1 MGNKSIQKFFADQN
15 SVIDLSSLGNA
26 KGAKVSLSGPDMN
39 ITTPRGSV
47 IIVNGALYSSI
58 KGNNLAVKFKDKT
71 ITGAKILGSVDLK
84 DIQLERIDSSLVDSA
99 QVEKKGNGKRRN
111 KKEEEELKKQLD
123 DAENAKKEADKAKEE
138 AEKAKEAAEKAL
150 NEAFEVQNSSKQ
162 IEEMLQNFLADNVA
176 KDNLAQQSDASQQNT
191 QAKATQASKQ
201 NDAEKVLPQPINK
214 NTSTGKSN
222 SSKNEENKLDAES
235 VKEPLKV
242 TLALAAESNSGSKD
256 DSITNFTKPQ
266 FVGSTAPNATVII
279 KINGIAVGQAVADS
293 LGNFTF
299 TAPETLTDGT
309 YNLEAEAKTADG
321 SGSAKLVITIDSVTD
336 KPTFELSPESSVSG
350 HKGLTPTL
358 TPSIVGT
365 AEENAKVDIYVDNK
379 LVASVDVDKDGNWSY
394 EFKDNELSEGE
405 NSIKV
410 VAVDKAGNK
419 NETTD
424 SIITDTIAPEKP
436 TIELDDSSDS
446 GIKNDNITNSTLPT
460 FIGVAEPGSTV
471 SIYLG
476 LKHLGEVI
484 VAKDG
489 TWSYT
494 LTTPLKDGEYNITAT
509 ATDIAGHTSA
519 TANLPFTIDTRISYF
534 SAEIETT
541 NDSGIVGDNVTNNTR
556 PTFTGK
562 TEPNAI
568 ISVINSETGEEVIF
582 KANDKGEW
590 TFNFTSDSVEGINNL
605 TFTVEDVA
613 GNKKDF
619 SFSYVIDTIAPVPPT
634 VSLEDYVVL
643 PNGIILSGNDLPA
656 LVGTAEPKST
666 ILLMR
671 DGKLYDSIEVDSN
684 GTWNYQ
690 FSNKFLQG
698 AYDIEIISQDAAGNK
713 SSTVKYSF
721 TIQTEVVPPKAELD
735 ASDDSGAKGDWI
747 TNKHNALT
755 LLGTADRF
763 ATVNILI
770 DGKTIGVTT
779 ADADGNWNFDISR
792 NLSDNVYKITV
803 ESIDP
808 LGRTSSVDYQLTI
821 DSFTPIPTVMLH
833 DSADSGVKGDM
844 ITKINTPLF
853 TGMAEANAKVSIYV
867 DGVLSG
873 EAIAGDDGVWNFQFT
888 TALSDGSH
896 DVTVKVEDIAGN
908 TASSSAYNFQIVTQ
922 TQKPTI
928 ELVNDT
934 GVDNTDHIIN
944 EKNPALTG
952 TAAPYST
959 VKLYIDGAL
968 IAEVRTNKDGRW
980 EYTLKADQGL
990 VDGDHRITASVED
1003 IAGNIAHSDPFLI
1016 SVDTAISIPIVSL
1029 SPDSDS
1035 GISDDNLTN
1044 IVKPTLHLKDIDPD
1058 IISVQVWDAMS
1069 DTQIGVATQ
1078 QPDGSWAYTFTSDL
1092 TEGLHQVYVKVEDIA
1107 GNKANSAI
1115 FDFTIDTTVSTPVI
1129 SLLSKDDTGVTGDNL
1144 TNINK
1149 PGFAISGVDADAHRV
1164 VVQVMHNGVSEEIE
1178 LSHLNGSW
1186 LFIPGNTWADG
1197 SYTLTVKV
1205 EDKAGNTNYSAPLTV
1220 VIDTQIAIDGVELVN
1235 DSGVKGD
1242 NMTND
1247 DRPHF
1252 RVTVPTDVNEVR
1264 LSIDGGNSWV
1274 QATPGVAG
1282 SWEYIWP
1289 TDLADGQYT
1298 LTVEATDKAGNTV
1311 TKTIDFAVDT
1321 TLSVPVI
1328 VLDSADDTG
1337 IQGDNMTN
1345 STQPTFALQHIDDD
1359 AVRVTVSV
1367 EHGGVTTTFD
1377 ATKGTGG
1384 WTFTPPTSWADGDY
1398 TLSVS
1403 VEDKAGNTS
1412 HSASLTV
1419 TVDTQIAINNIE
1431 LVNDSGIPDDNLTNN
1446 VRPHFQVTVP
1456 TDVNVVRLSIDGGKT
1471 WFNATQSATPGVWDY
1486 IWPDDVADGG
1496 YTLTVEATDEAG
1508 NKATQT
1514 LDFTIDT
1521 TLSVP
1526 TLSLDSADDSGI
1538 AGDNITNVKT
1548 PGFTL
1553 NNIDTDVSRVIVE
1566 VMHNGIKQE
1575 VPLVQTGGQWRFAP
1589 TSDWADGDYIL
1600 TVKVEDRAGNVK
1612 QSAPLTVTVD
1622 THIAIDRIELVN
1634 DSGIPGDNLTNE
1646 ARPHFQVTVP
1656 ADVNGV
1662 RLSIDGG
1669 KTWFDATQS
1678 ATSGVWDYTWLTNVA
1693 NGPHTLMVEAS
1704 DKAGNKT
1711 TQKLDFTIDT
1721 ILSEPTI
1728 TLDSA
1733 DDSAAGDNITN
1744 VKMPGFTLGNID
1756 ADVTK
1761 VVVTVAHDGKNQ
1773 QIELIKNGGVWRFT
1787 PGAAWTDGDYT
1798 LTVKVEDKAGN
1809 TNYSAP
1815 LTVTIDTQ
1823 TSIDRIE
1830 LLNDTGIVGD
1840 NLTNEARPQF
1850 HITVPTDVNSVQLSL
1865 DGGIN
1870 WVNATL
1876 TSDGVWEY
1884 IWPTDLVENTY
1895 TLTVKATDVA
1905 GNTATET
1912 LNFIIDTTLST
1923 PTITLD
1929 SADDSGTAN
1938 DNKTNVKTPGFIIGG
1953 IDSDVTQVVVQVMR
1967 DGHSEEVELTQT
1979 NGQWRFVPGSAW
1991 TDGDYTLTVTVKDEA
2006 GNIRHS
2012 APLTVTIDTQI
2023 TIDHIELVNDSGIP
2037 DDNLTNNVR
2046 PHFQVT
2052 VPTDVNVVRLS
2063 IDGGKTWFNA
2073 TQSATPGVWD
2083 YTWLADVGEGKHT
2096 LTVEAT
2102 DKAGNKTTQQLDFII
2117 DTLLSEPTIVLDN
2130 TDDSGTK
2137 GDHLTNVN
2145 KPTFLLG
2152 NIDAD
2157 ARYVTVEVQHGGT
2170 KEVLTA
2176 TKDAT
2181 GNWSVTPTGTWAD
2194 GDYTL
2199 TVRVEDEAGNEKH
2212 SASLTVT
2219 VDTQIT
2225 IDVIELVNDN
2235 GIPGDNMTNDA
2246 HPQFRVTVPGDVN
2259 EVSLSIDGGV
2269 TWVKATQSATPGVWN
2284 YTWPG
2289 TVPDGDYTLNVKA
2302 TDNAGNTVTE
2312 TLHFTIDTTLSTP
2325 VIVLDSADDSGVH
2338 GDNMTNHT
2346 QPTFALQH
2354 IDDDAV
2360 RVTVSV
2366 EHGGVTTTFDATKDA
2381 GGWTFTPTG
2390 AWADGDYTL
2399 SVSVEDKAGNTSH
2412 SASLTVTVDTQIA
2425 INNIELVNDSGIPD
2439 DNLTNNVRPHFQV
2452 TVPTDVNVVRLS
2464 IDGGKTWFNATQS
2477 ATPGVWDYIWPD
2489 DVADGGYT
2497 LTVEATDEAGNKATQ
2512 TLDFTID
2519 TTLSVPT
2526 LSLDSADDSGIAG
2539 DNITNV
2545 KTPGFTLNNID
2556 TDVSRVIVEVMHNGI
2571 KQEVPLVQ
2579 TGGQWRF
2586 APTSDW
2592 ADGDYILTVK
2602 VEDRAGN
2609 VKQSAP
2615 LTVTVD
2621 THIAIDRIELVN
2633 DSGIPGDNLTN
2644 EARPHFQVTVPADVN
2659 GVRLSIDGGKTW
2671 FDATQSATSGVWD
2684 YTWLTNV
2691 ANGPHTLMVEAS
2703 DKAGN
2708 KTTQKLDFTIDTI
2721 LSEPTITLDSADDSA
2736 AGDNITNVKMPGFT
2750 LGNIDADVTK
2760 VVVTVAHD
2768 GKNQQIELIKNGGV
2782 WRFTPGAAWTDGDYT
2797 LTVKVEDKAGN
2808 TNYSAP
2814 LTVTIDTQTSIDR
2827 IELLNDTGI
2836 VGDNLTNEARPQ
2848 FHITVPT
2855 DVNSVQL
2862 SLDGGINWVNATLT
2876 SDGVWEYIW
2885 PTDLVENTYT
2895 LTVKATDVA
2904 GNTATETLNFIIDTT
2919 LSTPT
2924 ITLDSADDSGT
2935 ANDNKTNVKT
2945 PGFIIGGIDSDV
2957 TQVVVQV
2964 MRDGHS
2970 EEVELTQT
2978 NGQWRFVP
2986 GSAWTD
2992 GDYTLTVTVK
3002 DEAGNI
3008 RHSAPLTVTIDTQI
3022 TIDHIELVNDS
3033 GIPDDNLTNNVRPHF
3048 QVTVPTDVNVVRLS
3062 IDGGKTWFNATQSA
3076 TPGVWDYTWLADVG
3090 EGKHT
3095 LTVEATDKA
3104 GNKTTQQLDFII
3116 DTLLSEPTI
3125 VLDNTDDSG
3134 TKGDNLT
3141 NVNKPTFLL
3150 GNIDA
3155 DARYVTVEVQH
3166 GGTKEVLTAT
3176 KGATGIWS
3184 VTPTGTWADGDY
3196 TLTVRV
3202 EDDAGN
3208 VKYSAPLTVTVD
3220 TQITIDVIELVNDNG
3235 IPGDNLTN
3243 DVRPHFRVT
3252 VPGDVNEVRLS
3263 IDGGNTWVRA
3273 TQGTAG
3279 IWDYTWPKDV
3289 TDGLHTLTVEATDKA
3304 GNKTTQTLDFTIDT
3318 RLSTPT
3324 IAMDS
3329 RDDTGAIG
3337 DHITSVKRPGFTIGN
3352 IDADAHSVILRITQG
3367 GNSQEVTLT
3376 QVGGQWRFTPDADWA
3391 DGSYTLTVEVTD
3403 NAGNV
3408 RQSTPLVVT
3417 VDTQT
3422 SITDITLVNDHGV
3435 PDDNLTNSTRPQFE
3449 ITVPADVNSV
3459 QLSIDGGAN
3468 WVSATQGIEGVWGY
3482 TWPTDMGDGKHT
3494 LTVMVT
3500 DRAGNTAT
3508 QTLEFFIDTRL
3519 STPTIALDST
3529 DDTGT
3534 PGDDMTNRT
3543 RPTFILQNI
3552 DSDVINVTV
3561 SVTHNGTTTSFT
3573 ATQGAG
3579 GWSFTPPA
3587 PWGDGDYTLTVTV
3600 EDRAGNTRPSTP
3612 LTVTVDTQIAIDRIE
3627 LVNDSGVPGD
3637 NVTKHVR
3644 PQFQISVPDD
3654 VEKVLLSIDGGTTWV
3669 TAIKSST
3676 AGIWDYTWPTDMP
3689 EGQHTLTVEVT
3700 DGAGNKMT
3708 ETLNFTI
3715 DITLL
3720 TPTIELAPDQD
3731 TGQNKNDN
3739 LTSVTQ
3745 PVFVLGSI
3753 DKDVRHVELSIEHNG
3768 TFKTVVLT
3776 ESADGWRY
3784 RPDSAL
3790 ADGSYTFTVTVTD
3803 VAGNQQTSAPLKVT
3817 IDGTLTTPVIELAA
3831 GEDSGTVG
3839 DRLTNHDRPVFDIHQ
3854 VDSDVTRVMVKV
3866 TYNGKTHEEAAVFTN
3881 GQWRFT
3887 PSASWADGSYQLAVV
3902 VEDLAGNVKES
3913 APFEVRIDT
3922 TTTINNIVLLNDTG
3936 VQNDQL
3942 TNVAK
3947 PSFRIDV
3954 PGDVVQVRVTLDGG
3968 ANWNVIRKN
3977 ADGQWI
3983 FDSPNTLVD
3992 GTYTLRVEAT
4002 DEAGNIANKDL
4013 VFNIDTNIQ
4022 VPTIALDAGQDTGA
4036 NTADNITNISRPTFT
4051 IGNVDPD
4058 VIKVV
4063 VTIDGHDYNATKV
4076 GAGWQ
4081 FTPGNAIPDGSYNIT
4096 VTVED
4101 KAGNTATSKPLPVV
4115 IDTTAE
4121 IESVTL
4127 VTDSGDS
4134 DVDNIT
4140 KVDKPQFSIVTADD
4154 ITHVRVKIDNAANW
4168 IELTKG
4174 GDGRWI
4180 FNVGSALPDGQHT
4193 LLVDVTDIAG
4203 NVAQETLQ
4211 FTIDTTLREPTIV
4224 LDPTHDTGDDTND
4237 NLTRINKPVFIIG
4250 NVDNDVS
4257 HIVVHI
4263 DGRDYTIENTGGNL
4277 TFTPDQPL
4285 SDGQHTISVT
4295 VTDIAGNTK
4304 TSAELR
4310 IEIDTQVQIDS
4321 VTLTTDSGVND
4332 HDNVTNATRPSF
4344 EIATPDDVT
4353 SVLVSFDG
4361 VNWTPISK
4369 NAAGQWEFTAG
4380 SALPDG
4386 HYTLHVQATDRAG
4399 NTANSTL
4406 GFTVDTQIDG
4416 LSVVMLDDAGK
4427 DSTDGITNITSP
4439 RFEISA
4445 REPLQSVTVILNGK
4459 SSTLTQGAGN
4469 KWLFTPDT
4477 PLVDGTYKIEIVA
4490 EDIAGNKISKEVS
4503 FTIDTIVSDPSIDLL
4518 DADDTGE
4525 SAVDNITSVTTPR
4538 FVIGN
4543 VPADIDTVV
4552 IRINGVSYSVT
4563 ANGNNLWEFQVPVA
4577 LNDGVYEAVVVFRD
4591 IAGNTSETK
4600 LPFTID
4606 TTTSV
4611 SVRMEPASDTGNSNS
4626 DNLTN
4631 KQNPKFEGT
4640 AEPNAKLV
4648 ITIVDDKS
4656 GREVLKQTITVGAD
4670 GNWSV
4675 TPNILPDGM
4684 YTINVVATDV
4694 AGNTA
4699 QTQERFTIDTVTID
4713 PTIRLSD
4720 PSIDDQHEATS
4731 LRPEFKGFAEAFS
4744 TIMIQWDGKVVGS
4757 ANANANG
4764 EWSWTPPSVL
4774 APGSYVVS
4782 IVAKDKAGN
4791 ESSQVD
4797 FPVVIPVIDVTPPTI
4812 KLSEESDSGALGDF
4826 TTNNKTPTLIGS
4838 TLPNT
4843 IVSIYVDGVK
4853 VGEATADTAGRYT
4866 FQLSEMKDG
4875 HYVVQVGIVN
4885 PRDNSELRSTA
4896 VDVTIDT
4903 EVAELVWNISGM
4915 HEGGYINTVTPEIG
4929 GTSEPNSKITI
4940 FVNGVEKAIAYT
4952 TGAGHWGVV
4961 LPALGNDGNYELT
4974 FKVEDVAGNIREF
4987 GPQNVIL
4994 DTVISPLT
5002 VVLREAD
5009 DSGKVGDWITN
5020 KSHVTIDGTAEAG
5033 STLTIRNPQGVVI
5046 ATLVVGNDGRWSAEL
5061 DLREGSNAF
5070 VVVSEDKAGNSQQKE
5085 ILIEHDTQIEISD
5098 ISLSRD
5104 TNSGDKYDL
5113 ITNNKSPVLV
5123 AMTDPGAT
5131 VQVYINGVL
5140 QGTVEAS
5147 SSGNISYTMPA
5158 NSADGEYQVQ
5168 FVATDTAGNR
5178 VESAITTVTIDSQIA
5193 VFDIDEDSL
5202 PALSNN
5208 RALSVS
5214 GVGEAGSQVS
5224 IFVDGKLVN
5233 VVMVEADGTWRAPIL
5248 LQDDGTFN
5256 IHFSITDV
5264 AGNTEVSKDYSVDVD
5279 SSTDFPTLNL
5289 EDASNSGSLDDLIT
5303 NHNKP
5308 VLVGTAEA
5316 GATIH
5321 IYVDE
5326 KIVANVLVLEDGTW
5340 SYQFDNALKD
5350 GEYSIRVVAEDPAG
5364 NTAESPR
5371 LLVTIDT
5378 STFIDNPAMV
5388 AGSDNGIFSN
5398 DSITSQTRPTFSIFG
5413 EMNQSVQIFIDGV
5426 LVDTITVTDRNQVYR
5441 PESPLGDGSHS
5452 IYYVITDKA
5461 GNTATSK
5468 TLNFTI
5474 DTFNTTPVA
5483 IDSIGGQTL
5492 AEMTGSDGKIYITD
5506 TTRNLLFSGSAEPNS
5521 KIEIIINGLNVG
5533 EVWVNEKGHWQM
5545 PVNPLY
5551 FTEGQLDI
5559 TVKSTD
5565 RAGNV
5570 NQEKY
5575 SIWVDTHIKVF
5586 TSELDDNK
5594 SSSKTEWWSNSDLI
5608 TMRGTGEIGATVSL
5622 IVAGVTLA
5630 TAVVAATGRWELST
5644 DKLPEGTYDI
5654 SLVIEDSAGNRWEDV
5669 REIFIDRTPPNAP
5682 VVTYSDIVNDLII
5695 MQGTAEAKSQLIIT
5709 DSEGNT
5715 YTLTVPDNGKWS
5727 MAIPYPSEGKFTITS
5742 VDAIGNRSD
5751 DVPLDIMKEVP
5762 VISLSPDSDSGTVG
5776 DNITRDKQPT
5786 FIIGNL
5792 ESDVVVV
5799 QVDINGTV
5807 YNAEKNADGV
5817 WFFTPG
5823 TPLADGS
5830 YTISVIASD
5839 AAGNQKNSLPITVTI
5854 DSTLTVPEIALAA
5867 GEDNGASDSDNVTN
5881 HTQPKFTLQHIDA
5894 DVTGVTVN
5902 VTHNGVTDI
5911 YQATQGADGWTF
5923 TPPAAWNDGN
5933 YTLSVTVVDRAG
5945 NSQQSASLAVTVDST
5960 VTVTAD
5966 SQHDD
5971 ASDDATATAVT
5982 PPESETVNAESAT
5995 HLRTEPSA
6003 AEESV
6008 VKVTAYSITLLNAD
6022 SGDEIDRSISQTP
6035 SFEISVPENIVNV
6048 SIMFEGEEFT
6058 LPITNQKAIF
6068 EVPLSLEDG
6077 EYTMDVKF
6085 IDKDNDFLIKEKT
6098 FSVDHSSA
6106 DIVNA
6111 MNVRGKTEDDINDSP
6126 STSSV
6131 GHNNNGAID
6140 VFAVNEVTLPVD
6152 NQEEHA

>member
-424 SIITDTIAPEKP
+424 SIITDTIPPEKP

-634 VSLEDYVVL
+634 VSLEDFVVL

-1035 GISDDNLTN
+1035 GIADDNLTN

-1107 GNKANSAI
+1107 GNKANSAV

-1186 LFIPGNTWADG
+1186 LFTPGNTWADG

-1205 EDKAGNTNYSAPLTV
+1205 EDKAGNTSYSAPLTV

-1328 VLDSADDTG
+1328 VLNSADDTG
-1337 IQGDNMTN
+1337 VQGDNMTN
-1345 STQPTFALQHIDDD
+1345 RTQPTFALQHIDDD

-1471 WFNATQSATPGVWDY
+1471 WFNATQSATPGAWDY

-1496 YTLTVEATDEAG
+1496 YTLTVEATDKAG
-1508 NKATQT
+1508 NKTTQE

-1711 TQKLDFTIDT
+1711 TQKLDFIIDT
-1721 ILSEPTI
+1721 LLSEPTI

-2023 TIDHIELVNDSGIP
+2023 
-2037 DDNLTNNVR
+2037 
-2046 PHFQVT
+2046 
-2052 VPTDVNVVRLS
+2052 
-2063 IDGGKTWFNA
+2063 A
-2073 TQSATPGVWD
+2073 
-2083 YTWLADVGEGKHT
+2083 
-2096 LTVEAT
+2096 
-2102 DKAGNKTTQQLDFII
+2102 
-2117 DTLLSEPTIVLDN
+2117 
-2130 TDDSGTK
+2130 
-2137 GDHLTNVN
+2137 
-2145 KPTFLLG
+2145 
-2152 NIDAD
+2152 
-2157 ARYVTVEVQHGGT
+2157 
-2170 KEVLTA
+2170 
-2176 TKDAT
+2176 
-2181 GNWSVTPTGTWAD
+2181 
-2194 GDYTL
+2194 
-2199 TVRVEDEAGNEKH
+2199 
-2212 SASLTVT
+2212 
-2219 VDTQIT
+2219 
-2225 IDVIELVNDN
+2225 
-2235 GIPGDNMTNDA
+2235 
-2246 HPQFRVTVPGDVN
+2246 
-2259 EVSLSIDGGV
+2259 
-2269 TWVKATQSATPGVWN
+2269 
-2284 YTWPG
+2284 
-2289 TVPDGDYTLNVKA
+2289 
-2302 TDNAGNTVTE
+2302 
-2312 TLHFTIDTTLSTP
+2312 
-2325 VIVLDSADDSGVH
+2325 
-2338 GDNMTNHT
+2338 
-2346 QPTFALQH
+2346 
-2354 IDDDAV
+2354 
-2360 RVTVSV
+2360 
-2366 EHGGVTTTFDATKDA
+2366 
-2381 GGWTFTPTG
+2381 
-2390 AWADGDYTL
+2390 
-2399 SVSVEDKAGNTSH
+2399 
-2412 SASLTVTVDTQIA
+2412 
-2425 INNIELVNDSGIPD
+2425 
-2439 DNLTNNVRPHFQV
+2439 
-2452 TVPTDVNVVRLS
+2452 
-2464 IDGGKTWFNATQS
+2464 
-2477 ATPGVWDYIWPD
+2477 
-2489 DVADGGYT
+2489 
-2497 LTVEATDEAGNKATQ
+2497 
-2512 TLDFTID
+2512 
-2519 TTLSVPT
+2519 
-2526 LSLDSADDSGIAG
+2526 
-2539 DNITNV
+2539 
-2545 KTPGFTLNNID
+2545 
-2556 TDVSRVIVEVMHNGI
+2556 
-2571 KQEVPLVQ
+2571 
-2579 TGGQWRF
+2579 
-2586 APTSDW
+2586 
-2592 ADGDYILTVK
+2592 
-2602 VEDRAGN
+2602 
-2609 VKQSAP
+2609 
-2615 LTVTVD
+2615 
-2621 THIAIDRIELVN
+2621 
-2633 DSGIPGDNLTN
+2633 
-2644 EARPHFQVTVPADVN
+2644 
-2659 GVRLSIDGGKTW
+2659 
-2671 FDATQSATSGVWD
+2671 
-2684 YTWLTNV
+2684 
-2691 ANGPHTLMVEAS
+2691 
-2703 DKAGN
+2703 
-2708 KTTQKLDFTIDTI
+2708 
-2721 LSEPTITLDSADDSA
+2721 
-2736 AGDNITNVKMPGFT
+2736 
-2750 LGNIDADVTK
+2750 
-2760 VVVTVAHD
+2760 
-2768 GKNQQIELIKNGGV
+2768 
-2782 WRFTPGAAWTDGDYT
+2782 
-2797 LTVKVEDKAGN
+2797 
-2808 TNYSAP
+2808 
-2814 LTVTIDTQTSIDR
+2814 
-2827 IELLNDTGI
+2827 
-2836 VGDNLTNEARPQ
+2836 
-2848 FHITVPT
+2848 
-2855 DVNSVQL
+2855 
-2862 SLDGGINWVNATLT
+2862 
-2876 SDGVWEYIW
+2876 
-2885 PTDLVENTYT
+2885 
-2895 LTVKATDVA
+2895 
-2904 GNTATETLNFIIDTT
+2904 
-2919 LSTPT
+2919 
-2924 ITLDSADDSGT
+2924 
-2935 ANDNKTNVKT
+2935 
-2945 PGFIIGGIDSDV
+2945 
-2957 TQVVVQV
+2957 
-2964 MRDGHS
+2964 
-2970 EEVELTQT
+2970 
-2978 NGQWRFVP
+2978 
-2986 GSAWTD
+2986 
-2992 GDYTLTVTVK
+2992 
-3002 DEAGNI
+3002 
-3008 RHSAPLTVTIDTQI
+3008 
-3022 TIDHIELVNDS
+3022 IDHIELVNDS

-3176 KGATGIWS
+3176 KDATGNWSVTPTGTWADGDYTLTVRVEDEAGNEKHSASLTVTVDTQITIDAIELVNDNGIPGDNMTNDAHPQFRVTVPGDVNEVSLSIDGGVTWVKATQSATPGVWNYTWPGTVPDGDYTLNVKATDNAGNTVTETLHFTIDTTLSVPVIVLNSADDTGVQGDNMTNSTQPTFALQHIDDDAVRVTVSVEHGGVTTTFDATKGVGGWSFTPTGAWADGDYTLSVSVEDKAGNTSHSASLTVTVDTQIAINNIELVNDSGIPDDNLTNNVRPHFQVKVPTDVNEVRLSIDGGKTWFNATQSATPGVWDYTWLADVGEGKHTLTVEATDKAGNQTTQKLDFIIDTMLSEPTIVLDSTDDSGTKGDNLTNANKPTFILGNIDADARYVTVEVQYGGTKEVLTATKGATGIWS

-3196 TLTVRV
+3196 MLTVRV

-3324 IAMDS
+3324 ITMDS

-3352 IDADAHSVILRITQG
+3352 IDSDAQSVILRITQG

-3408 RQSTPLVVT
+3408 RQSTPLIVT

-3468 WVSATQGIEGVWGY
+3468 WVSAAQGIEGVWGY

-3519 STPTIALDST
+3519 STPTIELDST

-3715 DITLL
+3715 DITLM

-3839 DRLTNHDRPVFDIHQ
+3839 DRLTNHDRPVFDIRQ

-4304 TSAELR
+4304 TSAELK

-4525 SAVDNITSVTTPR
+4525 SAVDNITSVTKPR

-4552 IRINGVSYSVT
+4552 IRINGVSYPVT

-4826 TTNNKTPTLIGS
+4826 TTNNKTPTLVGN
-4838 TLPNT
+4838 TLPNA

-4961 LPALGNDGNYELT
+4961 LPALGNDGNYVLT

-5033 STLTIRNPQGVVI
+5033 STLTIRSPQGVVI

-5070 VVVSEDKAGNSQQKE
+5070 VVVSEDKAGNSQQKD

-5147 SSGNISYTMPA
+5147 SSGNISYTMLA

-5398 DSITSQTRPTFSIFG
+5398 DSITSQTRPTFSISG

-5452 IYYVITDKA
+5452 IYYIITDKA

-5575 SIWVDTHIKVF
+5575 SIWVDTHIQVF

-5594 SSSKTEWWSNSDLI
+5594 SSSKTDWWSNSSTI
-5608 TMRGTGEIGATVSL
+5608 TMRGMGEIGATVSL

-5630 TAVVAATGRWELST
+5630 TAVVAANGQWELST
-5644 DKLPEGTYDI
+5644 DQLPEGKYDI
-5654 SLVIEDSAGNRWEDV
+5654 TLSIEDNAGNRKEEV
-5669 REIFIDRTPPNAP
+5669 HEIFIDRTPPNAP

-5709 DSEGNT
+5709 DSNGNT

-5751 DVPLDIMKEVP
+5751 DVSLDIMKEVP

-5867 GEDNGASDSDNVTN
+5867 GEDNGVSDSDNVTN

-5902 VTHNGVTDI
+5902 VTHNGVTDT

-5923 TPPAAWNDGN
+5923 TPPAAWNDGT

-5995 HLRTEPSA
+5995 HLRTVPSA

-6008 VKVTAYSITLLNAD
+6008 VKETAYSITLLNAD

-6048 SIMFEGEEFT
+6048 SVMFEGEEFT

-6085 IDKDNDFLIKEKT
+6085 IDKDDDFLIKEKT

-6111 MNVRGKTEDDINDSP
+6111 MNARGKTEDDINDSP

>member
-2117 DTLLSEPTIVLDN
+2117 DTLLSEPTIVLDS

-2425 INNIELVNDSGIPD
+2425 INN
-2439 DNLTNNVRPHFQV
+2439 
-2452 TVPTDVNVVRLS
+2452 
-2464 IDGGKTWFNATQS
+2464 
-2477 ATPGVWDYIWPD
+2477 
-2489 DVADGGYT
+2489 
-2497 LTVEATDEAGNKATQ
+2497 
-2512 TLDFTID
+2512 
-2519 TTLSVPT
+2519 
-2526 LSLDSADDSGIAG
+2526 
-2539 DNITNV
+2539 
-2545 KTPGFTLNNID
+2545 
-2556 TDVSRVIVEVMHNGI
+2556 
-2571 KQEVPLVQ
+2571 
-2579 TGGQWRF
+2579 
-2586 APTSDW
+2586 
-2592 ADGDYILTVK
+2592 
-2602 VEDRAGN
+2602 
-2609 VKQSAP
+2609 
-2615 LTVTVD
+2615 
-2621 THIAIDRIELVN
+2621 
-2633 DSGIPGDNLTN
+2633 
-2644 EARPHFQVTVPADVN
+2644 
-2659 GVRLSIDGGKTW
+2659 
-2671 FDATQSATSGVWD
+2671 
-2684 YTWLTNV
+2684 
-2691 ANGPHTLMVEAS
+2691 
-2703 DKAGN
+2703 
-2708 KTTQKLDFTIDTI
+2708 
-2721 LSEPTITLDSADDSA
+2721 
-2736 AGDNITNVKMPGFT
+2736 
-2750 LGNIDADVTK
+2750 
-2760 VVVTVAHD
+2760 
-2768 GKNQQIELIKNGGV
+2768 
-2782 WRFTPGAAWTDGDYT
+2782 
-2797 LTVKVEDKAGN
+2797 
-2808 TNYSAP
+2808 
-2814 LTVTIDTQTSIDR
+2814 
-2827 IELLNDTGI
+2827 
-2836 VGDNLTNEARPQ
+2836 
-2848 FHITVPT
+2848 
-2855 DVNSVQL
+2855 
-2862 SLDGGINWVNATLT
+2862 
-2876 SDGVWEYIW
+2876 
-2885 PTDLVENTYT
+2885 
-2895 LTVKATDVA
+2895 
-2904 GNTATETLNFIIDTT
+2904 
-2919 LSTPT
+2919 
-2924 ITLDSADDSGT
+2924 
-2935 ANDNKTNVKT
+2935 
-2945 PGFIIGGIDSDV
+2945 
-2957 TQVVVQV
+2957 
-2964 MRDGHS
+2964 
-2970 EEVELTQT
+2970 
-2978 NGQWRFVP
+2978 
-2986 GSAWTD
+2986 
-2992 GDYTLTVTVK
+2992 
-3002 DEAGNI
+3002 
-3008 RHSAPLTVTIDTQI
+3008 
-3022 TIDHIELVNDS
+3022 IELVNDS

-4552 IRINGVSYSVT
+4552 IRINGVSYPVT

-5214 GVGEAGSQVS
+5214 GVGEVGSQVS

>member
-424 SIITDTIAPEKP
+424 SIITDTIPPEKP

-1058 IISVQVWDAMS
+1058 IISVQVWDAAS

-1107 GNKANSAI
+1107 GNKANSAV

-1384 WTFTPPTSWADGDY
+1384 WSFTPTGAWADGDY

-1431 LVNDSGIPDDNLTNN
+1431 LVNDSGIPNDNLTNN

-1471 WFNATQSATPGVWDY
+1471 WFNATQSATPGAWDY

-1496 YTLTVEATDEAG
+1496 YTLTVEATDKAG
-1508 NKATQT
+1508 NKTTQE

-1884 IWPTDLVENTY
+1884 IWPIDLVENTY

-2023 TIDHIELVNDSGIP
+2023 AIDHIELVNDSGIP
-2037 DDNLTNNVR
+2037 DDNLTNEAR

-2117 DTLLSEPTIVLDN
+2117 DTMLSEPTIVLDN

-2137 GDHLTNVN
+2137 GDNLTNVN

-2225 IDVIELVNDN
+2225 IDAIELVNDN

-2312 TLHFTIDTTLSTP
+2312 TLHFTIDTTLSVP
-2325 VIVLDSADDSGVH
+2325 VIVLNSADDTGVQ
-2338 GDNMTNHT
+2338 GDNMTNSS

-2366 EHGGVTTTFDATKDA
+2366 EHGGVTTTFDATKGV
-2381 GGWTFTPTG
+2381 GGWSFTPTG

-2452 TVPTDVNVVRLS
+2452 KVPTDVN
-2464 IDGGKTWFNATQS
+2464 
-2477 ATPGVWDYIWPD
+2477 
-2489 DVADGGYT
+2489 
-2497 LTVEATDEAGNKATQ
+2497 E
-2512 TLDFTID
+2512 
-2519 TTLSVPT
+2519 
-2526 LSLDSADDSGIAG
+2526 
-2539 DNITNV
+2539 
-2545 KTPGFTLNNID
+2545 
-2556 TDVSRVIVEVMHNGI
+2556 
-2571 KQEVPLVQ
+2571 
-2579 TGGQWRF
+2579 
-2586 APTSDW
+2586 
-2592 ADGDYILTVK
+2592 
-2602 VEDRAGN
+2602 
-2609 VKQSAP
+2609 
-2615 LTVTVD
+2615 
-2621 THIAIDRIELVN
+2621 
-2633 DSGIPGDNLTN
+2633 
-2644 EARPHFQVTVPADVN
+2644 
-2659 GVRLSIDGGKTW
+2659 
-2671 FDATQSATSGVWD
+2671 
-2684 YTWLTNV
+2684 
-2691 ANGPHTLMVEAS
+2691 
-2703 DKAGN
+2703 
-2708 KTTQKLDFTIDTI
+2708 
-2721 LSEPTITLDSADDSA
+2721 
-2736 AGDNITNVKMPGFT
+2736 
-2750 LGNIDADVTK
+2750 
-2760 VVVTVAHD
+2760 
-2768 GKNQQIELIKNGGV
+2768 
-2782 WRFTPGAAWTDGDYT
+2782 
-2797 LTVKVEDKAGN
+2797 
-2808 TNYSAP
+2808 
-2814 LTVTIDTQTSIDR
+2814 
-2827 IELLNDTGI
+2827 
-2836 VGDNLTNEARPQ
+2836 
-2848 FHITVPT
+2848 
-2855 DVNSVQL
+2855 
-2862 SLDGGINWVNATLT
+2862 
-2876 SDGVWEYIW
+2876 
-2885 PTDLVENTYT
+2885 
-2895 LTVKATDVA
+2895 
-2904 GNTATETLNFIIDTT
+2904 
-2919 LSTPT
+2919 
-2924 ITLDSADDSGT
+2924 
-2935 ANDNKTNVKT
+2935 
-2945 PGFIIGGIDSDV
+2945 
-2957 TQVVVQV
+2957 
-2964 MRDGHS
+2964 
-2970 EEVELTQT
+2970 
-2978 NGQWRFVP
+2978 
-2986 GSAWTD
+2986 
-2992 GDYTLTVTVK
+2992 
-3002 DEAGNI
+3002 
-3008 RHSAPLTVTIDTQI
+3008 
-3022 TIDHIELVNDS
+3022 
-3033 GIPDDNLTNNVRPHF
+3033 
-3048 QVTVPTDVNVVRLS
+3048 VRLS

-3104 GNKTTQQLDFII
+3104 GNQTTQKLDFII
-3116 DTLLSEPTI
+3116 DTMLSEPTI
-3125 VLDNTDDSG
+3125 VLDSTDDSG

-3141 NVNKPTFLL
+3141 NANKPTFIL

-3155 DARYVTVEVQH
+3155 DARYVTVEVQY

-3196 TLTVRV
+3196 MLTVRV

-3324 IAMDS
+3324 ITMDS

-3352 IDADAHSVILRITQG
+3352 IDSDAQSVILRITQG

-3408 RQSTPLVVT
+3408 RQSTPLIVT

-3468 WVSATQGIEGVWGY
+3468 WVSAAQGIEGVWGY

-3612 LTVTVDTQIAIDRIE
+3612 LTVTVDTQIAIDHIE

-3715 DITLL
+3715 DITLM

-4304 TSAELR
+4304 TSAELK

-4459 SSTLTQGAGN
+4459 SSTLTQGADN

-4525 SAVDNITSVTTPR
+4525 SAVDNITSVTKPR

-4552 IRINGVSYSVT
+4552 IRINGVSYPVT

-4896 VDVTIDT
+4896 VDLTIDT

-5303 NHNKP
+5303 SHNKP

-5378 STFIDNPAMV
+5378 STFIDNPVMM

-5398 DSITSQTRPTFSIFG
+5398 DSITSQTRPAFSIYG

-5474 DTFNTTPVA
+5474 DTLNTTPVA

-5575 SIWVDTHIKVF
+5575 SIWVDTHIQVF

-5594 SSSKTEWWSNSDLI
+5594 SSSKTDWWSNSSTI
-5608 TMRGTGEIGATVSL
+5608 TMRGMGEIGATVSL

-5630 TAVVAATGRWELST
+5630 TAVVAANGQWELST
-5644 DKLPEGTYDI
+5644 DQLPEGKYDI
-5654 SLVIEDSAGNRWEDV
+5654 TLSIEDNAGNRKEEV
-5669 REIFIDRTPPNAP
+5669 HEIFIDRTPPNAP

-5709 DSEGNT
+5709 DSNGNT

-5751 DVPLDIMKEVP
+5751 DVSLDIMKEVP

-5867 GEDNGASDSDNVTN
+5867 GEDNGVSDSDNVTN

-5902 VTHNGVTDI
+5902 VTHNGVTDT

-5923 TPPAAWNDGN
+5923 TPPAAWNDGT

-5971 ASDDATATAVT
+5971 ASDDATPTAVT
-5982 PPESETVNAESAT
+5982 PLESETVNAESDT
-5995 HLRTEPSA
+5995 HLRTVPSA

-6008 VKVTAYSITLLNAD
+6008 VKETAYSITLLNAD

-6048 SIMFEGEEFT
+6048 SVMFEGEEFT

-6111 MNVRGKTEDDINDSP
+6111 MNARGKAEDDINDSP

>member
-321 SGSAKLVITIDSVTD
+321 SGSAKLAITIDSVTD

-2117 DTLLSEPTIVLDN
+2117 DTLLSEPTIVLDS

-2425 INNIELVNDSGIPD
+2425 INN
-2439 DNLTNNVRPHFQV
+2439 
-2452 TVPTDVNVVRLS
+2452 
-2464 IDGGKTWFNATQS
+2464 
-2477 ATPGVWDYIWPD
+2477 
-2489 DVADGGYT
+2489 
-2497 LTVEATDEAGNKATQ
+2497 
-2512 TLDFTID
+2512 
-2519 TTLSVPT
+2519 
-2526 LSLDSADDSGIAG
+2526 
-2539 DNITNV
+2539 
-2545 KTPGFTLNNID
+2545 
-2556 TDVSRVIVEVMHNGI
+2556 
-2571 KQEVPLVQ
+2571 
-2579 TGGQWRF
+2579 
-2586 APTSDW
+2586 
-2592 ADGDYILTVK
+2592 
-2602 VEDRAGN
+2602 
-2609 VKQSAP
+2609 
-2615 LTVTVD
+2615 
-2621 THIAIDRIELVN
+2621 
-2633 DSGIPGDNLTN
+2633 
-2644 EARPHFQVTVPADVN
+2644 
-2659 GVRLSIDGGKTW
+2659 
-2671 FDATQSATSGVWD
+2671 
-2684 YTWLTNV
+2684 
-2691 ANGPHTLMVEAS
+2691 
-2703 DKAGN
+2703 
-2708 KTTQKLDFTIDTI
+2708 
-2721 LSEPTITLDSADDSA
+2721 
-2736 AGDNITNVKMPGFT
+2736 
-2750 LGNIDADVTK
+2750 
-2760 VVVTVAHD
+2760 
-2768 GKNQQIELIKNGGV
+2768 
-2782 WRFTPGAAWTDGDYT
+2782 
-2797 LTVKVEDKAGN
+2797 
-2808 TNYSAP
+2808 
-2814 LTVTIDTQTSIDR
+2814 
-2827 IELLNDTGI
+2827 
-2836 VGDNLTNEARPQ
+2836 
-2848 FHITVPT
+2848 
-2855 DVNSVQL
+2855 
-2862 SLDGGINWVNATLT
+2862 
-2876 SDGVWEYIW
+2876 
-2885 PTDLVENTYT
+2885 
-2895 LTVKATDVA
+2895 
-2904 GNTATETLNFIIDTT
+2904 
-2919 LSTPT
+2919 
-2924 ITLDSADDSGT
+2924 
-2935 ANDNKTNVKT
+2935 
-2945 PGFIIGGIDSDV
+2945 
-2957 TQVVVQV
+2957 
-2964 MRDGHS
+2964 
-2970 EEVELTQT
+2970 
-2978 NGQWRFVP
+2978 
-2986 GSAWTD
+2986 
-2992 GDYTLTVTVK
+2992 
-3002 DEAGNI
+3002 
-3008 RHSAPLTVTIDTQI
+3008 
-3022 TIDHIELVNDS
+3022 IELVNDS

-4552 IRINGVSYSVT
+4552 IRINGVSYPVT

>member
-424 SIITDTIAPEKP
+424 SIITDTIPPEKP

-534 SAEIETT
+534 SSEIETT
-541 NDSGIVGDNVTNNTR
+541 DDSGIVGDNVTNNTR

-590 TFNFTSDSVEGINNL
+590 TFNFTSDSVEGVNNL

-619 SFSYVIDTIAPVPPT
+619 SFSYVIDTVAPVPPT
-634 VSLEDYVVL
+634 VSLEDFVVL

-1035 GISDDNLTN
+1035 GIADDNLTN

-1107 GNKANSAI
+1107 GNKANSAV

-1384 WTFTPPTSWADGDY
+1384 WSFTPTGAWADGDY

-1431 LVNDSGIPDDNLTNN
+1431 LVNDSGIPNDNLTNN

-1471 WFNATQSATPGVWDY
+1471 WFNATQSATPGAWDY

-1496 YTLTVEATDEAG
+1496 YTLTVEATDKAG
-1508 NKATQT
+1508 NKTTQE

-2052 VPTDVNVVRLS
+2052 VPTDVNEVRLS

-2073 TQSATPGVWD
+2073 TQSVTPGVWD

-2102 DKAGNKTTQQLDFII
+2102 DKAGNQTTQKLDFII
-2117 DTLLSEPTIVLDN
+2117 DTLLSEPTIVLDS

-2137 GDHLTNVN
+2137 GDNLTNVN

-2199 TVRVEDEAGNEKH
+2199 TVRVEDDAGNEKH

-2325 VIVLDSADDSGVH
+2325 VIVLDSADDTGIQ
-2338 GDNMTNHT
+2338 GDNMTNRT
-2346 QPTFALQH
+2346 QPTFNLQH

-2366 EHGGVTTTFDATKDA
+2366 EHGGVTTTFDATKGT
-2381 GGWTFTPTG
+2381 GGWTFTPPTSWG
-2390 AWADGDYTL
+2390 AGDYTL

-2452 TVPTDVNVVRLS
+2452 TVPTDVNEVRLS

-2477 ATPGVWDYIWPD
+2477 V
-2489 DVADGGYT
+2489 
-2497 LTVEATDEAGNKATQ
+2497 
-2512 TLDFTID
+2512 
-2519 TTLSVPT
+2519 
-2526 LSLDSADDSGIAG
+2526 
-2539 DNITNV
+2539 
-2545 KTPGFTLNNID
+2545 
-2556 TDVSRVIVEVMHNGI
+2556 
-2571 KQEVPLVQ
+2571 
-2579 TGGQWRF
+2579 
-2586 APTSDW
+2586 
-2592 ADGDYILTVK
+2592 
-2602 VEDRAGN
+2602 
-2609 VKQSAP
+2609 
-2615 LTVTVD
+2615 
-2621 THIAIDRIELVN
+2621 
-2633 DSGIPGDNLTN
+2633 
-2644 EARPHFQVTVPADVN
+2644 
-2659 GVRLSIDGGKTW
+2659 
-2671 FDATQSATSGVWD
+2671 
-2684 YTWLTNV
+2684 
-2691 ANGPHTLMVEAS
+2691 
-2703 DKAGN
+2703 
-2708 KTTQKLDFTIDTI
+2708 
-2721 LSEPTITLDSADDSA
+2721 
-2736 AGDNITNVKMPGFT
+2736 
-2750 LGNIDADVTK
+2750 
-2760 VVVTVAHD
+2760 
-2768 GKNQQIELIKNGGV
+2768 
-2782 WRFTPGAAWTDGDYT
+2782 
-2797 LTVKVEDKAGN
+2797 
-2808 TNYSAP
+2808 
-2814 LTVTIDTQTSIDR
+2814 
-2827 IELLNDTGI
+2827 
-2836 VGDNLTNEARPQ
+2836 
-2848 FHITVPT
+2848 
-2855 DVNSVQL
+2855 
-2862 SLDGGINWVNATLT
+2862 
-2876 SDGVWEYIW
+2876 
-2885 PTDLVENTYT
+2885 
-2895 LTVKATDVA
+2895 
-2904 GNTATETLNFIIDTT
+2904 
-2919 LSTPT
+2919 
-2924 ITLDSADDSGT
+2924 
-2935 ANDNKTNVKT
+2935 
-2945 PGFIIGGIDSDV
+2945 
-2957 TQVVVQV
+2957 
-2964 MRDGHS
+2964 
-2970 EEVELTQT
+2970 
-2978 NGQWRFVP
+2978 
-2986 GSAWTD
+2986 
-2992 GDYTLTVTVK
+2992 
-3002 DEAGNI
+3002 
-3008 RHSAPLTVTIDTQI
+3008 
-3022 TIDHIELVNDS
+3022 
-3033 GIPDDNLTNNVRPHF
+3033 
-3048 QVTVPTDVNVVRLS
+3048 
-3062 IDGGKTWFNATQSA
+3062 

-3104 GNKTTQQLDFII
+3104 GNQTTQKLDFII

-3125 VLDNTDDSG
+3125 VLDSTDDSG

-3141 NVNKPTFLL
+3141 NANKPTFIL

-3279 IWDYTWPKDV
+3279 TWDYTWPKDV

-3324 IAMDS
+3324 ITMDS

-3408 RQSTPLVVT
+3408 RQSTPLIVT

-3468 WVSATQGIEGVWGY
+3468 WVSAAQGIEGVWGY

-3839 DRLTNHDRPVFDIHQ
+3839 DRLTNHDRPVFDIRQ

-4304 TSAELR
+4304 TSAELK

-4525 SAVDNITSVTTPR
+4525 SAVDNITSVTKPR

-4552 IRINGVSYSVT
+4552 IRINGVSYPVT

-4896 VDVTIDT
+4896 VDLTIDT

-5303 NHNKP
+5303 SHNKP

-5378 STFIDNPAMV
+5378 STFIDNPVMM

-5398 DSITSQTRPTFSIFG
+5398 DSITSQTRPAFSIYG

-5474 DTFNTTPVA
+5474 DTLNTTPVA

-5533 EVWVNEKGHWQM
+5533 EVWVNDKGHWQM

-5575 SIWVDTHIKVF
+5575 SIWVDTHIQVF

-5594 SSSKTEWWSNSDLI
+5594 SSSKTDWWSNSSTI
-5608 TMRGTGEIGATVSL
+5608 TMRGMGEIGATVSL

-5630 TAVVAATGRWELST
+5630 TAVVAANGQWELST
-5644 DKLPEGTYDI
+5644 DQLPEGKYDI
-5654 SLVIEDSAGNRWEDV
+5654 TLSIEDNAGNRKEEV
-5669 REIFIDRTPPNAP
+5669 HEIFIDRTPPNAP

-5709 DSEGNT
+5709 DSNGNT

-5923 TPPAAWNDGN
+5923 TPPAAWNDGT

-5966 SQHDD
+5966 SQHND

-5995 HLRTEPSA
+5995 HLRTVPSV

-6008 VKVTAYSITLLNAD
+6008 VKETAYSITLLNAD

-6048 SIMFEGEEFT
+6048 SVMFEGEEFT

-6085 IDKDNDFLIKEKT
+6085 IDKDDDFLIKEKT

-6111 MNVRGKTEDDINDSP
+6111 MNARGKTEDDINDSP

>member
-2117 DTLLSEPTIVLDN
+2117 DTLLSEPTIVLDS

-2425 INNIELVNDSGIPD
+2425 INN
-2439 DNLTNNVRPHFQV
+2439 
-2452 TVPTDVNVVRLS
+2452 
-2464 IDGGKTWFNATQS
+2464 
-2477 ATPGVWDYIWPD
+2477 
-2489 DVADGGYT
+2489 
-2497 LTVEATDEAGNKATQ
+2497 
-2512 TLDFTID
+2512 
-2519 TTLSVPT
+2519 
-2526 LSLDSADDSGIAG
+2526 
-2539 DNITNV
+2539 
-2545 KTPGFTLNNID
+2545 
-2556 TDVSRVIVEVMHNGI
+2556 
-2571 KQEVPLVQ
+2571 
-2579 TGGQWRF
+2579 
-2586 APTSDW
+2586 
-2592 ADGDYILTVK
+2592 
-2602 VEDRAGN
+2602 
-2609 VKQSAP
+2609 
-2615 LTVTVD
+2615 
-2621 THIAIDRIELVN
+2621 
-2633 DSGIPGDNLTN
+2633 
-2644 EARPHFQVTVPADVN
+2644 
-2659 GVRLSIDGGKTW
+2659 
-2671 FDATQSATSGVWD
+2671 
-2684 YTWLTNV
+2684 
-2691 ANGPHTLMVEAS
+2691 
-2703 DKAGN
+2703 
-2708 KTTQKLDFTIDTI
+2708 
-2721 LSEPTITLDSADDSA
+2721 
-2736 AGDNITNVKMPGFT
+2736 
-2750 LGNIDADVTK
+2750 
-2760 VVVTVAHD
+2760 
-2768 GKNQQIELIKNGGV
+2768 
-2782 WRFTPGAAWTDGDYT
+2782 
-2797 LTVKVEDKAGN
+2797 
-2808 TNYSAP
+2808 
-2814 LTVTIDTQTSIDR
+2814 
-2827 IELLNDTGI
+2827 
-2836 VGDNLTNEARPQ
+2836 
-2848 FHITVPT
+2848 
-2855 DVNSVQL
+2855 
-2862 SLDGGINWVNATLT
+2862 
-2876 SDGVWEYIW
+2876 
-2885 PTDLVENTYT
+2885 
-2895 LTVKATDVA
+2895 
-2904 GNTATETLNFIIDTT
+2904 
-2919 LSTPT
+2919 
-2924 ITLDSADDSGT
+2924 
-2935 ANDNKTNVKT
+2935 
-2945 PGFIIGGIDSDV
+2945 
-2957 TQVVVQV
+2957 
-2964 MRDGHS
+2964 
-2970 EEVELTQT
+2970 
-2978 NGQWRFVP
+2978 
-2986 GSAWTD
+2986 
-2992 GDYTLTVTVK
+2992 
-3002 DEAGNI
+3002 
-3008 RHSAPLTVTIDTQI
+3008 
-3022 TIDHIELVNDS
+3022 IELVNDS

-4552 IRINGVSYSVT
+4552 IRINGVSYPVT

-5786 FIIGNL
+5786 FIIGNP

>member
-123 DAENAKKEADKAKEE
+123 EAENAKKEADKAKEE

-162 IEEMLQNFLADNVA
+162 MEEMLQEFLADNVA

-446 GIKNDNITNSTLPT
+446 GIKNDSITNSTLPT

-541 NDSGIVGDNVTNNTR
+541 DDSGIVGDNVTNNTR

-590 TFNFTSDSVEGINNL
+590 TFNFTSDSVEGVNNL

-619 SFSYVIDTIAPVPPT
+619 SFSYVIDTVAPVPPT
-634 VSLEDYVVL
+634 VSLEDFVVL

-1035 GISDDNLTN
+1035 GIADDNLTN

-1107 GNKANSAI
+1107 GNKANSAV

-1186 LFIPGNTWADG
+1186 LFTPGNTWADG

-1384 WTFTPPTSWADGDY
+1384 WSFTPTGAWADGDY

-1431 LVNDSGIPDDNLTNN
+1431 LVNDSGIPNDNLTNN

-1471 WFNATQSATPGVWDY
+1471 WFNATQSATPGAWDY

-1496 YTLTVEATDEAG
+1496 YTLTVEATDKAG
-1508 NKATQT
+1508 NKTTQE

-1553 NNIDTDVSRVIVE
+1553 NNIDTDVSRVTVE

-1678 ATSGVWDYTWLTNVA
+1678 ATPGVWDYTWLTNVA

-1711 TQKLDFTIDT
+1711 TQKLDFIIDT
-1721 ILSEPTI
+1721 MLSEPTI

-1979 NGQWRFVPGSAW
+1979 NGQWRFVPGRAW

-2023 TIDHIELVNDSGIP
+2023 AIDHIELVNDSGIP
-2037 DDNLTNNVR
+2037 DDNLTN
-2046 PHFQVT
+2046 
-2052 VPTDVNVVRLS
+2052 
-2063 IDGGKTWFNA
+2063 
-2073 TQSATPGVWD
+2073 
-2083 YTWLADVGEGKHT
+2083 
-2096 LTVEAT
+2096 EA
-2102 DKAGNKTTQQLDFII
+2102 
-2117 DTLLSEPTIVLDN
+2117 
-2130 TDDSGTK
+2130 
-2137 GDHLTNVN
+2137 
-2145 KPTFLLG
+2145 
-2152 NIDAD
+2152 
-2157 ARYVTVEVQHGGT
+2157 
-2170 KEVLTA
+2170 
-2176 TKDAT
+2176 
-2181 GNWSVTPTGTWAD
+2181 
-2194 GDYTL
+2194 
-2199 TVRVEDEAGNEKH
+2199 
-2212 SASLTVT
+2212 
-2219 VDTQIT
+2219 
-2225 IDVIELVNDN
+2225 
-2235 GIPGDNMTNDA
+2235 
-2246 HPQFRVTVPGDVN
+2246 
-2259 EVSLSIDGGV
+2259 
-2269 TWVKATQSATPGVWN
+2269 
-2284 YTWPG
+2284 
-2289 TVPDGDYTLNVKA
+2289 
-2302 TDNAGNTVTE
+2302 
-2312 TLHFTIDTTLSTP
+2312 
-2325 VIVLDSADDSGVH
+2325 
-2338 GDNMTNHT
+2338 
-2346 QPTFALQH
+2346 
-2354 IDDDAV
+2354 
-2360 RVTVSV
+2360 
-2366 EHGGVTTTFDATKDA
+2366 
-2381 GGWTFTPTG
+2381 
-2390 AWADGDYTL
+2390 
-2399 SVSVEDKAGNTSH
+2399 
-2412 SASLTVTVDTQIA
+2412 
-2425 INNIELVNDSGIPD
+2425 
-2439 DNLTNNVRPHFQV
+2439 
-2452 TVPTDVNVVRLS
+2452 
-2464 IDGGKTWFNATQS
+2464 
-2477 ATPGVWDYIWPD
+2477 
-2489 DVADGGYT
+2489 
-2497 LTVEATDEAGNKATQ
+2497 
-2512 TLDFTID
+2512 
-2519 TTLSVPT
+2519 
-2526 LSLDSADDSGIAG
+2526 
-2539 DNITNV
+2539 
-2545 KTPGFTLNNID
+2545 
-2556 TDVSRVIVEVMHNGI
+2556 
-2571 KQEVPLVQ
+2571 
-2579 TGGQWRF
+2579 
-2586 APTSDW
+2586 
-2592 ADGDYILTVK
+2592 
-2602 VEDRAGN
+2602 
-2609 VKQSAP
+2609 
-2615 LTVTVD
+2615 
-2621 THIAIDRIELVN
+2621 
-2633 DSGIPGDNLTN
+2633 
-2644 EARPHFQVTVPADVN
+2644 
-2659 GVRLSIDGGKTW
+2659 
-2671 FDATQSATSGVWD
+2671 
-2684 YTWLTNV
+2684 
-2691 ANGPHTLMVEAS
+2691 
-2703 DKAGN
+2703 
-2708 KTTQKLDFTIDTI
+2708 
-2721 LSEPTITLDSADDSA
+2721 
-2736 AGDNITNVKMPGFT
+2736 
-2750 LGNIDADVTK
+2750 
-2760 VVVTVAHD
+2760 
-2768 GKNQQIELIKNGGV
+2768 
-2782 WRFTPGAAWTDGDYT
+2782 
-2797 LTVKVEDKAGN
+2797 
-2808 TNYSAP
+2808 
-2814 LTVTIDTQTSIDR
+2814 
-2827 IELLNDTGI
+2827 
-2836 VGDNLTNEARPQ
+2836 
-2848 FHITVPT
+2848 
-2855 DVNSVQL
+2855 
-2862 SLDGGINWVNATLT
+2862 
-2876 SDGVWEYIW
+2876 
-2885 PTDLVENTYT
+2885 
-2895 LTVKATDVA
+2895 
-2904 GNTATETLNFIIDTT
+2904 
-2919 LSTPT
+2919 
-2924 ITLDSADDSGT
+2924 
-2935 ANDNKTNVKT
+2935 
-2945 PGFIIGGIDSDV
+2945 
-2957 TQVVVQV
+2957 
-2964 MRDGHS
+2964 
-2970 EEVELTQT
+2970 
-2978 NGQWRFVP
+2978 
-2986 GSAWTD
+2986 
-2992 GDYTLTVTVK
+2992 
-3002 DEAGNI
+3002 
-3008 RHSAPLTVTIDTQI
+3008 
-3022 TIDHIELVNDS
+3022 
-3033 GIPDDNLTNNVRPHF
+3033 RPHF

-3176 KGATGIWS
+3176 KDATGNWSVTPTGTWADGDYTLTVRVEDEAGNEKHSASLTVTVDTQITIDAIELVNDNGIPGDNMTNDAHPQFRVTVPGDVNEVSLSIDGGVTWVKATQSATPGVWNYTWPGTVPDGDYTLNVKATDNAGNTVTETLHFTIDTTLSTPVIVLDSADDTGIQGDNMTNRTQPTFNLQHIDDDAVRVTVSVEHGGVTTTFDATKGVGGWTFTPPTSWGAGDYTLSVSVEDKAGNTSHSASLTVTVDTQIAINNIELVNDSGIPDDNLTNNVRPQFQVKVPTDVNEVRLSIDGGKTWFNATQSATPGVWDYTWLADVGEGKHTLTVEATDKAGNQTTQKLDFIIDTLLSEPTIVLDSTDDSGTKGDNLTNANKPTFLLGNIDADARYVTVEVQHGSTKEVLTATKGATGIWS

-3202 EDDAGN
+3202 EDEAGN

-3220 TQITIDVIELVNDNG
+3220 TQITIDAIELVNDNG

-3324 IAMDS
+3324 ITMDS

-3352 IDADAHSVILRITQG
+3352 IDSDAQSVILRITQG

-3408 RQSTPLVVT
+3408 RQSTPLIVT

-3468 WVSATQGIEGVWGY
+3468 WVSAAQGIEGVWGY
-3482 TWPTDMGDGKHT
+3482 TWPTDMGDGKHI

-3612 LTVTVDTQIAIDRIE
+3612 LTVTVDTQIAIDHIE

-3689 EGQHTLTVEVT
+3689 EGQHTLIVEVT

-3708 ETLNFTI
+3708 GTLDFTI

-3745 PVFVLGSI
+3745 PIFVLGSI

-3839 DRLTNHDRPVFDIHQ
+3839 DRLTNHDRPVFDIRQ

-3954 PGDVVQVRVTLDGG
+3954 PGDVIQVRVTLDGG

-4002 DEAGNIANKDL
+4002 DQAGNIANKDL

-4180 FNVGSALPDGQHT
+4180 FNVGSALPDGKHT

-4304 TSAELR
+4304 TSAELQ

-4525 SAVDNITSVTTPR
+4525 SAVDNITSVTKPR

-4552 IRINGVSYSVT
+4552 IRINGVSYPVT

-4611 SVRMEPASDTGNSNS
+4611 SVRMEPASDTGSSNS

-4656 GREVLKQTITVGAD
+4656 GREVLKHTITVGAD

-4720 PSIDDQHEATS
+4720 PSIDDQYEATS
-4731 LRPEFKGFAEAFS
+4731 LRPEFKGLAEAFS

-4826 TTNNKTPTLIGS
+4826 TTNNKTPTLVGN
-4838 TLPNT
+4838 TLPNA

-4961 LPALGNDGNYELT
+4961 LPALGNDGNYVLT

-5070 VVVSEDKAGNSQQKE
+5070 VVVSEDKAGNSQQKD

-5303 NHNKP
+5303 SHNKP

-5378 STFIDNPAMV
+5378 STFIDNPVMM

-5398 DSITSQTRPTFSIFG
+5398 DSITSQTRPAFSIYG

-5533 EVWVNEKGHWQM
+5533 EVWVNDKGHWQM

-5575 SIWVDTHIKVF
+5575 SIWVDTHIQVF

-5594 SSSKTEWWSNSDLI
+5594 SSSKTDWWSNSSTI
-5608 TMRGTGEIGATVSL
+5608 TMRGMGEIGATVSL

-5630 TAVVAATGRWELST
+5630 TAVVAANGQWELST
-5644 DKLPEGTYDI
+5644 DQLPEGKYDI
-5654 SLVIEDSAGNRWEDV
+5654 TLSIEDNAGNRKEEV
-5669 REIFIDRTPPNAP
+5669 HEIFIDRTPPNAP

-5709 DSEGNT
+5709 DSNGNT

-5751 DVPLDIMKEVP
+5751 DVPLDIMKETP

-5776 DNITRDKQPT
+5776 DNITRDNQPT

-5867 GEDNGASDSDNVTN
+5867 GEGNGASDSDNVTNHN

-5923 TPPAAWNDGN
+5923 TPPAAWNDGT

-5945 NSQQSASLAVTVDST
+5945 NSLQSASLEVTVDST

-5995 HLRTEPSA
+5995 HLRTVPSA

-6008 VKVTAYSITLLNAD
+6008 VKETAYSITLLNAD

-6048 SIMFEGEEFT
+6048 SVMFEGEEFT

-6085 IDKDNDFLIKEKT
+6085 IDKDDDFLIKEKT

-6111 MNVRGKTEDDINDSP
+6111 MNARGKTEDDINDSP

>member
-424 SIITDTIAPEKP
+424 SIITDTIPPEKP

-1058 IISVQVWDAMS
+1058 IISVQVWDAAS

-1107 GNKANSAI
+1107 GNKANSAV

-1384 WTFTPPTSWADGDY
+1384 WSFTPTGAWADGDY

-1471 WFNATQSATPGVWDY
+1471 WFNATQSATPGAWDY

-1496 YTLTVEATDEAG
+1496 YTLTVEATDKAG
-1508 NKATQT
+1508 NKTTQE

-2023 TIDHIELVNDSGIP
+2023 AIDHIELVNDSGIP
-2037 DDNLTNNVR
+2037 DDNLTNEAR

-2117 DTLLSEPTIVLDN
+2117 DTMLSEPTIVLDN

-2137 GDHLTNVN
+2137 GDNLTNVN

-2225 IDVIELVNDN
+2225 IDAIELVNDN

-2312 TLHFTIDTTLSTP
+2312 TLHFTIDTTLSVP
-2325 VIVLDSADDSGVH
+2325 VIVLNSADDTGVQ
-2338 GDNMTNHT
+2338 GDNMTNSS

-2366 EHGGVTTTFDATKDA
+2366 EHGGVTTTFDATKGT
-2381 GGWTFTPTG
+2381 GGWSFTPTG

-2452 TVPTDVNVVRLS
+2452 KVPTDVN
-2464 IDGGKTWFNATQS
+2464 
-2477 ATPGVWDYIWPD
+2477 
-2489 DVADGGYT
+2489 
-2497 LTVEATDEAGNKATQ
+2497 E
-2512 TLDFTID
+2512 
-2519 TTLSVPT
+2519 
-2526 LSLDSADDSGIAG
+2526 
-2539 DNITNV
+2539 
-2545 KTPGFTLNNID
+2545 
-2556 TDVSRVIVEVMHNGI
+2556 
-2571 KQEVPLVQ
+2571 
-2579 TGGQWRF
+2579 
-2586 APTSDW
+2586 
-2592 ADGDYILTVK
+2592 
-2602 VEDRAGN
+2602 
-2609 VKQSAP
+2609 
-2615 LTVTVD
+2615 
-2621 THIAIDRIELVN
+2621 
-2633 DSGIPGDNLTN
+2633 
-2644 EARPHFQVTVPADVN
+2644 
-2659 GVRLSIDGGKTW
+2659 
-2671 FDATQSATSGVWD
+2671 
-2684 YTWLTNV
+2684 
-2691 ANGPHTLMVEAS
+2691 
-2703 DKAGN
+2703 
-2708 KTTQKLDFTIDTI
+2708 
-2721 LSEPTITLDSADDSA
+2721 
-2736 AGDNITNVKMPGFT
+2736 
-2750 LGNIDADVTK
+2750 
-2760 VVVTVAHD
+2760 
-2768 GKNQQIELIKNGGV
+2768 
-2782 WRFTPGAAWTDGDYT
+2782 
-2797 LTVKVEDKAGN
+2797 
-2808 TNYSAP
+2808 
-2814 LTVTIDTQTSIDR
+2814 
-2827 IELLNDTGI
+2827 
-2836 VGDNLTNEARPQ
+2836 
-2848 FHITVPT
+2848 
-2855 DVNSVQL
+2855 
-2862 SLDGGINWVNATLT
+2862 
-2876 SDGVWEYIW
+2876 
-2885 PTDLVENTYT
+2885 
-2895 LTVKATDVA
+2895 
-2904 GNTATETLNFIIDTT
+2904 
-2919 LSTPT
+2919 
-2924 ITLDSADDSGT
+2924 
-2935 ANDNKTNVKT
+2935 
-2945 PGFIIGGIDSDV
+2945 
-2957 TQVVVQV
+2957 
-2964 MRDGHS
+2964 
-2970 EEVELTQT
+2970 
-2978 NGQWRFVP
+2978 
-2986 GSAWTD
+2986 
-2992 GDYTLTVTVK
+2992 
-3002 DEAGNI
+3002 
-3008 RHSAPLTVTIDTQI
+3008 
-3022 TIDHIELVNDS
+3022 
-3033 GIPDDNLTNNVRPHF
+3033 
-3048 QVTVPTDVNVVRLS
+3048 VRLS

-3104 GNKTTQQLDFII
+3104 GNQTTQKLDFII
-3116 DTLLSEPTI
+3116 DTMLSEPTI
-3125 VLDNTDDSG
+3125 VLDSTDDSG

-3141 NVNKPTFLL
+3141 NANKPTFIL

-3155 DARYVTVEVQH
+3155 DARYVTVEVQY

-3196 TLTVRV
+3196 MLTVRV

-3324 IAMDS
+3324 ITMDS

-3352 IDADAHSVILRITQG
+3352 IDSDAQSVILRITQG

-3408 RQSTPLVVT
+3408 RQSTPLIVT

-3468 WVSATQGIEGVWGY
+3468 WVSAAQGIEGVWGY

-3612 LTVTVDTQIAIDRIE
+3612 LTVTVDTQIAIDHIE

-3715 DITLL
+3715 DITLM

-4304 TSAELR
+4304 TSAELK

-4525 SAVDNITSVTTPR
+4525 SAVDNITSVTKPR

-4552 IRINGVSYSVT
+4552 IRINGVSYPVT

-4896 VDVTIDT
+4896 VDLTIDT

-5303 NHNKP
+5303 SHNKP

-5378 STFIDNPAMV
+5378 STFIDNPVTM

-5398 DSITSQTRPTFSIFG
+5398 DSITSQTRPAFSIYG

-5474 DTFNTTPVA
+5474 DTLNTTPVA

-5575 SIWVDTHIKVF
+5575 SIWVDTHIQVF

-5594 SSSKTEWWSNSDLI
+5594 SSSKTDWWSNSSTI
-5608 TMRGTGEIGATVSL
+5608 TMRGMGEIGATVSL

-5630 TAVVAATGRWELST
+5630 TAVVAANGQWELST
-5644 DKLPEGTYDI
+5644 DQLPEGKYDI
-5654 SLVIEDSAGNRWEDV
+5654 TLSIEDNAGNRKEEV
-5669 REIFIDRTPPNAP
+5669 HEIFIDRTPPNAP

-5709 DSEGNT
+5709 DSNGNT

-5751 DVPLDIMKEVP
+5751 DVSLDIMKEVP

-5867 GEDNGASDSDNVTN
+5867 GEDNGVSDSDNVTN

-5902 VTHNGVTDI
+5902 VTHNGVTDT

-5923 TPPAAWNDGN
+5923 TPPAAWNDGT

-5971 ASDDATATAVT
+5971 ASDDATPTAVT
-5982 PPESETVNAESAT
+5982 PLESETVNAESDT
-5995 HLRTEPSA
+5995 HLRTVPSA

-6008 VKVTAYSITLLNAD
+6008 VKETAYSITLLNAD

-6048 SIMFEGEEFT
+6048 SVMFEGEEFT

-6111 MNVRGKTEDDINDSP
+6111 MNARGKAEDDINDSP

>member
-424 SIITDTIAPEKP
+424 SIITDTIPPEKP

-541 NDSGIVGDNVTNNTR
+541 DDSGIVGDNVTNNTR

-582 KANDKGEW
+582 KANDQGEW
-590 TFNFTSDSVEGINNL
+590 TFNFTSDSVEGVNNL

-619 SFSYVIDTIAPVPPT
+619 SFSYVIDTVAPVPPT
-634 VSLEDYVVL
+634 VSLEDFVVL

-698 AYDIEIISQDAAGNK
+698 AYDIEITSQDAAGNK

-1035 GISDDNLTN
+1035 GIADDNLTN

-1058 IISVQVWDAMS
+1058 IISVQVWDAVS

-1107 GNKANSAI
+1107 GNKANSAV

-1328 VLDSADDTG
+1328 VLNSADDTG
-1337 IQGDNMTN
+1337 VQGDNMTN

-1384 WTFTPPTSWADGDY
+1384 WSFTPTGAWADGDY

-1431 LVNDSGIPDDNLTNN
+1431 LVNDSGIPNDNLTNN

-1471 WFNATQSATPGVWDY
+1471 WFNSTQSATTGVWDY

-1538 AGDNITNVKT
+1538 AGDNITSVKT

-1634 DSGIPGDNLTNE
+1634 DSGIPDDNLTNE

-1693 NGPHTLMVEAS
+1693 NGPHTLMVEAT

-1711 TQKLDFTIDT
+1711 TQKLDFIIDT
-1721 ILSEPTI
+1721 LLSEPTI

-2117 DTLLSEPTIVLDN
+2117 DTLLSEPTIVLDS

-2137 GDHLTNVN
+2137 GDNLTNVN

-2312 TLHFTIDTTLSTP
+2312 TLHFTIDTTLSVP
-2325 VIVLDSADDSGVH
+2325 VIVLDSADDTGIQ
-2338 GDNMTNHT
+2338 GDNMTNST

-2366 EHGGVTTTFDATKDA
+2366 EHGGVTTTFDATKGT
-2381 GGWTFTPTG
+2381 GGWSFTPTG

-2477 ATPGVWDYIWPD
+2477 ATPGVWDY
-2489 DVADGGYT
+2489 
-2497 LTVEATDEAGNKATQ
+2497 
-2512 TLDFTID
+2512 
-2519 TTLSVPT
+2519 
-2526 LSLDSADDSGIAG
+2526 
-2539 DNITNV
+2539 
-2545 KTPGFTLNNID
+2545 
-2556 TDVSRVIVEVMHNGI
+2556 
-2571 KQEVPLVQ
+2571 
-2579 TGGQWRF
+2579 
-2586 APTSDW
+2586 
-2592 ADGDYILTVK
+2592 
-2602 VEDRAGN
+2602 
-2609 VKQSAP
+2609 
-2615 LTVTVD
+2615 
-2621 THIAIDRIELVN
+2621 
-2633 DSGIPGDNLTN
+2633 
-2644 EARPHFQVTVPADVN
+2644 
-2659 GVRLSIDGGKTW
+2659 
-2671 FDATQSATSGVWD
+2671 
-2684 YTWLTNV
+2684 
-2691 ANGPHTLMVEAS
+2691 
-2703 DKAGN
+2703 
-2708 KTTQKLDFTIDTI
+2708 
-2721 LSEPTITLDSADDSA
+2721 
-2736 AGDNITNVKMPGFT
+2736 
-2750 LGNIDADVTK
+2750 
-2760 VVVTVAHD
+2760 
-2768 GKNQQIELIKNGGV
+2768 
-2782 WRFTPGAAWTDGDYT
+2782 
-2797 LTVKVEDKAGN
+2797 
-2808 TNYSAP
+2808 
-2814 LTVTIDTQTSIDR
+2814 
-2827 IELLNDTGI
+2827 
-2836 VGDNLTNEARPQ
+2836 
-2848 FHITVPT
+2848 
-2855 DVNSVQL
+2855 
-2862 SLDGGINWVNATLT
+2862 
-2876 SDGVWEYIW
+2876 
-2885 PTDLVENTYT
+2885 
-2895 LTVKATDVA
+2895 
-2904 GNTATETLNFIIDTT
+2904 
-2919 LSTPT
+2919 
-2924 ITLDSADDSGT
+2924 
-2935 ANDNKTNVKT
+2935 
-2945 PGFIIGGIDSDV
+2945 
-2957 TQVVVQV
+2957 
-2964 MRDGHS
+2964 
-2970 EEVELTQT
+2970 
-2978 NGQWRFVP
+2978 
-2986 GSAWTD
+2986 
-2992 GDYTLTVTVK
+2992 
-3002 DEAGNI
+3002 
-3008 RHSAPLTVTIDTQI
+3008 
-3022 TIDHIELVNDS
+3022 
-3033 GIPDDNLTNNVRPHF
+3033 
-3048 QVTVPTDVNVVRLS
+3048 
-3062 IDGGKTWFNATQSA
+3062 
-3076 TPGVWDYTWLADVG
+3076 TWLADVG

-3104 GNKTTQQLDFII
+3104 GNQTTQKLDFII
-3116 DTLLSEPTI
+3116 DTMLSEPTI
-3125 VLDNTDDSG
+3125 VLDSTDDSG

-3141 NVNKPTFLL
+3141 NANKPTFIL

-3184 VTPTGTWADGDY
+3184 VTPTSTWADGDY

-3202 EDDAGN
+3202 EDEAGN
-3208 VKYSAPLTVTVD
+3208 EKHSASLTVTVD

-3279 IWDYTWPKDV
+3279 TWDYTWPKDV

-3376 QVGGQWRFTPDADWA
+3376 QAGGQWRFTPDADWA
-3391 DGSYTLTVEVTD
+3391 DGSYTLTVEVQD

-3408 RQSTPLVVT
+3408 RQSTPLIVT

-3468 WVSATQGIEGVWGY
+3468 WVSAAQGIEGVWGY

-3612 LTVTVDTQIAIDRIE
+3612 LTVTVDTQIAIDHIE

-3715 DITLL
+3715 DITLM

-3839 DRLTNHDRPVFDIHQ
+3839 DRLTNHDRPVFDIRQ

-4180 FNVGSALPDGQHT
+4180 FNVGSALPDGKHT

-4237 NLTRINKPVFIIG
+4237 NLTKINKPVFIIG

-4304 TSAELR
+4304 TSAELQ

-4525 SAVDNITSVTTPR
+4525 SAVDNITSVTKPR

-4552 IRINGVSYSVT
+4552 IRINGVSYPVT

-4656 GREVLKQTITVGAD
+4656 GREVLKHTITVGAD

-5033 STLTIRNPQGVVI
+5033 STLIIRNPQGVVI

-5303 NHNKP
+5303 SHNKP

-5378 STFIDNPAMV
+5378 STFIDNPVMI

-5533 EVWVNEKGHWQM
+5533 EVWVNDKGHWQM

-5575 SIWVDTHIKVF
+5575 SIWVDTHIQVF

-5594 SSSKTEWWSNSDLI
+5594 SSSKTDWWSNSSTI
-5608 TMRGTGEIGATVSL
+5608 TMRGMGEIGATVSL

-5630 TAVVAATGRWELST
+5630 TAVVAANGQWELST
-5644 DKLPEGTYDI
+5644 DQLPEGKYDI
-5654 SLVIEDSAGNRWEDV
+5654 TLSIEDNAGNRKEEV
-5669 REIFIDRTPPNAP
+5669 HEIFIDRTPPNAP

-5709 DSEGNT
+5709 DSNGNT

-5751 DVPLDIMKEVP
+5751 DVPLDIMKETP

-5881 HTQPKFTLQHIDA
+5881 HNHTQPKFTLQHIDA

-5911 YQATQGADGWTF
+5911 YQATQDADGWTF
-5923 TPPAAWNDGN
+5923 TPPAAWNDGT

-5945 NSQQSASLAVTVDST
+5945 NSQQSASLEVTVDST

-5966 SQHDD
+5966 SQHND

-5995 HLRTEPSA
+5995 HLRTVPSA

-6008 VKVTAYSITLLNAD
+6008 VKETAYSITLLNAD

-6048 SIMFEGEEFT
+6048 SVMFEGEEFT

-6085 IDKDNDFLIKEKT
+6085 IDKDDDFLIKEKT

-6111 MNVRGKTEDDINDSP
+6111 MNARGKTEDDINDSP

>member
-1 MGNKSIQKFFADQN
+1 MRNKTIQKFFADQN

-39 ITTPRGSV
+39 ITTSRGSV

-58 KGNNLAVKFKDKT
+58 KGNNLAVKFKDQT
-71 ITGAKILGSVDLK
+71 ITGSKILGSVDLK
-84 DIQLERIDSSLVDSA
+84 DIQLERIDSSLVDTA
-99 QVEKKGNGKRRN
+99 QAEKKGNGKQRN
-111 KKEEEELKKQLD
+111 KKEEEELKKQFD

-150 NEAFEVQNSSKQ
+150 NEAFEVQSASKQ

-191 QAKATQASKQ
+191 QTKATQAFKQ

-309 YNLEAEAKTADG
+309 YNLEAAATTADG

-394 EFKDNELSEGE
+394 EFKNNELSEGE

-424 SIITDTIAPEKP
+424 SIITDTIPPEKP
-436 TIELDDSSDS
+436 TLELDDSSDS

-494 LTTPLKDGEYNITAT
+494 LTTPLKDGDYNITAT
-509 ATDIAGHTSA
+509 ATDIAGHTSE

-534 SAEIETT
+534 SAEIEATD
-541 NDSGIVGDNVTNNTR
+541 DSGIVGDNVTNNTR

-568 ISVINSETGEEVIF
+568 ISVINIETGEEVIF
-582 KANDKGEW
+582 KANDQGEW

-619 SFSYVIDTIAPVPPT
+619 SFSYVIDTVAPVPPT
-634 VSLEDYVVL
+634 VSLEDFVVL

-721 TIQTEVVPPKAELD
+721 TIQTEVVLPKAELD

-779 ADADGNWNFDISR
+779 ADADGNWTFDISR
-792 NLSDNVYKITV
+792 NLADNVYKITV
-803 ESIDP
+803 EAIDP
-808 LGRTSSVDYQLTI
+808 LGRTASVDYQLTI

-833 DSADSGVKGDM
+833 DSADSGVKGDT

-888 TALSDGSH
+888 TTLSDGSH

-944 EKNPALTG
+944 EKSPALTG

-968 IAEVRTNKDGRW
+968 FAEVRTNKDGVW
-980 EYTLKADQGL
+980 EYTLKPDQGL

-1058 IISVQVWDAMS
+1058 IISVQVWDAAS

-1092 TEGLHQVYVKVEDIA
+1092 TEGLHQVYVKVEDVA
-1107 GNKANSAI
+1107 GNKANSAV
-1115 FDFTIDTTVSTPVI
+1115 FDFAVDITLSTPVI

-1149 PGFAISGVDADAHRV
+1149 PGFAISGVDVDAHRV

-1178 LSHLNGSW
+1178 LSHHNGSW
-1186 LFIPGNTWADG
+1186 LFTPGNTWADG

-1205 EDKAGNTNYSAPLTV
+1205 EDEAGNVKHSAPLTV
-1220 VIDTQIAIDGVELVN
+1220 TVDTQITIDKVELVN

-1242 NMTND
+1242 YTTND

-1252 RVTVPTDVNEVR
+1252 RVTVPEDVNEVR
-1264 LSIDGGNSWV
+1264 LSINGGVAWV
-1274 QATPGVAG
+1274 KATQSSTPGV
-1282 SWEYIWP
+1282 WDYTWP
-1289 TDLADGQYT
+1289 DTVKDGDYT

-1311 TKTIDFAVDT
+1311 TKTLNFTIDT
-1321 TLSVPVI
+1321 TLSTPVI
-1328 VLDSADDTG
+1328 VLDSADDSG
-1337 IQGDNMTN
+1337 VQSDNMTN
-1345 STQPTFALQHIDDD
+1345 HTRPTFNLQHIDDD
-1359 AVRVTVSV
+1359 AVSVTVSV
-1367 EHGGVTTTFD
+1367 THGGVTNTFD
-1377 ATKGTGG
+1377 ATKGAVG
-1384 WTFTPPTSWADGDY
+1384 WTFTPPEQWGDGDY

-1403 VEDKAGNTS
+1403 VQDKAGNTS
-1412 HSASLTV
+1412 HSAALTV
-1419 TVDTQIAINNIE
+1419 TIDTQIGIDSIE
-1431 LVNDSGIPDDNLTNN
+1431 LVNDSGIPNDNLTNN
-1446 VRPHFQVTVP
+1446 VRPQFQVTVP
-1456 TDVNVVRLSIDGGKT
+1456 TDVNEVRLSIDGGKT
-1471 WFNATQSATPGVWDY
+1471 WFNATESTTKGVWDY
-1486 IWPDDVADGG
+1486 TWLKDVADGPH
-1496 YTLTVEATDEAG
+1496 TLTVEATDAAG
-1508 NKATQT
+1508 NKATQK
-1514 LDFTIDT
+1514 LEFTIDT
-1521 TLSVP
+1521 MLSEP
-1526 TLSLDSADDSGI
+1526 TIALDSADDSGTK
-1538 AGDNITNVKT
+1538 DDHITNVKT
-1548 PGFTL
+1548 PGFIL
-1553 NNIDTDVSRVIVE
+1553 GNIDTDASRVVVE
-1566 VMHNGIKQE
+1566 VMHNGRKQE
-1575 VPLVQTGGQWRFAP
+1575 VVLTQTGGQWRFMP
-1589 TSDWADGDYIL
+1589 TSDWADGNYIL
-1600 TVKVEDRAGNVK
+1600 TVKVEDGAGNVK

-1622 THIAIDRIELVN
+1622 TQIAIDSIELVN
-1634 DSGIPGDNLTNE
+1634 DSGIANDNLTNE
-1646 ARPHFQVTVP
+1646 VRPQFQIAVP
-1656 ADVNGV
+1656 VDVNEV

-1669 KTWFDATQS
+1669 KTWFNATES
-1678 ATSGVWDYTWLTNVA
+1678 ATKGVWDYTWVTDVA
-1693 NGPHTLMVEAS
+1693 EGTHTLAVEAT
-1704 DKAGNKT
+1704 DAAGNKT

-1721 ILSEPTI
+1721 TLSEPTI
-1728 TLDSA
+1728 ALDSA
-1733 DDSAAGDNITN
+1733 DDSGIGDNITS
-1744 VKMPGFTLGNID
+1744 VKTPGFTLGNID
-1756 ADVTK
+1756 ADVTR
-1761 VVVTVAHDGKNQ
+1761 VVVTVAHEGKSQ
-1773 QIELIKNGGVWRFT
+1773 QIELIQTGGQWRFT
-1787 PGAAWTDGDYT
+1787 PGAAWGDGDYT
-1798 LTVKVEDKAGN
+1798 LTVKVEDEAGN
-1809 TNYSAP
+1809 VKYSTP

-1830 LLNDTGIVGD
+1830 LINDTGIVGD
-1840 NLTNEARPQF
+1840 NLTNDERPQF
-1850 HITVPTDVNSVQLSL
+1850 HITVPTDVNSVQLSI
-1865 DGGIN
+1865 DGGTN

-1876 TSDGVWEY
+1876 TSGGVWEY

-1912 LNFIIDTTLST
+1912 LSFTIDTTLST
-1923 PTITLD
+1923 PTIMLD
-1929 SADDSGTAN
+1929 SADDSGTVN
-1938 DNKTNVKTPGFIIGG
+1938 DNMTNVKTPGFIIGG
-1953 IDSDVTQVVVQVMR
+1953 IDSDAVQVVVQVMR
-1967 DGHSEEVELTQT
+1967 DGHSEEVALTQT
-1979 NGQWRFVPGSAW
+1979 GGQWRFVPGSKW
-1991 TDGDYTLTVTVKDEA
+1991 DDGDYTLTVTVKDEA

-2023 TIDHIELVNDSGIP
+2023 AIDSIELVNDSGIAN
-2037 DDNLTNNVR
+2037 DNLTNEVR
-2046 PHFQVT
+2046 PQFQVT
-2052 VPTDVNVVRLS
+2052 VPTDVNEVRLS

-2073 TQSATPGVWD
+2073 TPGATPGVWD
-2083 YTWLADVGEGKHT
+2083 YTWLTDVANGSHT

-2102 DKAGNKTTQQLDFII
+2102 DAAGNKATQKLEFTI
-2117 DTLLSEPTIVLDN
+2117 DTMLSEPTIALDSA
-2130 TDDSGTK
+2130 DDSGTK
-2137 GDHLTNVN
+2137 DDNLTKEN

-2157 ARYVTVEVQHGGT
+2157 ARFVTVEVQHGGT
-2170 KEVLTA
+2170 KETLTA
-2176 TKDAT
+2176 TKGAT
-2181 GNWSVTPTGTWAD
+2181 GIWSVIPTGTWAD
-2194 GDYTL
+2194 GSYTL
-2199 TVRVEDEAGNEKH
+2199 TVKVEDDAGNVKY
-2212 SASLTVT
+2212 SAPLTVT
-2219 VDTQIT
+2219 VDTHII
-2225 IDVIELVNDN
+2225 IDKVELVNDS
-2235 GIPGDNMTNDA
+2235 GVKGDYTTNDDRP
-2246 HPQFRVTVPGDVN
+2246 HFRVTVPEDVN
-2259 EVSLSIDGGV
+2259 EVRLSINGGV
-2269 TWVKATQSATPGVWN
+2269 SWVKATQSSTPGVWD
-2284 YTWPG
+2284 YTWPD
-2289 TVPDGDYTLNVKA
+2289 TVKDGDYTLTVEA
-2302 TDNAGNTVTE
+2302 TDKAGNTVTK
-2312 TLHFTIDTTLSTP
+2312 TLNFTIDTTLSTP
-2325 VIVLDSADDSGVH
+2325 VIVLDSADDSGVQS
-2338 GDNMTNHT
+2338 DNMTNHPR
-2346 QPTFALQH
+2346 PTFNLQH

-2381 GGWTFTPTG
+2381 GGWTFTPPASWT
-2390 AWADGDYTL
+2390 DGDYTL
-2399 SVSVEDKAGNTSH
+2399 SVSVEDAAGNTSH
-2412 SASLTVTVDTQIA
+2412 SASLKVTIDTQIA
-2425 INNIELVNDSGIPD
+2425 IDSIELVNDSGIPN
-2439 DNLTNNVRPHFQV
+2439 DNLTNNVRPQFQV
-2452 TVPTDVNVVRLS
+2452 TVPTDVNEVRLS
-2464 IDGGKTWFNATQS
+2464 IDGGKTWFNAT
-2477 ATPGVWDYIWPD
+2477 PG
-2489 DVADGGYT
+2489 
-2497 LTVEATDEAGNKATQ
+2497 
-2512 TLDFTID
+2512 
-2519 TTLSVPT
+2519 
-2526 LSLDSADDSGIAG
+2526 
-2539 DNITNV
+2539 
-2545 KTPGFTLNNID
+2545 
-2556 TDVSRVIVEVMHNGI
+2556 
-2571 KQEVPLVQ
+2571 
-2579 TGGQWRF
+2579 
-2586 APTSDW
+2586 
-2592 ADGDYILTVK
+2592 
-2602 VEDRAGN
+2602 
-2609 VKQSAP
+2609 
-2615 LTVTVD
+2615 
-2621 THIAIDRIELVN
+2621 
-2633 DSGIPGDNLTN
+2633 
-2644 EARPHFQVTVPADVN
+2644 
-2659 GVRLSIDGGKTW
+2659 
-2671 FDATQSATSGVWD
+2671 
-2684 YTWLTNV
+2684 
-2691 ANGPHTLMVEAS
+2691 
-2703 DKAGN
+2703 
-2708 KTTQKLDFTIDTI
+2708 
-2721 LSEPTITLDSADDSA
+2721 
-2736 AGDNITNVKMPGFT
+2736 
-2750 LGNIDADVTK
+2750 
-2760 VVVTVAHD
+2760 
-2768 GKNQQIELIKNGGV
+2768 
-2782 WRFTPGAAWTDGDYT
+2782 
-2797 LTVKVEDKAGN
+2797 
-2808 TNYSAP
+2808 
-2814 LTVTIDTQTSIDR
+2814 
-2827 IELLNDTGI
+2827 
-2836 VGDNLTNEARPQ
+2836 
-2848 FHITVPT
+2848 
-2855 DVNSVQL
+2855 
-2862 SLDGGINWVNATLT
+2862 
-2876 SDGVWEYIW
+2876 
-2885 PTDLVENTYT
+2885 
-2895 LTVKATDVA
+2895 
-2904 GNTATETLNFIIDTT
+2904 
-2919 LSTPT
+2919 
-2924 ITLDSADDSGT
+2924 
-2935 ANDNKTNVKT
+2935 
-2945 PGFIIGGIDSDV
+2945 
-2957 TQVVVQV
+2957 
-2964 MRDGHS
+2964 
-2970 EEVELTQT
+2970 
-2978 NGQWRFVP
+2978 
-2986 GSAWTD
+2986 
-2992 GDYTLTVTVK
+2992 
-3002 DEAGNI
+3002 
-3008 RHSAPLTVTIDTQI
+3008 
-3022 TIDHIELVNDS
+3022 
-3033 GIPDDNLTNNVRPHF
+3033 
-3048 QVTVPTDVNVVRLS
+3048 
-3062 IDGGKTWFNATQSA
+3062 A
-3076 TPGVWDYTWLADVG
+3076 TPGVWDYTWLTDVANG
-3090 EGKHT
+3090 SHT
-3095 LTVEATDKA
+3095 LTVEATDAA
-3104 GNKTTQQLDFII
+3104 GNKATQKLEFTI
-3116 DTLLSEPTI
+3116 DTMLSEPTI
-3125 VLDNTDDSG
+3125 ALDSTDDSG

-3141 NVNKPTFLL
+3141 NVNKPTFIL

-3166 GGTKEVLTAT
+3166 GSIKETLTAT

-3184 VTPTGTWADGDY
+3184 VIPTGTWADGSY
-3196 TLTVRV
+3196 TLTVKV
-3202 EDDAGN
+3202 EDEAGN
-3208 VKYSAPLTVTVD
+3208 VKHSAPLTVTVD
-3220 TQITIDVIELVNDNG
+3220 THITIDNIELVNDNG

-3243 DVRPHFRVT
+3243 DVRPQFRVT

-3263 IDGGNTWVRA
+3263 INGGTTWVNA
-3273 TQGTAG
+3273 TQGAPG
-3279 IWDYTWPKDV
+3279 RWDYTWPDDV
-3289 TDGLHTLTVEATDKA
+3289 TDGLYTLTVEATDAA
-3304 GNKTTQTLDFTIDT
+3304 GNKTTQTLNFTIDT
-3318 RLSTPT
+3318 QLSIPT
-3324 IAMDS
+3324 IMMD
-3329 RDDTGAIG
+3329 RGDDTGALG
-3337 DHITSVKRPGFTIGN
+3337 DHITSVKTPGFTIGN
-3352 IDADAHSVILRITQG
+3352 IDADASSVVLRITYEG
-3367 GNSQEVTLT
+3367 KSQEVKLA
-3376 QVGGQWRFTPDADWA
+3376 QVGGLWRFTPDADWA

-3422 SITDITLVNDHGV
+3422 SITNIKLVNDNGE
-3435 PDDNLTNSTRPQFE
+3435 PDDNLTNDTRPQFE
-3449 ITVPADVNSV
+3449 ITVPVDVNSV
-3459 QLSIDGGAN
+3459 QLSIDGGVN
-3468 WVSATQGIEGVWGY
+3468 WVSATQGVKGVWSY
-3482 TWPTDMGDGKHT
+3482 AWPTEMGDGKHT

-3500 DRAGNTAT
+3500 DAAGNKAT
-3508 QTLEFFIDTRL
+3508 QTLEFTIDTQL
-3519 STPTIALDST
+3519 SMPTIALDSV

-3552 DSDVINVTV
+3552 DPDVINVTV
-3561 SVTHNGTTTSFT
+3561 SVTHKGTTTSFT

-3612 LTVTVDTQIAIDRIE
+3612 LTVTVDTQIAINHIE

-3637 NVTKHVR
+3637 NMTKHVR
-3644 PQFQISVPDD
+3644 PQFQISVPED
-3654 VEKVLLSIDGGTTWV
+3654 VEKVLLSIDGGTTWFSA
-3669 TAIKSST
+3669 TKSPT
-3676 AGIWDYTWPTDMP
+3676 QGIWDYTWPTDMP
-3689 EGQHTLTVEVT
+3689 EGQHTLTVEAT
-3700 DGAGNKMT
+3700 DAAGNT
-3708 ETLNFTI
+3708 TRQSLNFSI
-3715 DITLL
+3715 DITLS

-3731 TGQNKNDN
+3731 TGQIKNDN

-3745 PVFVLGSI
+3745 PLFVLGHI
-3753 DKDVRHVELSIEHNG
+3753 DKDVQHVVLNIEHNG

-3784 RPDSAL
+3784 RPDAAL
-3790 ADGSYTFTVTVTD
+3790 GDGSYKLTVTVTD
-3803 VAGNQQTSAPLKVT
+3803 VAGNQQTSAPLTVT
-3817 IDGTLTTPVIELAA
+3817 IDGTLATPTIELAA

-3854 VDSDVTRVMVKV
+3854 IDADVTRVMVKV
-3866 TYNGKTHEEAAVFTN
+3866 TYNGKTHEEAAVLTN
-3881 GQWRFT
+3881 GQWSFR
-3887 PSASWADGSYQLAVV
+3887 PSASWADGAYQLVVV

-3913 APFEVRIDT
+3913 APLEVRIDT
-3922 TTTINNIVLLNDTG
+3922 TTTINNIVLLTDTG
-3936 VQNDQL
+3936 VPDDQL
-3942 TNVAK
+3942 TNAPK

-3954 PGDVVQVRVTLDGG
+3954 PADVAQVRVTLDGG
-3968 ANWNVIRKN
+3968 NNWSLVRKN

-3983 FDSPNTLVD
+3983 FESPNTLVD
-3992 GTYTLRVEAT
+3992 DTYTLRVEVT
-4002 DEAGNIANKDL
+4002 DEAGNTASKDL
-4013 VFNIDTNIQ
+4013 VFNIDTRIQ
-4022 VPTIALDAGQDTGA
+4022 VPTIALAAGQDTGE
-4036 NTADNITNISRPTFT
+4036 NTSDNITNIPRPTFT

-4058 VIKVV
+4058 VIKVS
-4063 VTIDGHDYNATKV
+4063 VTIDGHDYNAIKV
-4076 GAGWQ
+4076 GSVWE

-4134 DVDNIT
+4134 HVDNIT
-4140 KVDKPQFSIVTADD
+4140 NVNTPQFSIVTADD

-4180 FNVGSALPDGQHT
+4180 FNVGSALPDGQHS

-4237 NLTRINKPVFIIG
+4237 NLTRINKPMFIIG

-4257 HIVVHI
+4257 HIVIHL

-4277 TFTPDQPL
+4277 TFTPEQPL

-4304 TSAELR
+4304 TSAELQ

-4369 NAAGQWEFTAG
+4369 NVAGQWEFTAG
-4380 SALPDG
+4380 SALSDG

-4445 REPLQSVTVILNGK
+4445 REQLQSVTVILNGK

-4525 SAVDNITSVTTPR
+4525 SAVDNITSVTKPR

-4552 IRINGVSYSVT
+4552 IRINGVSYPVT

-4577 LNDGVYEAVVVFRD
+4577 LNDGVYEAVVVFSD
-4591 IAGNTSETK
+4591 IAGNTSETT

-4611 SVRMEPASDTGNSNS
+4611 SVRMEPASDTGSSNS

-4656 GREVLKQTITVGAD
+4656 GREVLKHTITVGAD

-4720 PSIDDQHEATS
+4720 PSIDDQYEATS
-4731 LRPEFKGFAEAFS
+4731 LRPEFKGLAEAFS

-4866 FQLSEMKDG
+4866 FQLAEMKDG

-5033 STLTIRNPQGVVI
+5033 STLTIRNPQGGVI

-5070 VVVSEDKAGNSQQKE
+5070 VVVSEDKAGNSQQKD

-5168 FVATDTAGNR
+5168 FVATDIAGNR
-5178 VESAITTVTIDSQIA
+5178 FESAVTTVTIDSQIA
-5193 VFDIDEDSL
+5193 VFNIDEDSL
-5202 PALSNN
+5202 PAVSNN

-5233 VVMVEADGTWRAPIL
+5233 VVMVEADGSWRAPIL

-5378 STFIDNPAMV
+5378 STFIDNPAMM

-5398 DSITSQTRPTFSIFG
+5398 DSITSQTRPAFSIFG

-5441 PESPLGDGSHS
+5441 PASPLGDGSHS

-5474 DTFNTTPVA
+5474 DTLNTTPVV

-5533 EVWVNEKGHWQM
+5533 EVWVNDKGHWQM

-5575 SIWVDTHIKVF
+5575 SIWVDTHIQVF

-5594 SSSKTEWWSNSDLI
+5594 SSSKTDWWSNSSTI
-5608 TMRGTGEIGATVSL
+5608 TMRGMGEIGATVSL

-5630 TAVVAATGRWELST
+5630 TAVVAANGQWELST
-5644 DKLPEGTYDI
+5644 DRLPEGKYDI
-5654 SLVIEDSAGNRWEDV
+5654 TLSIEDNAGNRKEEV
-5669 REIFIDRTPPNAP
+5669 HEIFIDRTPPNAP

-5709 DSEGNT
+5709 DSNGNT

-5742 VDAIGNRSD
+5742 VDTIGNRSD
-5751 DVPLDIMKEVP
+5751 DVPLDIMKETP
-5762 VISLSPDSDSGTVG
+5762 VISLSVDSDSGTVG
-5776 DNITRDKQPT
+5776 DNITRDNQPT

-5902 VTHNGVTDI
+5902 VAHNGVTDT

-5923 TPPAAWNDGN
+5923 TPPAAWNDGT

-5945 NSQQSASLAVTVDST
+5945 NSQQSALLEVTVDST

-5966 SQHDD
+5966 NLHDD
-5971 ASDDATATAVT
+5971 ASDDATPTVVT
-5982 PPESETVNAESAT
+5982 PPESETANAESDT
-5995 HLRTEPSA
+5995 HLRTVPSA

-6008 VKVTAYSITLLNAD
+6008 VKEPAYSITLLNAD

-6035 SFEISVPENIVNV
+6035 SFEISVPENIVNISV
-6048 SIMFEGEEFT
+6048 MFEGEEFT

-6085 IDKDNDFLIKEKT
+6085 IDKDADFLIMEKT

-6111 MNVRGKTEDDINDSP
+6111 MNARGKTEDDINDSP

-6140 VFAVNEVTLPVD
+6140 VFVVNEVALPVD

>member
-446 GIKNDNITNSTLPT
+446 GIKNDSITNSTLPT

-541 NDSGIVGDNVTNNTR
+541 DDSGIVGDNVTNNTR

-634 VSLEDYVVL
+634 VSLEDFVVL

-1035 GISDDNLTN
+1035 GIADDNLTN

-1058 IISVQVWDAMS
+1058 IISVQVWDAAS

-1107 GNKANSAI
+1107 GNKANSAV

-1384 WTFTPPTSWADGDY
+1384 WSFTPTGAWADGDY

-1471 WFNATQSATPGVWDY
+1471 WFNATQSATPGAWDY

-1496 YTLTVEATDEAG
+1496 YTLTVEATDKAG
-1508 NKATQT
+1508 NKTTQE

-1634 DSGIPGDNLTNE
+1634 DSGIPDDNLTNE

-1693 NGPHTLMVEAS
+1693 NGPHTLMVEAT

-1787 PGAAWTDGDYT
+1787 PGAAWTDGNYT

-2023 TIDHIELVNDSGIP
+2023 
-2037 DDNLTNNVR
+2037 
-2046 PHFQVT
+2046 
-2052 VPTDVNVVRLS
+2052 
-2063 IDGGKTWFNA
+2063 A
-2073 TQSATPGVWD
+2073 
-2083 YTWLADVGEGKHT
+2083 
-2096 LTVEAT
+2096 
-2102 DKAGNKTTQQLDFII
+2102 
-2117 DTLLSEPTIVLDN
+2117 
-2130 TDDSGTK
+2130 
-2137 GDHLTNVN
+2137 
-2145 KPTFLLG
+2145 
-2152 NIDAD
+2152 
-2157 ARYVTVEVQHGGT
+2157 
-2170 KEVLTA
+2170 
-2176 TKDAT
+2176 
-2181 GNWSVTPTGTWAD
+2181 
-2194 GDYTL
+2194 
-2199 TVRVEDEAGNEKH
+2199 
-2212 SASLTVT
+2212 
-2219 VDTQIT
+2219 
-2225 IDVIELVNDN
+2225 
-2235 GIPGDNMTNDA
+2235 
-2246 HPQFRVTVPGDVN
+2246 
-2259 EVSLSIDGGV
+2259 
-2269 TWVKATQSATPGVWN
+2269 
-2284 YTWPG
+2284 
-2289 TVPDGDYTLNVKA
+2289 
-2302 TDNAGNTVTE
+2302 
-2312 TLHFTIDTTLSTP
+2312 
-2325 VIVLDSADDSGVH
+2325 
-2338 GDNMTNHT
+2338 
-2346 QPTFALQH
+2346 
-2354 IDDDAV
+2354 
-2360 RVTVSV
+2360 
-2366 EHGGVTTTFDATKDA
+2366 
-2381 GGWTFTPTG
+2381 
-2390 AWADGDYTL
+2390 
-2399 SVSVEDKAGNTSH
+2399 
-2412 SASLTVTVDTQIA
+2412 
-2425 INNIELVNDSGIPD
+2425 
-2439 DNLTNNVRPHFQV
+2439 
-2452 TVPTDVNVVRLS
+2452 
-2464 IDGGKTWFNATQS
+2464 
-2477 ATPGVWDYIWPD
+2477 
-2489 DVADGGYT
+2489 
-2497 LTVEATDEAGNKATQ
+2497 
-2512 TLDFTID
+2512 
-2519 TTLSVPT
+2519 
-2526 LSLDSADDSGIAG
+2526 
-2539 DNITNV
+2539 
-2545 KTPGFTLNNID
+2545 
-2556 TDVSRVIVEVMHNGI
+2556 
-2571 KQEVPLVQ
+2571 
-2579 TGGQWRF
+2579 
-2586 APTSDW
+2586 
-2592 ADGDYILTVK
+2592 
-2602 VEDRAGN
+2602 
-2609 VKQSAP
+2609 
-2615 LTVTVD
+2615 
-2621 THIAIDRIELVN
+2621 
-2633 DSGIPGDNLTN
+2633 
-2644 EARPHFQVTVPADVN
+2644 
-2659 GVRLSIDGGKTW
+2659 
-2671 FDATQSATSGVWD
+2671 
-2684 YTWLTNV
+2684 
-2691 ANGPHTLMVEAS
+2691 
-2703 DKAGN
+2703 
-2708 KTTQKLDFTIDTI
+2708 
-2721 LSEPTITLDSADDSA
+2721 
-2736 AGDNITNVKMPGFT
+2736 
-2750 LGNIDADVTK
+2750 
-2760 VVVTVAHD
+2760 
-2768 GKNQQIELIKNGGV
+2768 
-2782 WRFTPGAAWTDGDYT
+2782 
-2797 LTVKVEDKAGN
+2797 
-2808 TNYSAP
+2808 
-2814 LTVTIDTQTSIDR
+2814 
-2827 IELLNDTGI
+2827 
-2836 VGDNLTNEARPQ
+2836 
-2848 FHITVPT
+2848 
-2855 DVNSVQL
+2855 
-2862 SLDGGINWVNATLT
+2862 
-2876 SDGVWEYIW
+2876 
-2885 PTDLVENTYT
+2885 
-2895 LTVKATDVA
+2895 
-2904 GNTATETLNFIIDTT
+2904 
-2919 LSTPT
+2919 
-2924 ITLDSADDSGT
+2924 
-2935 ANDNKTNVKT
+2935 
-2945 PGFIIGGIDSDV
+2945 
-2957 TQVVVQV
+2957 
-2964 MRDGHS
+2964 
-2970 EEVELTQT
+2970 
-2978 NGQWRFVP
+2978 
-2986 GSAWTD
+2986 
-2992 GDYTLTVTVK
+2992 
-3002 DEAGNI
+3002 
-3008 RHSAPLTVTIDTQI
+3008 
-3022 TIDHIELVNDS
+3022 IDHIELVNDS

-3176 KGATGIWS
+3176 KDATGNWSVTPTGTWADGDYTLTVRVEDEAGNEKHSASLTVTVDTQITIDAIELVNDNGIPGDNMTNDAHPQFRVTVPGDVNEVSLSIDGGVTWVKATQSATPGVWNYTWPGTVPDGDYTLNVKATDNAGNTVTETLHFTIDTTLSVPVIVLNSADDTGIQGDNMTNSTQPTFALQHIDDDAVRVTVSVEHGGVTTTFDATKGTGGWSFTPTGAWADGDYTLSVSVEDKAGNTSHSASLTVTVDTQIAINNIELVNDSGIPDDNLTNNVRPHFQVKVPTDVNEVRLSIDGGKTWFNATQSATPGVWDYTWLADVGEGKHTLTVEATDKAGNQTTQKLDFIIDTMLSEPTIVLDSTDDSGTKGDNLTNANKPTFILGNIDADARYVTVEVQYGGTKEVLTATKGATGIWS

-3196 TLTVRV
+3196 MLTVRV

-3324 IAMDS
+3324 ITMDS

-3352 IDADAHSVILRITQG
+3352 IDSDAQSVILRITQG

-3408 RQSTPLVVT
+3408 RQSTPLIVT

-3468 WVSATQGIEGVWGY
+3468 WVSAAQGIEGVWGY

-3612 LTVTVDTQIAIDRIE
+3612 LTVTVDTQIAIDHIE

-3715 DITLL
+3715 DITLM

-3839 DRLTNHDRPVFDIHQ
+3839 DRLTNHDRPVFDIRQ

-4304 TSAELR
+4304 TSAELK

-4525 SAVDNITSVTTPR
+4525 SAVDNITSVTKPR

-4552 IRINGVSYSVT
+4552 IRINGVSYPVT

-4896 VDVTIDT
+4896 VDLTIDT

-5303 NHNKP
+5303 SHNKP

-5378 STFIDNPAMV
+5378 STFIDNPVMM

-5575 SIWVDTHIKVF
+5575 SIWVDTHIQVF

-5594 SSSKTEWWSNSDLI
+5594 SSSKTDWWSNSSTI
-5608 TMRGTGEIGATVSL
+5608 TMRGMGEIGATVSL

-5630 TAVVAATGRWELST
+5630 TAVVAANGQWELST
-5644 DKLPEGTYDI
+5644 DQLPEGKYDI
-5654 SLVIEDSAGNRWEDV
+5654 TLSIEDNAGNRKEEV
-5669 REIFIDRTPPNAP
+5669 HEIFIDRTPPNAP

-5709 DSEGNT
+5709 DSNGNT

-5867 GEDNGASDSDNVTN
+5867 GEDNGASDSDSVTN

-5995 HLRTEPSA
+5995 HLRTVPSA

-6008 VKVTAYSITLLNAD
+6008 VKETAYSITLLNAD

-6048 SIMFEGEEFT
+6048 SVMFEGEEFT

-6085 IDKDNDFLIKEKT
+6085 IDKDDDFLIKEKT

-6111 MNVRGKTEDDINDSP
+6111 MNARGKTEDDINDSP

>member
-1456 TDVNVVRLSIDGGKT
+1456 TDVKVVRLSIDGGKT

-2117 DTLLSEPTIVLDN
+2117 DTLLSEPTIVLDS

-2157 ARYVTVEVQHGGT
+2157 ARYVTVEVQHDGT

-2477 ATPGVWDYIWPD
+2477 ATPGVWDY
-2489 DVADGGYT
+2489 
-2497 LTVEATDEAGNKATQ
+2497 
-2512 TLDFTID
+2512 
-2519 TTLSVPT
+2519 
-2526 LSLDSADDSGIAG
+2526 
-2539 DNITNV
+2539 
-2545 KTPGFTLNNID
+2545 
-2556 TDVSRVIVEVMHNGI
+2556 
-2571 KQEVPLVQ
+2571 
-2579 TGGQWRF
+2579 
-2586 APTSDW
+2586 
-2592 ADGDYILTVK
+2592 
-2602 VEDRAGN
+2602 
-2609 VKQSAP
+2609 
-2615 LTVTVD
+2615 
-2621 THIAIDRIELVN
+2621 
-2633 DSGIPGDNLTN
+2633 
-2644 EARPHFQVTVPADVN
+2644 
-2659 GVRLSIDGGKTW
+2659 
-2671 FDATQSATSGVWD
+2671 
-2684 YTWLTNV
+2684 
-2691 ANGPHTLMVEAS
+2691 
-2703 DKAGN
+2703 
-2708 KTTQKLDFTIDTI
+2708 
-2721 LSEPTITLDSADDSA
+2721 
-2736 AGDNITNVKMPGFT
+2736 
-2750 LGNIDADVTK
+2750 
-2760 VVVTVAHD
+2760 
-2768 GKNQQIELIKNGGV
+2768 
-2782 WRFTPGAAWTDGDYT
+2782 
-2797 LTVKVEDKAGN
+2797 
-2808 TNYSAP
+2808 
-2814 LTVTIDTQTSIDR
+2814 
-2827 IELLNDTGI
+2827 
-2836 VGDNLTNEARPQ
+2836 
-2848 FHITVPT
+2848 
-2855 DVNSVQL
+2855 
-2862 SLDGGINWVNATLT
+2862 
-2876 SDGVWEYIW
+2876 
-2885 PTDLVENTYT
+2885 
-2895 LTVKATDVA
+2895 
-2904 GNTATETLNFIIDTT
+2904 
-2919 LSTPT
+2919 
-2924 ITLDSADDSGT
+2924 
-2935 ANDNKTNVKT
+2935 
-2945 PGFIIGGIDSDV
+2945 
-2957 TQVVVQV
+2957 
-2964 MRDGHS
+2964 
-2970 EEVELTQT
+2970 
-2978 NGQWRFVP
+2978 
-2986 GSAWTD
+2986 
-2992 GDYTLTVTVK
+2992 
-3002 DEAGNI
+3002 
-3008 RHSAPLTVTIDTQI
+3008 
-3022 TIDHIELVNDS
+3022 
-3033 GIPDDNLTNNVRPHF
+3033 
-3048 QVTVPTDVNVVRLS
+3048 
-3062 IDGGKTWFNATQSA
+3062 
-3076 TPGVWDYTWLADVG
+3076 TWLADVG

-3141 NVNKPTFLL
+3141 NVDKPTFLL

-4459 SSTLTQGAGN
+4459 SSTLTQGADN

-4552 IRINGVSYSVT
+4552 IRINGVSYPVT

>member
-84 DIQLERIDSSLVDSA
+84 DIQLERIDSSLVDFA

-446 GIKNDNITNSTLPT
+446 GIKNDSITNSTLPT

-1035 GISDDNLTN
+1035 GIADDNLTN

-1058 IISVQVWDAMS
+1058 IISVQVWDAAS

-1107 GNKANSAI
+1107 GNKANSAV

-1384 WTFTPPTSWADGDY
+1384 WSFTPTGAWADGDY
-1398 TLSVS
+1398 TLRVS

-1431 LVNDSGIPDDNLTNN
+1431 LVNDSGIPNDNLTNN

-1471 WFNATQSATPGVWDY
+1471 WFNATQSATPGAWDY

-1496 YTLTVEATDEAG
+1496 YTLTVEATDKAG
-1508 NKATQT
+1508 NKTTQE

-2023 TIDHIELVNDSGIP
+2023 
-2037 DDNLTNNVR
+2037 
-2046 PHFQVT
+2046 
-2052 VPTDVNVVRLS
+2052 
-2063 IDGGKTWFNA
+2063 A
-2073 TQSATPGVWD
+2073 
-2083 YTWLADVGEGKHT
+2083 
-2096 LTVEAT
+2096 
-2102 DKAGNKTTQQLDFII
+2102 
-2117 DTLLSEPTIVLDN
+2117 
-2130 TDDSGTK
+2130 
-2137 GDHLTNVN
+2137 
-2145 KPTFLLG
+2145 
-2152 NIDAD
+2152 
-2157 ARYVTVEVQHGGT
+2157 
-2170 KEVLTA
+2170 
-2176 TKDAT
+2176 
-2181 GNWSVTPTGTWAD
+2181 
-2194 GDYTL
+2194 
-2199 TVRVEDEAGNEKH
+2199 
-2212 SASLTVT
+2212 
-2219 VDTQIT
+2219 
-2225 IDVIELVNDN
+2225 
-2235 GIPGDNMTNDA
+2235 
-2246 HPQFRVTVPGDVN
+2246 
-2259 EVSLSIDGGV
+2259 
-2269 TWVKATQSATPGVWN
+2269 
-2284 YTWPG
+2284 
-2289 TVPDGDYTLNVKA
+2289 
-2302 TDNAGNTVTE
+2302 
-2312 TLHFTIDTTLSTP
+2312 
-2325 VIVLDSADDSGVH
+2325 
-2338 GDNMTNHT
+2338 
-2346 QPTFALQH
+2346 
-2354 IDDDAV
+2354 
-2360 RVTVSV
+2360 
-2366 EHGGVTTTFDATKDA
+2366 
-2381 GGWTFTPTG
+2381 
-2390 AWADGDYTL
+2390 
-2399 SVSVEDKAGNTSH
+2399 
-2412 SASLTVTVDTQIA
+2412 
-2425 INNIELVNDSGIPD
+2425 
-2439 DNLTNNVRPHFQV
+2439 
-2452 TVPTDVNVVRLS
+2452 
-2464 IDGGKTWFNATQS
+2464 
-2477 ATPGVWDYIWPD
+2477 
-2489 DVADGGYT
+2489 
-2497 LTVEATDEAGNKATQ
+2497 
-2512 TLDFTID
+2512 
-2519 TTLSVPT
+2519 
-2526 LSLDSADDSGIAG
+2526 
-2539 DNITNV
+2539 
-2545 KTPGFTLNNID
+2545 
-2556 TDVSRVIVEVMHNGI
+2556 
-2571 KQEVPLVQ
+2571 
-2579 TGGQWRF
+2579 
-2586 APTSDW
+2586 
-2592 ADGDYILTVK
+2592 
-2602 VEDRAGN
+2602 
-2609 VKQSAP
+2609 
-2615 LTVTVD
+2615 
-2621 THIAIDRIELVN
+2621 
-2633 DSGIPGDNLTN
+2633 
-2644 EARPHFQVTVPADVN
+2644 
-2659 GVRLSIDGGKTW
+2659 
-2671 FDATQSATSGVWD
+2671 
-2684 YTWLTNV
+2684 
-2691 ANGPHTLMVEAS
+2691 
-2703 DKAGN
+2703 
-2708 KTTQKLDFTIDTI
+2708 
-2721 LSEPTITLDSADDSA
+2721 
-2736 AGDNITNVKMPGFT
+2736 
-2750 LGNIDADVTK
+2750 
-2760 VVVTVAHD
+2760 
-2768 GKNQQIELIKNGGV
+2768 
-2782 WRFTPGAAWTDGDYT
+2782 
-2797 LTVKVEDKAGN
+2797 
-2808 TNYSAP
+2808 
-2814 LTVTIDTQTSIDR
+2814 
-2827 IELLNDTGI
+2827 
-2836 VGDNLTNEARPQ
+2836 
-2848 FHITVPT
+2848 
-2855 DVNSVQL
+2855 
-2862 SLDGGINWVNATLT
+2862 
-2876 SDGVWEYIW
+2876 
-2885 PTDLVENTYT
+2885 
-2895 LTVKATDVA
+2895 
-2904 GNTATETLNFIIDTT
+2904 
-2919 LSTPT
+2919 
-2924 ITLDSADDSGT
+2924 
-2935 ANDNKTNVKT
+2935 
-2945 PGFIIGGIDSDV
+2945 
-2957 TQVVVQV
+2957 
-2964 MRDGHS
+2964 
-2970 EEVELTQT
+2970 
-2978 NGQWRFVP
+2978 
-2986 GSAWTD
+2986 
-2992 GDYTLTVTVK
+2992 
-3002 DEAGNI
+3002 
-3008 RHSAPLTVTIDTQI
+3008 
-3022 TIDHIELVNDS
+3022 IDHIELVNDS

-3176 KGATGIWS
+3176 KDATGNWSVTPTGTWADGDYTLTVRVEDEAGNEKHSASLTVTVDTQITIDAIELVNDNGIPGDNMTNDAHPQFRVTVPGDVNEVSLSIDGGVTWVKATQSATPGVWNYTWPGTVPDGDYTLNVKATDNAGNTVTETLHFTIDTTLSVPVIVLNSADDTGVQGDNMTNSTQPTFALQHIDDDAVRVTVSVEHGGVTTTFDATKGVGGWSFTPTGAWADGDYTLSVSVEDKAGNTSHSASLTVTVDTQIAINNIELVNDSGIPDDNLTNNVRPHFQVKVPTDVNEVRLSIDGGKTWFNATQSATPGVWDYTWLADVGEGKHTLTVEATDKAGNQTTQKLDFIIDTMLSEPTIVLDSTDDSGTKGDNLTNANKPTFILGNIDADARYVTVEVQYGGTKEVLTATKGATGIWS

-3196 TLTVRV
+3196 MLTVRV

-3324 IAMDS
+3324 ITMDS

-3352 IDADAHSVILRITQG
+3352 IDSDAQSVILRITQG

-3408 RQSTPLVVT
+3408 RQSTPLIVT

-3468 WVSATQGIEGVWGY
+3468 WVSAAQGIEGVWGY

-3612 LTVTVDTQIAIDRIE
+3612 LTVTVDTQIAIDHIE

-3715 DITLL
+3715 DITLM

-3839 DRLTNHDRPVFDIHQ
+3839 DRLTNHDRPVFDIRQ

-4304 TSAELR
+4304 TSAELK

-4525 SAVDNITSVTTPR
+4525 SAVDNITSVTKPR

-4552 IRINGVSYSVT
+4552 IRINGVSYPVT

-4826 TTNNKTPTLIGS
+4826 TTNNKTPTLVGN
-4838 TLPNT
+4838 TLPNA

-5303 NHNKP
+5303 SHNKP

-5378 STFIDNPAMV
+5378 STFIDNPVMM

-5398 DSITSQTRPTFSIFG
+5398 DSITSQTRPAFSIYG

-5474 DTFNTTPVA
+5474 DTLNTTPVA

-5533 EVWVNEKGHWQM
+5533 EVWVNDKGHWQM

-5575 SIWVDTHIKVF
+5575 SIWVDTHIQVF

-5594 SSSKTEWWSNSDLI
+5594 SSSKTDWWSNSSTI
-5608 TMRGTGEIGATVSL
+5608 TMRGMGEIGATVSL

-5630 TAVVAATGRWELST
+5630 TAVVAANGQWELST
-5644 DKLPEGTYDI
+5644 DQLPEGKYDI
-5654 SLVIEDSAGNRWEDV
+5654 TLSIEDNAGNRKEEV
-5669 REIFIDRTPPNAP
+5669 HEIFIDRTPPNAP

-5709 DSEGNT
+5709 DSNGNT

-5923 TPPAAWNDGN
+5923 TPPAAWNDGT

-5966 SQHDD
+5966 SQHND

-5995 HLRTEPSA
+5995 HLRTVPSV

-6008 VKVTAYSITLLNAD
+6008 VKETAYSITLLNAD

-6048 SIMFEGEEFT
+6048 SVMFEGEEFT

-6085 IDKDNDFLIKEKT
+6085 IDKDDDFLIKEKT

-6111 MNVRGKTEDDINDSP
+6111 MNARGKTEDDINDSP

>member
-162 IEEMLQNFLADNVA
+162 MEEMLQEFLADNVA

-424 SIITDTIAPEKP
+424 SIITDTIPPEKP

-541 NDSGIVGDNVTNNTR
+541 DDSGIVGDNVTNNTR

-619 SFSYVIDTIAPVPPT
+619 SFSYVIDTIAPLPPT

-959 VKLYIDGAL
+959 VKLYVDGAL

-1035 GISDDNLTN
+1035 GIADDNLTN

-1107 GNKANSAI
+1107 GNKANSAV

-1186 LFIPGNTWADG
+1186 LFTPGNTWADG

-1205 EDKAGNTNYSAPLTV
+1205 EDKAGNTSYSAPLTV

-1328 VLDSADDTG
+1328 VLNSADDTG
-1337 IQGDNMTN
+1337 VQGDNMTN
-1345 STQPTFALQHIDDD
+1345 RTQPTFALQHIDDD

-1384 WTFTPPTSWADGDY
+1384 WTFTPTGAWADGDY

-1471 WFNATQSATPGVWDY
+1471 WVTAAQKAAGVWEY
-1486 IWPDDVADGG
+1486 IWPDDVTDGSH
-1496 YTLTVEATDEAG
+1496 TLTVEATDEAG

-1538 AGDNITNVKT
+1538 AGDNITSVKT

-1634 DSGIPGDNLTNE
+1634 DSGIPDDNLTNE

-1693 NGPHTLMVEAS
+1693 NGPHTLMVEAT

-1711 TQKLDFTIDT
+1711 TQKLDFIIDT
-1721 ILSEPTI
+1721 LLSEPTI

-1787 PGAAWTDGDYT
+1787 PGAAWSDGDYT

-2023 TIDHIELVNDSGIP
+2023 
-2037 DDNLTNNVR
+2037 
-2046 PHFQVT
+2046 
-2052 VPTDVNVVRLS
+2052 
-2063 IDGGKTWFNA
+2063 A
-2073 TQSATPGVWD
+2073 
-2083 YTWLADVGEGKHT
+2083 
-2096 LTVEAT
+2096 
-2102 DKAGNKTTQQLDFII
+2102 
-2117 DTLLSEPTIVLDN
+2117 
-2130 TDDSGTK
+2130 
-2137 GDHLTNVN
+2137 
-2145 KPTFLLG
+2145 
-2152 NIDAD
+2152 
-2157 ARYVTVEVQHGGT
+2157 
-2170 KEVLTA
+2170 
-2176 TKDAT
+2176 
-2181 GNWSVTPTGTWAD
+2181 
-2194 GDYTL
+2194 
-2199 TVRVEDEAGNEKH
+2199 
-2212 SASLTVT
+2212 
-2219 VDTQIT
+2219 
-2225 IDVIELVNDN
+2225 
-2235 GIPGDNMTNDA
+2235 
-2246 HPQFRVTVPGDVN
+2246 
-2259 EVSLSIDGGV
+2259 
-2269 TWVKATQSATPGVWN
+2269 
-2284 YTWPG
+2284 
-2289 TVPDGDYTLNVKA
+2289 
-2302 TDNAGNTVTE
+2302 
-2312 TLHFTIDTTLSTP
+2312 
-2325 VIVLDSADDSGVH
+2325 
-2338 GDNMTNHT
+2338 
-2346 QPTFALQH
+2346 
-2354 IDDDAV
+2354 
-2360 RVTVSV
+2360 
-2366 EHGGVTTTFDATKDA
+2366 
-2381 GGWTFTPTG
+2381 
-2390 AWADGDYTL
+2390 
-2399 SVSVEDKAGNTSH
+2399 
-2412 SASLTVTVDTQIA
+2412 
-2425 INNIELVNDSGIPD
+2425 
-2439 DNLTNNVRPHFQV
+2439 
-2452 TVPTDVNVVRLS
+2452 
-2464 IDGGKTWFNATQS
+2464 
-2477 ATPGVWDYIWPD
+2477 
-2489 DVADGGYT
+2489 
-2497 LTVEATDEAGNKATQ
+2497 
-2512 TLDFTID
+2512 
-2519 TTLSVPT
+2519 
-2526 LSLDSADDSGIAG
+2526 
-2539 DNITNV
+2539 
-2545 KTPGFTLNNID
+2545 
-2556 TDVSRVIVEVMHNGI
+2556 
-2571 KQEVPLVQ
+2571 
-2579 TGGQWRF
+2579 
-2586 APTSDW
+2586 
-2592 ADGDYILTVK
+2592 
-2602 VEDRAGN
+2602 
-2609 VKQSAP
+2609 
-2615 LTVTVD
+2615 
-2621 THIAIDRIELVN
+2621 
-2633 DSGIPGDNLTN
+2633 
-2644 EARPHFQVTVPADVN
+2644 
-2659 GVRLSIDGGKTW
+2659 
-2671 FDATQSATSGVWD
+2671 
-2684 YTWLTNV
+2684 
-2691 ANGPHTLMVEAS
+2691 
-2703 DKAGN
+2703 
-2708 KTTQKLDFTIDTI
+2708 
-2721 LSEPTITLDSADDSA
+2721 
-2736 AGDNITNVKMPGFT
+2736 
-2750 LGNIDADVTK
+2750 
-2760 VVVTVAHD
+2760 
-2768 GKNQQIELIKNGGV
+2768 
-2782 WRFTPGAAWTDGDYT
+2782 
-2797 LTVKVEDKAGN
+2797 
-2808 TNYSAP
+2808 
-2814 LTVTIDTQTSIDR
+2814 
-2827 IELLNDTGI
+2827 
-2836 VGDNLTNEARPQ
+2836 
-2848 FHITVPT
+2848 
-2855 DVNSVQL
+2855 
-2862 SLDGGINWVNATLT
+2862 
-2876 SDGVWEYIW
+2876 
-2885 PTDLVENTYT
+2885 
-2895 LTVKATDVA
+2895 
-2904 GNTATETLNFIIDTT
+2904 
-2919 LSTPT
+2919 
-2924 ITLDSADDSGT
+2924 
-2935 ANDNKTNVKT
+2935 
-2945 PGFIIGGIDSDV
+2945 
-2957 TQVVVQV
+2957 
-2964 MRDGHS
+2964 
-2970 EEVELTQT
+2970 
-2978 NGQWRFVP
+2978 
-2986 GSAWTD
+2986 
-2992 GDYTLTVTVK
+2992 
-3002 DEAGNI
+3002 
-3008 RHSAPLTVTIDTQI
+3008 
-3022 TIDHIELVNDS
+3022 IDHIELVNDS

-3166 GGTKEVLTAT
+3166 GGTKEVLTATKDATGNWSVTPTGTWADGDYTLTVRVEDDAGNEKHSASLTVTVDTQITIDVIELVNDNGIPGDNMTNDAHPQFRVTVPGDVNEVSLSIDGGVTWVKATQSATPGVWNYTWPGTVPDGDYTLNVKATDNAGNTVTETLHFTIDTTLSVPVIVLNSADDTGVQGDNMTNSTQPTFALQHIDDDAVRVTVSVEHGGVTTTFDATKGTGGWSFTPTGAWADGDYTLSVSVEDKAGNTSHSASLTVTVDTQIAINNIELVNDSGIPDDNLTNNVRPHFQVKVPTDVNEVRLSIDGGKTWFNATQSATPGVWDYTWLADVGEGKHTLTVEATDKAGNQTTQKLDFIIDTMLSEPTIVLDSTDDSGTKGDNLTNANKPTFILGNIDADARYVTVEVQYGGTKEVLTAT

-3324 IAMDS
+3324 ITMDS

-3352 IDADAHSVILRITQG
+3352 IDSDAQSVILRITQG

-4022 VPTIALDAGQDTGA
+4022 APTIALDAGQDTGA

-4525 SAVDNITSVTTPR
+4525 SAVDNITSVTKPR

-4552 IRINGVSYSVT
+4552 IRINGVSYPVT

-4611 SVRMEPASDTGNSNS
+4611 SVRMEPASDTGSSNS

-4656 GREVLKQTITVGAD
+4656 GREVLKHTITVGAD

-4720 PSIDDQHEATS
+4720 PSIDDQYEATS
-4731 LRPEFKGFAEAFS
+4731 LRPEFKGLAEAFS

-4826 TTNNKTPTLIGS
+4826 TTNNKTPTLVGN
-4838 TLPNT
+4838 TLPNA

-5070 VVVSEDKAGNSQQKE
+5070 VVVSEDKAGNSQQKD

-5248 LQDDGTFN
+5248 LQDDGKFN

-5303 NHNKP
+5303 SHNKP

-5378 STFIDNPAMV
+5378 STFIDNPVMM

-5398 DSITSQTRPTFSIFG
+5398 DSITSQTRPAFSIFG

-5533 EVWVNEKGHWQM
+5533 EVWVNDKGHWQM

-5575 SIWVDTHIKVF
+5575 SIWVDTHIQVF

-5594 SSSKTEWWSNSDLI
+5594 SSSKTDWWSNSSTI
-5608 TMRGTGEIGATVSL
+5608 TMRGMGEIGATVSL

-5630 TAVVAATGRWELST
+5630 TAVVAANGQWELST
-5644 DKLPEGTYDI
+5644 DQLPEGKYDI
-5654 SLVIEDSAGNRWEDV
+5654 TLSIEDNAGNRKEEV
-5669 REIFIDRTPPNAP
+5669 HEIFIDRTPPNAP

-5709 DSEGNT
+5709 DSNGNT

-5751 DVPLDIMKEVP
+5751 DVSLDIMKETP
-5762 VISLSPDSDSGTVG
+5762 VISLSPDSDSGTAG
-5776 DNITRDKQPT
+5776 DNITRDNQPT

-5881 HTQPKFTLQHIDA
+5881 HNHTQPKFTLQHIDA

-5902 VTHNGVTDI
+5902 VTHNGVTDT

-5923 TPPAAWNDGN
+5923 TPPAAWNDGT

-5945 NSQQSASLAVTVDST
+5945 NSQQSASLEVTVDST

-5971 ASDDATATAVT
+5971 ASDDATPTAVT

-5995 HLRTEPSA
+5995 HLRTVPSA

-6008 VKVTAYSITLLNAD
+6008 VKETAYSITLLNAD

-6048 SIMFEGEEFT
+6048 SVMFEGEEFT

-6085 IDKDNDFLIKEKT
+6085 IDKDDDFLIKEKT

-6111 MNVRGKTEDDINDSP
+6111 MNARGKTEDDINDSP

>member
-1419 TVDTQIAINNIE
+1419 TVDTQIAINN
-1431 LVNDSGIPDDNLTNN
+1431 
-1446 VRPHFQVTVP
+1446 
-1456 TDVNVVRLSIDGGKT
+1456 
-1471 WFNATQSATPGVWDY
+1471 
-1486 IWPDDVADGG
+1486 
-1496 YTLTVEATDEAG
+1496 
-1508 NKATQT
+1508 
-1514 LDFTIDT
+1514 
-1521 TLSVP
+1521 
-1526 TLSLDSADDSGI
+1526 
-1538 AGDNITNVKT
+1538 
-1548 PGFTL
+1548 
-1553 NNIDTDVSRVIVE
+1553 
-1566 VMHNGIKQE
+1566 
-1575 VPLVQTGGQWRFAP
+1575 
-1589 TSDWADGDYIL
+1589 
-1600 TVKVEDRAGNVK
+1600 
-1612 QSAPLTVTVD
+1612 
-1622 THIAIDRIELVN
+1622 
-1634 DSGIPGDNLTNE
+1634 
-1646 ARPHFQVTVP
+1646 
-1656 ADVNGV
+1656 
-1662 RLSIDGG
+1662 
-1669 KTWFDATQS
+1669 
-1678 ATSGVWDYTWLTNVA
+1678 
-1693 NGPHTLMVEAS
+1693 
-1704 DKAGNKT
+1704 
-1711 TQKLDFTIDT
+1711 
-1721 ILSEPTI
+1721 
-1728 TLDSA
+1728 
-1733 DDSAAGDNITN
+1733 
-1744 VKMPGFTLGNID
+1744 
-1756 ADVTK
+1756 
-1761 VVVTVAHDGKNQ
+1761 
-1773 QIELIKNGGVWRFT
+1773 
-1787 PGAAWTDGDYT
+1787 
-1798 LTVKVEDKAGN
+1798 
-1809 TNYSAP
+1809 
-1815 LTVTIDTQ
+1815 
-1823 TSIDRIE
+1823 
-1830 LLNDTGIVGD
+1830 
-1840 NLTNEARPQF
+1840 
-1850 HITVPTDVNSVQLSL
+1850 
-1865 DGGIN
+1865 
-1870 WVNATL
+1870 
-1876 TSDGVWEY
+1876 
-1884 IWPTDLVENTY
+1884 
-1895 TLTVKATDVA
+1895 
-1905 GNTATET
+1905 
-1912 LNFIIDTTLST
+1912 
-1923 PTITLD
+1923 
-1929 SADDSGTAN
+1929 
-1938 DNKTNVKTPGFIIGG
+1938 
-1953 IDSDVTQVVVQVMR
+1953 
-1967 DGHSEEVELTQT
+1967 
-1979 NGQWRFVPGSAW
+1979 
-1991 TDGDYTLTVTVKDEA
+1991 
-2006 GNIRHS
+2006 
-2012 APLTVTIDTQI
+2012 
-2023 TIDHIELVNDSGIP
+2023 
-2037 DDNLTNNVR
+2037 
-2046 PHFQVT
+2046 
-2052 VPTDVNVVRLS
+2052 
-2063 IDGGKTWFNA
+2063 
-2073 TQSATPGVWD
+2073 
-2083 YTWLADVGEGKHT
+2083 
-2096 LTVEAT
+2096 
-2102 DKAGNKTTQQLDFII
+2102 
-2117 DTLLSEPTIVLDN
+2117 
-2130 TDDSGTK
+2130 
-2137 GDHLTNVN
+2137 
-2145 KPTFLLG
+2145 
-2152 NIDAD
+2152 
-2157 ARYVTVEVQHGGT
+2157 
-2170 KEVLTA
+2170 
-2176 TKDAT
+2176 
-2181 GNWSVTPTGTWAD
+2181 
-2194 GDYTL
+2194 
-2199 TVRVEDEAGNEKH
+2199 
-2212 SASLTVT
+2212 
-2219 VDTQIT
+2219 
-2225 IDVIELVNDN
+2225 
-2235 GIPGDNMTNDA
+2235 
-2246 HPQFRVTVPGDVN
+2246 
-2259 EVSLSIDGGV
+2259 
-2269 TWVKATQSATPGVWN
+2269 
-2284 YTWPG
+2284 
-2289 TVPDGDYTLNVKA
+2289 
-2302 TDNAGNTVTE
+2302 
-2312 TLHFTIDTTLSTP
+2312 
-2325 VIVLDSADDSGVH
+2325 
-2338 GDNMTNHT
+2338 
-2346 QPTFALQH
+2346 
-2354 IDDDAV
+2354 
-2360 RVTVSV
+2360 
-2366 EHGGVTTTFDATKDA
+2366 
-2381 GGWTFTPTG
+2381 
-2390 AWADGDYTL
+2390 
-2399 SVSVEDKAGNTSH
+2399 
-2412 SASLTVTVDTQIA
+2412 
-2425 INNIELVNDSGIPD
+2425 
-2439 DNLTNNVRPHFQV
+2439 
-2452 TVPTDVNVVRLS
+2452 
-2464 IDGGKTWFNATQS
+2464 
-2477 ATPGVWDYIWPD
+2477 
-2489 DVADGGYT
+2489 
-2497 LTVEATDEAGNKATQ
+2497 
-2512 TLDFTID
+2512 
-2519 TTLSVPT
+2519 
-2526 LSLDSADDSGIAG
+2526 
-2539 DNITNV
+2539 
-2545 KTPGFTLNNID
+2545 
-2556 TDVSRVIVEVMHNGI
+2556 
-2571 KQEVPLVQ
+2571 
-2579 TGGQWRF
+2579 
-2586 APTSDW
+2586 
-2592 ADGDYILTVK
+2592 
-2602 VEDRAGN
+2602 
-2609 VKQSAP
+2609 
-2615 LTVTVD
+2615 
-2621 THIAIDRIELVN
+2621 
-2633 DSGIPGDNLTN
+2633 
-2644 EARPHFQVTVPADVN
+2644 
-2659 GVRLSIDGGKTW
+2659 
-2671 FDATQSATSGVWD
+2671 
-2684 YTWLTNV
+2684 
-2691 ANGPHTLMVEAS
+2691 
-2703 DKAGN
+2703 
-2708 KTTQKLDFTIDTI
+2708 
-2721 LSEPTITLDSADDSA
+2721 
-2736 AGDNITNVKMPGFT
+2736 
-2750 LGNIDADVTK
+2750 
-2760 VVVTVAHD
+2760 
-2768 GKNQQIELIKNGGV
+2768 
-2782 WRFTPGAAWTDGDYT
+2782 
-2797 LTVKVEDKAGN
+2797 
-2808 TNYSAP
+2808 
-2814 LTVTIDTQTSIDR
+2814 
-2827 IELLNDTGI
+2827 
-2836 VGDNLTNEARPQ
+2836 
-2848 FHITVPT
+2848 
-2855 DVNSVQL
+2855 
-2862 SLDGGINWVNATLT
+2862 
-2876 SDGVWEYIW
+2876 
-2885 PTDLVENTYT
+2885 
-2895 LTVKATDVA
+2895 
-2904 GNTATETLNFIIDTT
+2904 
-2919 LSTPT
+2919 
-2924 ITLDSADDSGT
+2924 
-2935 ANDNKTNVKT
+2935 
-2945 PGFIIGGIDSDV
+2945 
-2957 TQVVVQV
+2957 
-2964 MRDGHS
+2964 
-2970 EEVELTQT
+2970 
-2978 NGQWRFVP
+2978 
-2986 GSAWTD
+2986 
-2992 GDYTLTVTVK
+2992 
-3002 DEAGNI
+3002 
-3008 RHSAPLTVTIDTQI
+3008 
-3022 TIDHIELVNDS
+3022 IELVNDS

-4552 IRINGVSYSVT
+4552 IRINGVSYPVT

-5867 GEDNGASDSDNVTN
+5867 GEDKGASDSDNVTN

>member
-424 SIITDTIAPEKP
+424 SIITDTIPPEKP

-541 NDSGIVGDNVTNNTR
+541 DDSGIVGDNVTNNTR

-590 TFNFTSDSVEGINNL
+590 TFNFTSDSVEGVNNL

-619 SFSYVIDTIAPVPPT
+619 SFSYVIDTVAPVPPT
-634 VSLEDYVVL
+634 VSLEDFVVL

-1035 GISDDNLTN
+1035 GIADDNLTN

-1107 GNKANSAI
+1107 GNKANSAV

-1384 WTFTPPTSWADGDY
+1384 WSFTPTGAWADGDY

-1431 LVNDSGIPDDNLTNN
+1431 LVNDSGIPNDNLTNN

-1471 WFNATQSATPGVWDY
+1471 WFNATQSATPGAWDY

-1496 YTLTVEATDEAG
+1496 YTLTVEATDKAG
-1508 NKATQT
+1508 NKTTQE

-2117 DTLLSEPTIVLDN
+2117 DTLLSEPTIVLDS

-2137 GDHLTNVN
+2137 GDNLTNVN

-2199 TVRVEDEAGNEKH
+2199 TVRVEDDAGNEKH

-2325 VIVLDSADDSGVH
+2325 VIVLDSADDTGIQ
-2338 GDNMTNHT
+2338 GDNMTNRT
-2346 QPTFALQH
+2346 QPTFNLQH

-2366 EHGGVTTTFDATKDA
+2366 EHGGVTTTFDATKGT
-2381 GGWTFTPTG
+2381 GGWTFTPPTSWG
-2390 AWADGDYTL
+2390 AGDYTL

-2452 TVPTDVNVVRLS
+2452 TVPTDVNEVRLS

-2477 ATPGVWDYIWPD
+2477 V
-2489 DVADGGYT
+2489 
-2497 LTVEATDEAGNKATQ
+2497 
-2512 TLDFTID
+2512 
-2519 TTLSVPT
+2519 
-2526 LSLDSADDSGIAG
+2526 
-2539 DNITNV
+2539 
-2545 KTPGFTLNNID
+2545 
-2556 TDVSRVIVEVMHNGI
+2556 
-2571 KQEVPLVQ
+2571 
-2579 TGGQWRF
+2579 
-2586 APTSDW
+2586 
-2592 ADGDYILTVK
+2592 
-2602 VEDRAGN
+2602 
-2609 VKQSAP
+2609 
-2615 LTVTVD
+2615 
-2621 THIAIDRIELVN
+2621 
-2633 DSGIPGDNLTN
+2633 
-2644 EARPHFQVTVPADVN
+2644 
-2659 GVRLSIDGGKTW
+2659 
-2671 FDATQSATSGVWD
+2671 
-2684 YTWLTNV
+2684 
-2691 ANGPHTLMVEAS
+2691 
-2703 DKAGN
+2703 
-2708 KTTQKLDFTIDTI
+2708 
-2721 LSEPTITLDSADDSA
+2721 
-2736 AGDNITNVKMPGFT
+2736 
-2750 LGNIDADVTK
+2750 
-2760 VVVTVAHD
+2760 
-2768 GKNQQIELIKNGGV
+2768 
-2782 WRFTPGAAWTDGDYT
+2782 
-2797 LTVKVEDKAGN
+2797 
-2808 TNYSAP
+2808 
-2814 LTVTIDTQTSIDR
+2814 
-2827 IELLNDTGI
+2827 
-2836 VGDNLTNEARPQ
+2836 
-2848 FHITVPT
+2848 
-2855 DVNSVQL
+2855 
-2862 SLDGGINWVNATLT
+2862 
-2876 SDGVWEYIW
+2876 
-2885 PTDLVENTYT
+2885 
-2895 LTVKATDVA
+2895 
-2904 GNTATETLNFIIDTT
+2904 
-2919 LSTPT
+2919 
-2924 ITLDSADDSGT
+2924 
-2935 ANDNKTNVKT
+2935 
-2945 PGFIIGGIDSDV
+2945 
-2957 TQVVVQV
+2957 
-2964 MRDGHS
+2964 
-2970 EEVELTQT
+2970 
-2978 NGQWRFVP
+2978 
-2986 GSAWTD
+2986 
-2992 GDYTLTVTVK
+2992 
-3002 DEAGNI
+3002 
-3008 RHSAPLTVTIDTQI
+3008 
-3022 TIDHIELVNDS
+3022 
-3033 GIPDDNLTNNVRPHF
+3033 
-3048 QVTVPTDVNVVRLS
+3048 
-3062 IDGGKTWFNATQSA
+3062 

-3104 GNKTTQQLDFII
+3104 GNQTTQKLDFII

-3125 VLDNTDDSG
+3125 VLDSTDDSG

-3141 NVNKPTFLL
+3141 NANKPTFIL

-3279 IWDYTWPKDV
+3279 TWDYTWPKDV

-3324 IAMDS
+3324 ITMDS

-3408 RQSTPLVVT
+3408 RQSTPLIVT

-3468 WVSATQGIEGVWGY
+3468 WVSAAQGIEGVWGY

-3839 DRLTNHDRPVFDIHQ
+3839 DRLTNHDRPVFDIRQ

-4304 TSAELR
+4304 TSAELK

-4525 SAVDNITSVTTPR
+4525 SAVDNITSVTKPR

-4552 IRINGVSYSVT
+4552 IRINGVSYPVT

-4648 ITIVDDKS
+4648 ITIVDDKL

-4896 VDVTIDT
+4896 VDLTIDT

-5303 NHNKP
+5303 SHNKP

-5378 STFIDNPAMV
+5378 STFIDNPVMM

-5398 DSITSQTRPTFSIFG
+5398 DSITSQTRPAFSIYG

-5474 DTFNTTPVA
+5474 DTLNTTPVA

-5533 EVWVNEKGHWQM
+5533 EVWVNDKGHWQM

-5575 SIWVDTHIKVF
+5575 SIWVDTHIQVF

-5594 SSSKTEWWSNSDLI
+5594 SSSKTDWWSNSSTI
-5608 TMRGTGEIGATVSL
+5608 TMRGMGEIGATVSL

-5630 TAVVAATGRWELST
+5630 TAVVAANGQWELST
-5644 DKLPEGTYDI
+5644 DQLPEGKYDI
-5654 SLVIEDSAGNRWEDV
+5654 TLSIEDNAGNRKEEV
-5669 REIFIDRTPPNAP
+5669 HEIFIDRTPPNAP

-5709 DSEGNT
+5709 DSNGNT

-5923 TPPAAWNDGN
+5923 TPPAAWNDGT

-5966 SQHDD
+5966 SQHND

-5995 HLRTEPSA
+5995 HLRTVPSV

-6008 VKVTAYSITLLNAD
+6008 VKETAYSITLLNAD

-6048 SIMFEGEEFT
+6048 SVMFEGEEFT

-6085 IDKDNDFLIKEKT
+6085 IDKDDDFLIKEKT

-6111 MNVRGKTEDDINDSP
+6111 MNARGKTEDDINDSP

>member
-299 TAPETLTDGT
+299 IAPETLTDGT

-424 SIITDTIAPEKP
+424 SIITDTIPPEKP

-634 VSLEDYVVL
+634 VSLEDFVVL

-1035 GISDDNLTN
+1035 GIADDNLTN

-1058 IISVQVWDAMS
+1058 IISVQVWDAAS

-1107 GNKANSAI
+1107 GNKANSAV

-1186 LFIPGNTWADG
+1186 LFTPGNTWADG

-1384 WTFTPPTSWADGDY
+1384 WSFTPTGAWADGDY

-1431 LVNDSGIPDDNLTNN
+1431 LVNDSGIPNDNLTNN

-1471 WFNATQSATPGVWDY
+1471 WFNATQSATPGAWDY

-1496 YTLTVEATDEAG
+1496 YTLTVEATDKAG
-1508 NKATQT
+1508 NKTTQE

-1634 DSGIPGDNLTNE
+1634 DSGIPDDNLTNE

-2023 TIDHIELVNDSGIP
+2023 AIDHIELVNDSGIP
-2037 DDNLTNNVR
+2037 NDNLTNEAR

-2102 DKAGNKTTQQLDFII
+2102 DKAGNKTTQQLDFIV
-2117 DTLLSEPTIVLDN
+2117 DTLLSEPTIVLDS

-2137 GDHLTNVN
+2137 GDNLTNVN

-2325 VIVLDSADDSGVH
+2325 VIVLDSADDTGIQ
-2338 GDNMTNHT
+2338 GDNMTNRT
-2346 QPTFALQH
+2346 QPTFNLQH

-2366 EHGGVTTTFDATKDA
+2366 EHGGVTTTFDATKGV
-2381 GGWTFTPTG
+2381 GGWTFTPPTSWG
-2390 AWADGDYTL
+2390 AGDYTL

-2452 TVPTDVNVVRLS
+2452 KVPTDVN
-2464 IDGGKTWFNATQS
+2464 
-2477 ATPGVWDYIWPD
+2477 
-2489 DVADGGYT
+2489 
-2497 LTVEATDEAGNKATQ
+2497 E
-2512 TLDFTID
+2512 
-2519 TTLSVPT
+2519 
-2526 LSLDSADDSGIAG
+2526 
-2539 DNITNV
+2539 
-2545 KTPGFTLNNID
+2545 
-2556 TDVSRVIVEVMHNGI
+2556 
-2571 KQEVPLVQ
+2571 
-2579 TGGQWRF
+2579 
-2586 APTSDW
+2586 
-2592 ADGDYILTVK
+2592 
-2602 VEDRAGN
+2602 
-2609 VKQSAP
+2609 
-2615 LTVTVD
+2615 
-2621 THIAIDRIELVN
+2621 
-2633 DSGIPGDNLTN
+2633 
-2644 EARPHFQVTVPADVN
+2644 
-2659 GVRLSIDGGKTW
+2659 
-2671 FDATQSATSGVWD
+2671 
-2684 YTWLTNV
+2684 
-2691 ANGPHTLMVEAS
+2691 
-2703 DKAGN
+2703 
-2708 KTTQKLDFTIDTI
+2708 
-2721 LSEPTITLDSADDSA
+2721 
-2736 AGDNITNVKMPGFT
+2736 
-2750 LGNIDADVTK
+2750 
-2760 VVVTVAHD
+2760 
-2768 GKNQQIELIKNGGV
+2768 
-2782 WRFTPGAAWTDGDYT
+2782 
-2797 LTVKVEDKAGN
+2797 
-2808 TNYSAP
+2808 
-2814 LTVTIDTQTSIDR
+2814 
-2827 IELLNDTGI
+2827 
-2836 VGDNLTNEARPQ
+2836 
-2848 FHITVPT
+2848 
-2855 DVNSVQL
+2855 
-2862 SLDGGINWVNATLT
+2862 
-2876 SDGVWEYIW
+2876 
-2885 PTDLVENTYT
+2885 
-2895 LTVKATDVA
+2895 
-2904 GNTATETLNFIIDTT
+2904 
-2919 LSTPT
+2919 
-2924 ITLDSADDSGT
+2924 
-2935 ANDNKTNVKT
+2935 
-2945 PGFIIGGIDSDV
+2945 
-2957 TQVVVQV
+2957 
-2964 MRDGHS
+2964 
-2970 EEVELTQT
+2970 
-2978 NGQWRFVP
+2978 
-2986 GSAWTD
+2986 
-2992 GDYTLTVTVK
+2992 
-3002 DEAGNI
+3002 
-3008 RHSAPLTVTIDTQI
+3008 
-3022 TIDHIELVNDS
+3022 
-3033 GIPDDNLTNNVRPHF
+3033 
-3048 QVTVPTDVNVVRLS
+3048 VRLS

-3104 GNKTTQQLDFII
+3104 GNQTTQKLDFII

-3125 VLDNTDDSG
+3125 VLDSTDDSG

-3141 NVNKPTFLL
+3141 NANKPTFIL

-3279 IWDYTWPKDV
+3279 TWDYTWPKDV

-3352 IDADAHSVILRITQG
+3352 IDSDAQSVILRITQG

-3408 RQSTPLVVT
+3408 RQSTPLIVT

-3468 WVSATQGIEGVWGY
+3468 WVSAAQGIEGVWGY
-3482 TWPTDMGDGKHT
+3482 TWPTDMGDGKHI

-3612 LTVTVDTQIAIDRIE
+3612 LTVTVDTQIAIDHIE

-3689 EGQHTLTVEVT
+3689 EGQHTLIVEVT

-3708 ETLNFTI
+3708 GTLDFTI

-3839 DRLTNHDRPVFDIHQ
+3839 DRLTNHDRPVFDIRQ

-4180 FNVGSALPDGQHT
+4180 FNVGSALPDGKHT

-4304 TSAELR
+4304 TSAELQ

-4477 PLVDGTYKIEIVA
+4477 PLVDGTYKIEVVA

-4525 SAVDNITSVTTPR
+4525 SAVDNITSVTKPR

-4552 IRINGVSYSVT
+4552 IRINGVSYPVT

-4656 GREVLKQTITVGAD
+4656 GREVLKHTITVGAD

-4961 LPALGNDGNYELT
+4961 LPALGNDGNYVLT

-5070 VVVSEDKAGNSQQKE
+5070 VVVSEDKAGNSQQKD

-5168 FVATDTAGNR
+5168 FVAMDTAGNR

-5303 NHNKP
+5303 SHNKP

-5533 EVWVNEKGHWQM
+5533 EVWANDKGHWQM

-5559 TVKSTD
+5559 NVKSTD

-5575 SIWVDTHIKVF
+5575 SIWVDTHIQVF

-5594 SSSKTEWWSNSDLI
+5594 SSSKTDWWSNSSTI
-5608 TMRGTGEIGATVSL
+5608 TMRGMGEIGATVSL

-5630 TAVVAATGRWELST
+5630 TAVVAANGKWELST
-5644 DKLPEGTYDI
+5644 DQLPEGKYDI
-5654 SLVIEDSAGNRWEDV
+5654 TLSIEDNAGNRKEEV
-5669 REIFIDRTPPNAP
+5669 HEIFIDRTPPNAP

-5709 DSEGNT
+5709 DSNGNT

-5854 DSTLTVPEIALAA
+5854 DSTLT
-5867 GEDNGASDSDNVTN
+5867 
-5881 HTQPKFTLQHIDA
+5881 
-5894 DVTGVTVN
+5894 
-5902 VTHNGVTDI
+5902 
-5911 YQATQGADGWTF
+5911 
-5923 TPPAAWNDGN
+5923 
-5933 YTLSVTVVDRAG
+5933 
-5945 NSQQSASLAVTVDST
+5945 
-5960 VTVTAD
+5960 
-5966 SQHDD
+5966 
-5971 ASDDATATAVT
+5971 
-5982 PPESETVNAESAT
+5982 
-5995 HLRTEPSA
+5995 
-6003 AEESV
+6003 
-6008 VKVTAYSITLLNAD
+6008 
-6022 SGDEIDRSISQTP
+6022 
-6035 SFEISVPENIVNV
+6035 
-6048 SIMFEGEEFT
+6048 
-6058 LPITNQKAIF
+6058 
-6068 EVPLSLEDG
+6068 
-6077 EYTMDVKF
+6077 
-6085 IDKDNDFLIKEKT
+6085 
-6098 FSVDHSSA
+6098 
-6106 DIVNA
+6106 
-6111 MNVRGKTEDDINDSP
+6111 
-6126 STSSV
+6126 
-6131 GHNNNGAID
+6131 
-6140 VFAVNEVTLPVD
+6140 
-6152 NQEEHA
+6152 

>member
-162 IEEMLQNFLADNVA
+162 MEEMLQEFLADNVA

-424 SIITDTIAPEKP
+424 SIITDTIPPEKP

-446 GIKNDNITNSTLPT
+446 GIKDDNITNSTLPT

-541 NDSGIVGDNVTNNTR
+541 DDSGIVGDNVTNNTR

-568 ISVINSETGEEVIF
+568 ISVINSETGEEVVF
-582 KANDKGEW
+582 KANDQGEW

-959 VKLYIDGAL
+959 VKLYVDGAL

-1035 GISDDNLTN
+1035 GIADDNLTN

-1058 IISVQVWDAMS
+1058 IISVQVWDAAS

-1107 GNKANSAI
+1107 GNKANSAV

-1186 LFIPGNTWADG
+1186 LFTPGNTWADG

-1384 WTFTPPTSWADGDY
+1384 WSFTPTGAWADGDY

-1431 LVNDSGIPDDNLTNN
+1431 LVNDSGIPNDNLTNN
-1446 VRPHFQVTVP
+1446 VRPQFQVTVP

-1471 WFNATQSATPGVWDY
+1471 WFNATQGATPGAWDY

-1496 YTLTVEATDEAG
+1496 YTLTVEATDKAG
-1508 NKATQT
+1508 NQTTQE

-1589 TSDWADGDYIL
+1589 TSDWGDGDYIL

-1711 TQKLDFTIDT
+1711 TQKLDFIIDT
-1721 ILSEPTI
+1721 MLSEPTI

-1912 LNFIIDTTLST
+1912 LNFTIDTTLST

-1938 DNKTNVKTPGFIIGG
+1938 DNKTNVKTPGFVIGG

-2012 APLTVTIDTQI
+2012 APLKVTVDTQI
-2023 TIDHIELVNDSGIP
+2023 GIDNIELVNDSGIP
-2037 DDNLTNNVR
+2037 NDNLTNNVR
-2046 PHFQVT
+2046 PQFQVT

-2083 YTWLADVGEGKHT
+2083 YTWLTDVANGSHT

-2102 DKAGNKTTQQLDFII
+2102 DAAGNKATQNLEFNI
-2117 DTLLSEPTIVLDN
+2117 DTLLSEPTIALDS

-2137 GDHLTNVN
+2137 GDNLTNVN
-2145 KPTFLLG
+2145 KPTFILG

-2176 TKDAT
+2176 TKGAT
-2181 GNWSVTPTGTWAD
+2181 GIWSVTPTGMWAD
-2194 GDYTL
+2194 GSHTL
-2199 TVRVEDEAGNEKH
+2199 TVRVEDEAGNVKY
-2212 SASLTVT
+2212 SVPLTIT

-2225 IDVIELVNDN
+2225 IDDIELVNDS
-2235 GIPGDNMTNDA
+2235 GTKGDNLTNDA
-2246 HPQFRVTVPGDVN
+2246 NPHFRITVPGDVN

-2269 TWVKATQSATPGVWN
+2269 TWVKAMQSSTSGVWN
-2284 YTWPG
+2284 YTWPK
-2289 TVPDGDYTLNVKA
+2289 TLADDDYTLTVKA
-2302 TDNAGNTVTE
+2302 TDNAGNTVTR
-2312 TLHFTIDTTLSTP
+2312 TLDFTIDTTLSTP
-2325 VIVLDSADDSGVH
+2325 VIVLDSADDTGIQ
-2338 GDNMTNHT
+2338 GDNMTNRT
-2346 QPTFALQH
+2346 QPTFNLQH

-2366 EHGGVTTTFDATKDA
+2366 EHGGVTTTFDVTKDA
-2381 GGWTFTPTG
+2381 GGWSFTPPTSWG
-2390 AWADGDYTL
+2390 AGDYTL

-2439 DNLTNNVRPHFQV
+2439 DNLTNNVRPQFQV
-2452 TVPTDVNVVRLS
+2452 KVPTDVN
-2464 IDGGKTWFNATQS
+2464 
-2477 ATPGVWDYIWPD
+2477 
-2489 DVADGGYT
+2489 
-2497 LTVEATDEAGNKATQ
+2497 E
-2512 TLDFTID
+2512 
-2519 TTLSVPT
+2519 
-2526 LSLDSADDSGIAG
+2526 
-2539 DNITNV
+2539 
-2545 KTPGFTLNNID
+2545 
-2556 TDVSRVIVEVMHNGI
+2556 
-2571 KQEVPLVQ
+2571 
-2579 TGGQWRF
+2579 
-2586 APTSDW
+2586 
-2592 ADGDYILTVK
+2592 
-2602 VEDRAGN
+2602 
-2609 VKQSAP
+2609 
-2615 LTVTVD
+2615 
-2621 THIAIDRIELVN
+2621 
-2633 DSGIPGDNLTN
+2633 
-2644 EARPHFQVTVPADVN
+2644 
-2659 GVRLSIDGGKTW
+2659 
-2671 FDATQSATSGVWD
+2671 
-2684 YTWLTNV
+2684 
-2691 ANGPHTLMVEAS
+2691 
-2703 DKAGN
+2703 
-2708 KTTQKLDFTIDTI
+2708 
-2721 LSEPTITLDSADDSA
+2721 
-2736 AGDNITNVKMPGFT
+2736 
-2750 LGNIDADVTK
+2750 
-2760 VVVTVAHD
+2760 
-2768 GKNQQIELIKNGGV
+2768 
-2782 WRFTPGAAWTDGDYT
+2782 
-2797 LTVKVEDKAGN
+2797 
-2808 TNYSAP
+2808 
-2814 LTVTIDTQTSIDR
+2814 
-2827 IELLNDTGI
+2827 
-2836 VGDNLTNEARPQ
+2836 
-2848 FHITVPT
+2848 
-2855 DVNSVQL
+2855 
-2862 SLDGGINWVNATLT
+2862 
-2876 SDGVWEYIW
+2876 
-2885 PTDLVENTYT
+2885 
-2895 LTVKATDVA
+2895 
-2904 GNTATETLNFIIDTT
+2904 
-2919 LSTPT
+2919 
-2924 ITLDSADDSGT
+2924 
-2935 ANDNKTNVKT
+2935 
-2945 PGFIIGGIDSDV
+2945 
-2957 TQVVVQV
+2957 
-2964 MRDGHS
+2964 
-2970 EEVELTQT
+2970 
-2978 NGQWRFVP
+2978 
-2986 GSAWTD
+2986 
-2992 GDYTLTVTVK
+2992 
-3002 DEAGNI
+3002 
-3008 RHSAPLTVTIDTQI
+3008 
-3022 TIDHIELVNDS
+3022 
-3033 GIPDDNLTNNVRPHF
+3033 
-3048 QVTVPTDVNVVRLS
+3048 VRLS

-3104 GNKTTQQLDFII
+3104 GNQTTQKLDFII

-3125 VLDNTDDSG
+3125 ALDSTDDSG

-3141 NVNKPTFLL
+3141 SVNKPTFIL

-3184 VTPTGTWADGDY
+3184 VTPTGMWADGSH

-3220 TQITIDVIELVNDNG
+3220 THIAIDDIELVNDNG

-3304 GNKTTQTLDFTIDT
+3304 GNQTTQTLDFTIDT

-3391 DGSYTLTVEVTD
+3391 DGSYTLTVEVQD

-3408 RQSTPLVVT
+3408 RQSTPLIVT

-3468 WVSATQGIEGVWGY
+3468 WVSAAQGIEGVWGY

-3817 IDGTLTTPVIELAA
+3817 IDGSLTTPVIELAA

-3839 DRLTNHDRPVFDIHQ
+3839 DRLTKHDRPVFDIRQ

-3913 APFEVRIDT
+3913 APLEVRIDT

-3954 PGDVVQVRVTLDGG
+3954 PGDVIQVRVTLDGG

-3983 FDSPNTLVD
+3983 FDTPNTLVD

-4002 DEAGNIANKDL
+4002 DQAGNIANKDL

-4304 TSAELR
+4304 TSAELK

-4361 VNWTPISK
+4361 VNWTPVSK
-4369 NAAGQWEFTAG
+4369 NAAGQWQFTAG
-4380 SALPDG
+4380 SALSDG

-4503 FTIDTIVSDPSIDLL
+4503 FTIDTVVSDPRIDLL

-4525 SAVDNITSVTTPR
+4525 SAVDNITSVTKPR

-4552 IRINGVSYSVT
+4552 IRINGVSYPVT

-4611 SVRMEPASDTGNSNS
+4611 SVRMEPASDTGSSNS

-4656 GREVLKQTITVGAD
+4656 GREVLKHTITVGAD

-4720 PSIDDQHEATS
+4720 PSIDDQYEATS
-4731 LRPEFKGFAEAFS
+4731 LRPEFKGLAEAFS

-4826 TTNNKTPTLIGS
+4826 TTNNKTPTLVGN
-4838 TLPNT
+4838 TLPNA

-4952 TGAGHWGVV
+4952 TGTGHWGVV

-5070 VVVSEDKAGNSQQKE
+5070 VVVSEDKAGNSQQKD

-5248 LQDDGTFN
+5248 LQDDGKFN

-5303 NHNKP
+5303 SHNKP

-5378 STFIDNPAMV
+5378 STFIDNPVMM

-5398 DSITSQTRPTFSIFG
+5398 DSITSQTRPAFSIFG

-5533 EVWVNEKGHWQM
+5533 EVWVNDKGHWQM

-5575 SIWVDTHIKVF
+5575 SIWVDTHIQVF

-5594 SSSKTEWWSNSDLI
+5594 SSSKTDWWSNSSTI
-5608 TMRGTGEIGATVSL
+5608 TMRGMGEIGATVSL

-5630 TAVVAATGRWELST
+5630 TAVVAANGQWELST
-5644 DKLPEGTYDI
+5644 DQLPEGKYDI
-5654 SLVIEDSAGNRWEDV
+5654 TLSIEDNAGNRKEEV
-5669 REIFIDRTPPNAP
+5669 HEIFIDRTPPNAP

-5709 DSEGNT
+5709 DSNGNT

-5751 DVPLDIMKEVP
+5751 DVPLDIMKETP

-5881 HTQPKFTLQHIDA
+5881 HNHTQPKFTLQHIDA

-5923 TPPAAWNDGN
+5923 TPPAAWNDGT

-5945 NSQQSASLAVTVDST
+5945 NSLQSASLEVTVDST

-5995 HLRTEPSA
+5995 HLRTVPSA

-6008 VKVTAYSITLLNAD
+6008 VKETAYSITLLNAD

-6048 SIMFEGEEFT
+6048 SVMFEGEEFT

-6085 IDKDNDFLIKEKT
+6085 IDKDDDFLIKEKT

-6111 MNVRGKTEDDINDSP
+6111 MNARGKTEDDINDSP

>member
-242 TLALAAESNSGSKD
+242 TLALATESNSGSKD

-619 SFSYVIDTIAPVPPT
+619 SFSYVIDTVAPVPPT
-634 VSLEDYVVL
+634 VSLEDFVVL

-1035 GISDDNLTN
+1035 GVSDDNLTN

-1058 IISVQVWDAMS
+1058 IISVQVWDAAS

-1107 GNKANSAI
+1107 GNKANSAV

-1178 LSHLNGSW
+1178 LSDLNGSW

-1205 EDKAGNTNYSAPLTV
+1205 EDKAGNTSYSAPLTV

-1384 WTFTPPTSWADGDY
+1384 WSFTPTGAWADGDY

-1431 LVNDSGIPDDNLTNN
+1431 LVNDSGIPNDNLTNN

-1471 WFNATQSATPGVWDY
+1471 WFNATQSATPGAWDY

-1496 YTLTVEATDEAG
+1496 YTLTVEATDKAG
-1508 NKATQT
+1508 NKTTQE

-2117 DTLLSEPTIVLDN
+2117 DTLLSEPTIVLDS

-2137 GDHLTNVN
+2137 GDNLTNVN

-2199 TVRVEDEAGNEKH
+2199 TVRGEDEAGNEKH

-2312 TLHFTIDTTLSTP
+2312 TLHFTIDTTLSVP
-2325 VIVLDSADDSGVH
+2325 VIVLNSADDTGVQ
-2338 GDNMTNHT
+2338 GDNMTNST

-2366 EHGGVTTTFDATKDA
+2366 EHGGVTTTFDATKGT
-2381 GGWTFTPTG
+2381 GGWSFTPTG

-2452 TVPTDVNVVRLS
+2452 KVPMDVN
-2464 IDGGKTWFNATQS
+2464 
-2477 ATPGVWDYIWPD
+2477 
-2489 DVADGGYT
+2489 
-2497 LTVEATDEAGNKATQ
+2497 E
-2512 TLDFTID
+2512 
-2519 TTLSVPT
+2519 
-2526 LSLDSADDSGIAG
+2526 
-2539 DNITNV
+2539 
-2545 KTPGFTLNNID
+2545 
-2556 TDVSRVIVEVMHNGI
+2556 
-2571 KQEVPLVQ
+2571 
-2579 TGGQWRF
+2579 
-2586 APTSDW
+2586 
-2592 ADGDYILTVK
+2592 
-2602 VEDRAGN
+2602 
-2609 VKQSAP
+2609 
-2615 LTVTVD
+2615 
-2621 THIAIDRIELVN
+2621 
-2633 DSGIPGDNLTN
+2633 
-2644 EARPHFQVTVPADVN
+2644 
-2659 GVRLSIDGGKTW
+2659 
-2671 FDATQSATSGVWD
+2671 
-2684 YTWLTNV
+2684 
-2691 ANGPHTLMVEAS
+2691 
-2703 DKAGN
+2703 
-2708 KTTQKLDFTIDTI
+2708 
-2721 LSEPTITLDSADDSA
+2721 
-2736 AGDNITNVKMPGFT
+2736 
-2750 LGNIDADVTK
+2750 
-2760 VVVTVAHD
+2760 
-2768 GKNQQIELIKNGGV
+2768 
-2782 WRFTPGAAWTDGDYT
+2782 
-2797 LTVKVEDKAGN
+2797 
-2808 TNYSAP
+2808 
-2814 LTVTIDTQTSIDR
+2814 
-2827 IELLNDTGI
+2827 
-2836 VGDNLTNEARPQ
+2836 
-2848 FHITVPT
+2848 
-2855 DVNSVQL
+2855 
-2862 SLDGGINWVNATLT
+2862 
-2876 SDGVWEYIW
+2876 
-2885 PTDLVENTYT
+2885 
-2895 LTVKATDVA
+2895 
-2904 GNTATETLNFIIDTT
+2904 
-2919 LSTPT
+2919 
-2924 ITLDSADDSGT
+2924 
-2935 ANDNKTNVKT
+2935 
-2945 PGFIIGGIDSDV
+2945 
-2957 TQVVVQV
+2957 
-2964 MRDGHS
+2964 
-2970 EEVELTQT
+2970 
-2978 NGQWRFVP
+2978 
-2986 GSAWTD
+2986 
-2992 GDYTLTVTVK
+2992 
-3002 DEAGNI
+3002 
-3008 RHSAPLTVTIDTQI
+3008 
-3022 TIDHIELVNDS
+3022 
-3033 GIPDDNLTNNVRPHF
+3033 
-3048 QVTVPTDVNVVRLS
+3048 VRLS

-3104 GNKTTQQLDFII
+3104 GNQTTQKLDFII

-3125 VLDNTDDSG
+3125 VLDSTDDSG

-3141 NVNKPTFLL
+3141 NANKPTFIL

-3155 DARYVTVEVQH
+3155 DARYVTVEVQY

-3324 IAMDS
+3324 ITMDS

-3352 IDADAHSVILRITQG
+3352 IDSDAQSVILRITQG

-3408 RQSTPLVVT
+3408 RQSTPLIVT

-3468 WVSATQGIEGVWGY
+3468 WVSAAQGIEGVWGY

-3612 LTVTVDTQIAIDRIE
+3612 LTVTVDTQIAIDHIE

-3715 DITLL
+3715 DITLM

-3839 DRLTNHDRPVFDIHQ
+3839 DRLTNHDRPVFDIRQ

-4525 SAVDNITSVTTPR
+4525 SAVDNITSVTKPR

-4552 IRINGVSYSVT
+4552 IRINGVSYPVT

-4826 TTNNKTPTLIGS
+4826 TTNNKTPTLVGN
-4838 TLPNT
+4838 TLPNA

-4961 LPALGNDGNYELT
+4961 LPALGNDGNYVLT

-5303 NHNKP
+5303 SHNKP

-5378 STFIDNPAMV
+5378 STFIDNPVMM

-5398 DSITSQTRPTFSIFG
+5398 DSITSQTRPAFSIYG

-5474 DTFNTTPVA
+5474 DTLNTTPVA

-5533 EVWVNEKGHWQM
+5533 EVWVNDKGHWQM

-5575 SIWVDTHIKVF
+5575 SIWVDTHIQVF

-5594 SSSKTEWWSNSDLI
+5594 SSSKTDWWSNSSTI
-5608 TMRGTGEIGATVSL
+5608 TMRGMGEIGATVSL

-5630 TAVVAATGRWELST
+5630 TAVVAANGQWELST
-5644 DKLPEGTYDI
+5644 DQLPEGKYDI
-5654 SLVIEDSAGNRWEDV
+5654 TLSIEDNAGNRKEEV
-5669 REIFIDRTPPNAP
+5669 HEIFIDRTPPNAP

-5709 DSEGNT
+5709 DSNGNT

-5751 DVPLDIMKEVP
+5751 DVSLDIMKEVP

-5867 GEDNGASDSDNVTN
+5867 GEDNGVSDSDNVTN

-5902 VTHNGVTDI
+5902 VTHNGVTDT

-5923 TPPAAWNDGN
+5923 TPPAAWNDGT

-5995 HLRTEPSA
+5995 HLRTVPSA

-6008 VKVTAYSITLLNAD
+6008 VKETAYSITLLNAD

-6111 MNVRGKTEDDINDSP
+6111 MNARGKTEDDINDSP

>member
-39 ITTPRGSV
+39 ITTPHGSV

-123 DAENAKKEADKAKEE
+123 EAENAKKEADKAKEEADKAKEEADKAKEE

-424 SIITDTIAPEKP
+424 SIITDTIPPEKP

-541 NDSGIVGDNVTNNTR
+541 DDSGIVGDNVTNNTR

-590 TFNFTSDSVEGINNL
+590 TFNFTSDSVEGVNNL

-619 SFSYVIDTIAPVPPT
+619 SFSYVIDTVAPVPPT
-634 VSLEDYVVL
+634 VSLEDFVVL

-763 ATVNILI
+763 ATINILI

-959 VKLYIDGAL
+959 VKLYVDGAL

-1035 GISDDNLTN
+1035 GIADDNLTN

-1058 IISVQVWDAMS
+1058 IISVQVWDAAS

-1107 GNKANSAI
+1107 GNKANSAV

-1186 LFIPGNTWADG
+1186 LFTPGNTWADG

-1205 EDKAGNTNYSAPLTV
+1205 EDKAGNTSYSAPLTV

-1328 VLDSADDTG
+1328 VLNSADDTG
-1337 IQGDNMTN
+1337 VQGDNMTN
-1345 STQPTFALQHIDDD
+1345 RTQPTFALQHIDDD

-1538 AGDNITNVKT
+1538 AGDNITSVKT

-1634 DSGIPGDNLTNE
+1634 DSGIPDDNLTNE

-1693 NGPHTLMVEAS
+1693 NGPHTLMVEAT

-1711 TQKLDFTIDT
+1711 TQKLDFIIDT
-1721 ILSEPTI
+1721 LLSEPTI

-2023 TIDHIELVNDSGIP
+2023 
-2037 DDNLTNNVR
+2037 
-2046 PHFQVT
+2046 
-2052 VPTDVNVVRLS
+2052 
-2063 IDGGKTWFNA
+2063 
-2073 TQSATPGVWD
+2073 
-2083 YTWLADVGEGKHT
+2083 
-2096 LTVEAT
+2096 
-2102 DKAGNKTTQQLDFII
+2102 
-2117 DTLLSEPTIVLDN
+2117 
-2130 TDDSGTK
+2130 
-2137 GDHLTNVN
+2137 
-2145 KPTFLLG
+2145 
-2152 NIDAD
+2152 
-2157 ARYVTVEVQHGGT
+2157 
-2170 KEVLTA
+2170 
-2176 TKDAT
+2176 
-2181 GNWSVTPTGTWAD
+2181 
-2194 GDYTL
+2194 
-2199 TVRVEDEAGNEKH
+2199 
-2212 SASLTVT
+2212 
-2219 VDTQIT
+2219 
-2225 IDVIELVNDN
+2225 
-2235 GIPGDNMTNDA
+2235 
-2246 HPQFRVTVPGDVN
+2246 
-2259 EVSLSIDGGV
+2259 
-2269 TWVKATQSATPGVWN
+2269 
-2284 YTWPG
+2284 
-2289 TVPDGDYTLNVKA
+2289 
-2302 TDNAGNTVTE
+2302 
-2312 TLHFTIDTTLSTP
+2312 
-2325 VIVLDSADDSGVH
+2325 
-2338 GDNMTNHT
+2338 
-2346 QPTFALQH
+2346 
-2354 IDDDAV
+2354 
-2360 RVTVSV
+2360 
-2366 EHGGVTTTFDATKDA
+2366 
-2381 GGWTFTPTG
+2381 
-2390 AWADGDYTL
+2390 
-2399 SVSVEDKAGNTSH
+2399 
-2412 SASLTVTVDTQIA
+2412 A
-2425 INNIELVNDSGIPD
+2425 INN
-2439 DNLTNNVRPHFQV
+2439 
-2452 TVPTDVNVVRLS
+2452 
-2464 IDGGKTWFNATQS
+2464 
-2477 ATPGVWDYIWPD
+2477 
-2489 DVADGGYT
+2489 
-2497 LTVEATDEAGNKATQ
+2497 
-2512 TLDFTID
+2512 
-2519 TTLSVPT
+2519 
-2526 LSLDSADDSGIAG
+2526 
-2539 DNITNV
+2539 
-2545 KTPGFTLNNID
+2545 
-2556 TDVSRVIVEVMHNGI
+2556 
-2571 KQEVPLVQ
+2571 
-2579 TGGQWRF
+2579 
-2586 APTSDW
+2586 
-2592 ADGDYILTVK
+2592 
-2602 VEDRAGN
+2602 
-2609 VKQSAP
+2609 
-2615 LTVTVD
+2615 
-2621 THIAIDRIELVN
+2621 
-2633 DSGIPGDNLTN
+2633 
-2644 EARPHFQVTVPADVN
+2644 
-2659 GVRLSIDGGKTW
+2659 
-2671 FDATQSATSGVWD
+2671 
-2684 YTWLTNV
+2684 
-2691 ANGPHTLMVEAS
+2691 
-2703 DKAGN
+2703 
-2708 KTTQKLDFTIDTI
+2708 
-2721 LSEPTITLDSADDSA
+2721 
-2736 AGDNITNVKMPGFT
+2736 
-2750 LGNIDADVTK
+2750 
-2760 VVVTVAHD
+2760 
-2768 GKNQQIELIKNGGV
+2768 
-2782 WRFTPGAAWTDGDYT
+2782 
-2797 LTVKVEDKAGN
+2797 
-2808 TNYSAP
+2808 
-2814 LTVTIDTQTSIDR
+2814 
-2827 IELLNDTGI
+2827 
-2836 VGDNLTNEARPQ
+2836 
-2848 FHITVPT
+2848 
-2855 DVNSVQL
+2855 
-2862 SLDGGINWVNATLT
+2862 
-2876 SDGVWEYIW
+2876 
-2885 PTDLVENTYT
+2885 
-2895 LTVKATDVA
+2895 
-2904 GNTATETLNFIIDTT
+2904 
-2919 LSTPT
+2919 
-2924 ITLDSADDSGT
+2924 
-2935 ANDNKTNVKT
+2935 
-2945 PGFIIGGIDSDV
+2945 
-2957 TQVVVQV
+2957 
-2964 MRDGHS
+2964 
-2970 EEVELTQT
+2970 
-2978 NGQWRFVP
+2978 
-2986 GSAWTD
+2986 
-2992 GDYTLTVTVK
+2992 
-3002 DEAGNI
+3002 
-3008 RHSAPLTVTIDTQI
+3008 
-3022 TIDHIELVNDS
+3022 IELVNDS

-3176 KGATGIWS
+3176 KDATGNWS

-3612 LTVTVDTQIAIDRIE
+3612 LTVTVDTQIAIDHIE

-3689 EGQHTLTVEVT
+3689 EGQHTLIVEVT

-3708 ETLNFTI
+3708 GTLDFTI

-3839 DRLTNHDRPVFDIHQ
+3839 DRLTNHDRPVFDIRQ
-3854 VDSDVTRVMVKV
+3854 IDSDVTRVMVKV

-3913 APFEVRIDT
+3913 APLEVRIDT

-4257 HIVVHI
+4257 HIVVHL
-4263 DGRDYTIENTGGNL
+4263 DGRDYTIENKGGNL

-4304 TSAELR
+4304 TSAELQ

-4445 REPLQSVTVILNGK
+4445 REQLQSVTVILNGK

-4552 IRINGVSYSVT
+4552 IRINGVSYPVT

-4611 SVRMEPASDTGNSNS
+4611 SVRMEPASDTGSSNS

-4656 GREVLKQTITVGAD
+4656 GREVLKHTITVGAD

-4720 PSIDDQHEATS
+4720 PSIDDQYEATS
-4731 LRPEFKGFAEAFS
+4731 LRPEFKGLAEAFS

-5070 VVVSEDKAGNSQQKE
+5070 VVVSEDKAGNSQQKD

-5233 VVMVEADGTWRAPIL
+5233 VVMVEADGSWRAPIL

-5264 AGNTEVSKDYSVDVD
+5264 AGNTEVSKNYSVDVD

-5326 KIVANVLVLEDGTW
+5326 NIVANVLVLEDGTW

-5378 STFIDNPAMV
+5378 STFIDNPVMM

-5398 DSITSQTRPTFSIFG
+5398 DSVTSQTRPAFSIFG

-5441 PESPLGDGSHS
+5441 PASPLGDGSHS

-5474 DTFNTTPVA
+5474 DTLNTTPVA

-5533 EVWVNEKGHWQM
+5533 EVWVNDKGHWQM
-5545 PVNPLY
+5545 PVNLLY

-5575 SIWVDTHIKVF
+5575 SIWVDTHIQVF

-5594 SSSKTEWWSNSDLI
+5594 SSSKTDWWSNSSTI
-5608 TMRGTGEIGATVSL
+5608 TMRGMGEIGATVSL

-5630 TAVVAATGRWELST
+5630 TAVVAANGQWELST
-5644 DKLPEGTYDI
+5644 DQLPEGKYDI
-5654 SLVIEDSAGNRWEDV
+5654 TLSIEDNAGNRKEEV
-5669 REIFIDRTPPNAP
+5669 HEIFIDRTPPNAP

-5709 DSEGNT
+5709 DSNGNT

-5867 GEDNGASDSDNVTN
+5867 GEDNGVSDSDNVTN

-5902 VTHNGVTDI
+5902 VTHNGVTDT

-5923 TPPAAWNDGN
+5923 TPPAAWNDGT

-5971 ASDDATATAVT
+5971 ASDDATPTAVT
-5982 PPESETVNAESAT
+5982 PPESETVNAESDT
-5995 HLRTEPSA
+5995 HLRTVPSA

-6008 VKVTAYSITLLNAD
+6008 VKETAYSITLLNAD

-6048 SIMFEGEEFT
+6048 SVMFEGEEFT

-6085 IDKDNDFLIKEKT
+6085 IDKDDDFLIKEKT

-6111 MNVRGKTEDDINDSP
+6111 MNARGKTEDDINDSP

>member
-424 SIITDTIAPEKP
+424 SIITDTIPPEKP

-634 VSLEDYVVL
+634 VSLEDFVVL

-1035 GISDDNLTN
+1035 GIADDNLTN

-1107 GNKANSAI
+1107 GNKANSAV

-1186 LFIPGNTWADG
+1186 LFTPGNTWADG

-1205 EDKAGNTNYSAPLTV
+1205 EDKAGNTSYSAPLTV

-1328 VLDSADDTG
+1328 VLNSADDTG
-1337 IQGDNMTN
+1337 VQGDNMTN
-1345 STQPTFALQHIDDD
+1345 RTQPTFALQHIDDD

-1471 WFNATQSATPGVWDY
+1471 WFNATQSATPGAWDY

-1496 YTLTVEATDEAG
+1496 YTLTVEATDKAG
-1508 NKATQT
+1508 NKTTQE

-1711 TQKLDFTIDT
+1711 TQKLDFIIDT
-1721 ILSEPTI
+1721 LLSEPTI

-2023 TIDHIELVNDSGIP
+2023 AIDHIELVNDSGIP

-2046 PHFQVT
+2046 PHFQV
-2052 VPTDVNVVRLS
+2052 
-2063 IDGGKTWFNA
+2063 K
-2073 TQSATPGVWD
+2073 
-2083 YTWLADVGEGKHT
+2083 
-2096 LTVEAT
+2096 
-2102 DKAGNKTTQQLDFII
+2102 
-2117 DTLLSEPTIVLDN
+2117 
-2130 TDDSGTK
+2130 
-2137 GDHLTNVN
+2137 
-2145 KPTFLLG
+2145 
-2152 NIDAD
+2152 
-2157 ARYVTVEVQHGGT
+2157 
-2170 KEVLTA
+2170 
-2176 TKDAT
+2176 
-2181 GNWSVTPTGTWAD
+2181 
-2194 GDYTL
+2194 
-2199 TVRVEDEAGNEKH
+2199 
-2212 SASLTVT
+2212 
-2219 VDTQIT
+2219 
-2225 IDVIELVNDN
+2225 
-2235 GIPGDNMTNDA
+2235 
-2246 HPQFRVTVPGDVN
+2246 
-2259 EVSLSIDGGV
+2259 
-2269 TWVKATQSATPGVWN
+2269 
-2284 YTWPG
+2284 
-2289 TVPDGDYTLNVKA
+2289 
-2302 TDNAGNTVTE
+2302 
-2312 TLHFTIDTTLSTP
+2312 
-2325 VIVLDSADDSGVH
+2325 
-2338 GDNMTNHT
+2338 
-2346 QPTFALQH
+2346 
-2354 IDDDAV
+2354 
-2360 RVTVSV
+2360 
-2366 EHGGVTTTFDATKDA
+2366 
-2381 GGWTFTPTG
+2381 
-2390 AWADGDYTL
+2390 
-2399 SVSVEDKAGNTSH
+2399 
-2412 SASLTVTVDTQIA
+2412 
-2425 INNIELVNDSGIPD
+2425 
-2439 DNLTNNVRPHFQV
+2439 
-2452 TVPTDVNVVRLS
+2452 
-2464 IDGGKTWFNATQS
+2464 
-2477 ATPGVWDYIWPD
+2477 
-2489 DVADGGYT
+2489 
-2497 LTVEATDEAGNKATQ
+2497 
-2512 TLDFTID
+2512 
-2519 TTLSVPT
+2519 
-2526 LSLDSADDSGIAG
+2526 
-2539 DNITNV
+2539 
-2545 KTPGFTLNNID
+2545 
-2556 TDVSRVIVEVMHNGI
+2556 
-2571 KQEVPLVQ
+2571 
-2579 TGGQWRF
+2579 
-2586 APTSDW
+2586 
-2592 ADGDYILTVK
+2592 
-2602 VEDRAGN
+2602 
-2609 VKQSAP
+2609 
-2615 LTVTVD
+2615 
-2621 THIAIDRIELVN
+2621 
-2633 DSGIPGDNLTN
+2633 
-2644 EARPHFQVTVPADVN
+2644 
-2659 GVRLSIDGGKTW
+2659 
-2671 FDATQSATSGVWD
+2671 
-2684 YTWLTNV
+2684 
-2691 ANGPHTLMVEAS
+2691 
-2703 DKAGN
+2703 
-2708 KTTQKLDFTIDTI
+2708 
-2721 LSEPTITLDSADDSA
+2721 
-2736 AGDNITNVKMPGFT
+2736 
-2750 LGNIDADVTK
+2750 
-2760 VVVTVAHD
+2760 
-2768 GKNQQIELIKNGGV
+2768 
-2782 WRFTPGAAWTDGDYT
+2782 
-2797 LTVKVEDKAGN
+2797 
-2808 TNYSAP
+2808 
-2814 LTVTIDTQTSIDR
+2814 
-2827 IELLNDTGI
+2827 
-2836 VGDNLTNEARPQ
+2836 
-2848 FHITVPT
+2848 
-2855 DVNSVQL
+2855 
-2862 SLDGGINWVNATLT
+2862 
-2876 SDGVWEYIW
+2876 
-2885 PTDLVENTYT
+2885 
-2895 LTVKATDVA
+2895 
-2904 GNTATETLNFIIDTT
+2904 
-2919 LSTPT
+2919 
-2924 ITLDSADDSGT
+2924 
-2935 ANDNKTNVKT
+2935 
-2945 PGFIIGGIDSDV
+2945 
-2957 TQVVVQV
+2957 
-2964 MRDGHS
+2964 
-2970 EEVELTQT
+2970 
-2978 NGQWRFVP
+2978 
-2986 GSAWTD
+2986 
-2992 GDYTLTVTVK
+2992 
-3002 DEAGNI
+3002 
-3008 RHSAPLTVTIDTQI
+3008 
-3022 TIDHIELVNDS
+3022 
-3033 GIPDDNLTNNVRPHF
+3033 
-3048 QVTVPTDVNVVRLS
+3048 VPTDVNVVRLS

-3176 KGATGIWS
+3176 KDATGNWSVTPTGTWADGDYTLTVRVEDEAGNEKHSASLTVTVDTQITIDAIELVNDNGIPGDNMTNDAHPQFRVTVPGDVNEVSLSIDGGVTWVKATQSATPGVWNYTWPGTVPDGDYTLNVKATDNAGNTVTETLHFTIDTTLSVPVIVLNSADDTGVQGDNMTNSTQPTFALQHIDDDAVRVTVSVEHGGVTTTFDATKGVGGWSFTPTGAWADGDYTLSVSVEDKAGNTSHSASLTVTVDTQIAINNIELVNDSGIPDDNLTNNVRPHFQVKVPTDVNEVRLSIDGGKTWFNATQSATPGVWDYTWLADVGEGKHTLTVEATDKAGNQTTQKLDFIIDTMLSEPTIVLDSTDDSGTKGDNLTNANKPTFILGNIDADARYVTVEVQYGGTKEVLTATKGATGIWS

-3196 TLTVRV
+3196 MLTVRV

-3324 IAMDS
+3324 ITMDS

-3352 IDADAHSVILRITQG
+3352 IDSDAQSVILRITQG

-3408 RQSTPLVVT
+3408 RQSTPLIVT

-3468 WVSATQGIEGVWGY
+3468 WVSAAQGIEGVWGY

-3519 STPTIALDST
+3519 STPTIELDST

-3715 DITLL
+3715 DITLM

-3839 DRLTNHDRPVFDIHQ
+3839 DRLTNHDRPVFDIRQ

-4304 TSAELR
+4304 TSAELK

-4525 SAVDNITSVTTPR
+4525 SAVDNITSVTKPR

-4552 IRINGVSYSVT
+4552 IRINGVSYPVT

-4826 TTNNKTPTLIGS
+4826 TTNNKTPTLVGN
-4838 TLPNT
+4838 TLPNA

-4961 LPALGNDGNYELT
+4961 LPALGNDGNYVLT

-5033 STLTIRNPQGVVI
+5033 STLTIRSPQGVVI

-5070 VVVSEDKAGNSQQKE
+5070 VVVSEDKAGNSQQKD

-5398 DSITSQTRPTFSIFG
+5398 DSITSQTRPTFSISG

-5575 SIWVDTHIKVF
+5575 SIWVDTHIQVF

-5594 SSSKTEWWSNSDLI
+5594 SSSKTDWWSNSSTI
-5608 TMRGTGEIGATVSL
+5608 TMRGMGEIGATVSL

-5630 TAVVAATGRWELST
+5630 TAVVAANGQWELST
-5644 DKLPEGTYDI
+5644 DQLPEGKYDI
-5654 SLVIEDSAGNRWEDV
+5654 TLSIEDNAGNRKEEV
-5669 REIFIDRTPPNAP
+5669 HEIFIDRTPPNAP

-5709 DSEGNT
+5709 DSNGNT

-5751 DVPLDIMKEVP
+5751 DVSLDIMKEVP

-5867 GEDNGASDSDNVTN
+5867 GEDNGVSDSDNVTN

-5902 VTHNGVTDI
+5902 VTHNGVTDT

-5923 TPPAAWNDGN
+5923 TPPAAWNDGT

-5995 HLRTEPSA
+5995 HLRTVPSA

-6008 VKVTAYSITLLNAD
+6008 VKETAYSITLLNAD

-6048 SIMFEGEEFT
+6048 SVMFEGEEFT
-6058 LPITNQKAIF
+6058 LPITNQKTIF

-6085 IDKDNDFLIKEKT
+6085 IDKDDDFLIKEKT

-6111 MNVRGKTEDDINDSP
+6111 MNARGKTEDDINDSP

>member
-424 SIITDTIAPEKP
+424 SIITDTIPPEKP

-634 VSLEDYVVL
+634 VSLEDFVVL

-1035 GISDDNLTN
+1035 GIADDNLTN

-1107 GNKANSAI
+1107 GNKANSAV

-1186 LFIPGNTWADG
+1186 LFTPGNTWADG

-1205 EDKAGNTNYSAPLTV
+1205 EDKAGNTSYSAPLTV

-1328 VLDSADDTG
+1328 VLNSADDTG
-1337 IQGDNMTN
+1337 VQGDNMTN
-1345 STQPTFALQHIDDD
+1345 RTQPTFALQHIDDD

-1471 WFNATQSATPGVWDY
+1471 WFNATQSATPGAWDY

-1496 YTLTVEATDEAG
+1496 YTLTVEATDKAG
-1508 NKATQT
+1508 NKTTQE

-1711 TQKLDFTIDT
+1711 TQKLDFIIDT
-1721 ILSEPTI
+1721 LLSEPTI

-1773 QIELIKNGGVWRFT
+1773 PIELIKNGGVWRFT

-2117 DTLLSEPTIVLDN
+2117 DTLLSEPTIVLDS

-2137 GDHLTNVN
+2137 GDNLTNVN

-2312 TLHFTIDTTLSTP
+2312 TLHFTIDTTLSVP
-2325 VIVLDSADDSGVH
+2325 VIVLNSADDTGVQ
-2338 GDNMTNHT
+2338 GDNMTNST

-2366 EHGGVTTTFDATKDA
+2366 EHGGVTTTFDATKGV
-2381 GGWTFTPTG
+2381 GGWSFTPTG

-2452 TVPTDVNVVRLS
+2452 KVPTDVN
-2464 IDGGKTWFNATQS
+2464 
-2477 ATPGVWDYIWPD
+2477 
-2489 DVADGGYT
+2489 
-2497 LTVEATDEAGNKATQ
+2497 E
-2512 TLDFTID
+2512 
-2519 TTLSVPT
+2519 
-2526 LSLDSADDSGIAG
+2526 
-2539 DNITNV
+2539 
-2545 KTPGFTLNNID
+2545 
-2556 TDVSRVIVEVMHNGI
+2556 
-2571 KQEVPLVQ
+2571 
-2579 TGGQWRF
+2579 
-2586 APTSDW
+2586 
-2592 ADGDYILTVK
+2592 
-2602 VEDRAGN
+2602 
-2609 VKQSAP
+2609 
-2615 LTVTVD
+2615 
-2621 THIAIDRIELVN
+2621 
-2633 DSGIPGDNLTN
+2633 
-2644 EARPHFQVTVPADVN
+2644 
-2659 GVRLSIDGGKTW
+2659 
-2671 FDATQSATSGVWD
+2671 
-2684 YTWLTNV
+2684 
-2691 ANGPHTLMVEAS
+2691 
-2703 DKAGN
+2703 
-2708 KTTQKLDFTIDTI
+2708 
-2721 LSEPTITLDSADDSA
+2721 
-2736 AGDNITNVKMPGFT
+2736 
-2750 LGNIDADVTK
+2750 
-2760 VVVTVAHD
+2760 
-2768 GKNQQIELIKNGGV
+2768 
-2782 WRFTPGAAWTDGDYT
+2782 
-2797 LTVKVEDKAGN
+2797 
-2808 TNYSAP
+2808 
-2814 LTVTIDTQTSIDR
+2814 
-2827 IELLNDTGI
+2827 
-2836 VGDNLTNEARPQ
+2836 
-2848 FHITVPT
+2848 
-2855 DVNSVQL
+2855 
-2862 SLDGGINWVNATLT
+2862 
-2876 SDGVWEYIW
+2876 
-2885 PTDLVENTYT
+2885 
-2895 LTVKATDVA
+2895 
-2904 GNTATETLNFIIDTT
+2904 
-2919 LSTPT
+2919 
-2924 ITLDSADDSGT
+2924 
-2935 ANDNKTNVKT
+2935 
-2945 PGFIIGGIDSDV
+2945 
-2957 TQVVVQV
+2957 
-2964 MRDGHS
+2964 
-2970 EEVELTQT
+2970 
-2978 NGQWRFVP
+2978 
-2986 GSAWTD
+2986 
-2992 GDYTLTVTVK
+2992 
-3002 DEAGNI
+3002 
-3008 RHSAPLTVTIDTQI
+3008 
-3022 TIDHIELVNDS
+3022 
-3033 GIPDDNLTNNVRPHF
+3033 
-3048 QVTVPTDVNVVRLS
+3048 VRLS

-3104 GNKTTQQLDFII
+3104 GNQTTQKLDFII
-3116 DTLLSEPTI
+3116 DTMLSEPTI
-3125 VLDNTDDSG
+3125 VLDSTDDSG

-3141 NVNKPTFLL
+3141 NANKPTFIL

-3155 DARYVTVEVQH
+3155 DARYVTVEVQY

-3324 IAMDS
+3324 ITMDS

-3352 IDADAHSVILRITQG
+3352 IDSDAQSVILRITQG

-3408 RQSTPLVVT
+3408 RQSTPLIVT

-3468 WVSATQGIEGVWGY
+3468 WVSAAQGIEGVWGY

-3612 LTVTVDTQIAIDRIE
+3612 LTVTVDTQIAIDHIE

-3715 DITLL
+3715 DITLM

-3839 DRLTNHDRPVFDIHQ
+3839 DRLTNHDRPVFDIRQ

-4304 TSAELR
+4304 TSAELK

-4525 SAVDNITSVTTPR
+4525 SAVDNITSVTKPR

-4552 IRINGVSYSVT
+4552 IRINGVSYPVT

-4826 TTNNKTPTLIGS
+4826 TTNNKTPTLVGN
-4838 TLPNT
+4838 TLPNA

-4961 LPALGNDGNYELT
+4961 LPALGNDGNYVLT

-5033 STLTIRNPQGVVI
+5033 STLTIRSPQGVVI

-5070 VVVSEDKAGNSQQKE
+5070 VVVSEDKAGNSQQKD

-5340 SYQFDNALKD
+5340 SYQFDNVLKD

-5398 DSITSQTRPTFSIFG
+5398 DSITSQTRPTFSISG

-5575 SIWVDTHIKVF
+5575 SIWVDTHIQVF

-5594 SSSKTEWWSNSDLI
+5594 SSSKTDWWSNSSTI
-5608 TMRGTGEIGATVSL
+5608 TMRGMGEIGATVSL

-5630 TAVVAATGRWELST
+5630 TAVVAANGQWELST
-5644 DKLPEGTYDI
+5644 DQLPEGKYDI
-5654 SLVIEDSAGNRWEDV
+5654 TLSIEDNAGNRKEEV
-5669 REIFIDRTPPNAP
+5669 HEIFIDRTPPNAP

-5709 DSEGNT
+5709 DSNGNT

-5751 DVPLDIMKEVP
+5751 DVSLDIMKEVP

-5867 GEDNGASDSDNVTN
+5867 GEDNGVSDSDNVTN

-5902 VTHNGVTDI
+5902 VTHNGVTDT

-5923 TPPAAWNDGN
+5923 TPPAAWNDGT

-5995 HLRTEPSA
+5995 HLRTVPSA

-6008 VKVTAYSITLLNAD
+6008 VKETAYSITLLNAD

-6111 MNVRGKTEDDINDSP
+6111 MNARGKTEDDINDSP

>member
-424 SIITDTIAPEKP
+424 SIITDTIPPEKP

-1058 IISVQVWDAMS
+1058 IISVQVWDAAS

-1107 GNKANSAI
+1107 GNKANSAV

-1328 VLDSADDTG
+1328 VLNSADDTG
-1337 IQGDNMTN
+1337 VQGDNMTN

-1384 WTFTPPTSWADGDY
+1384 WSFTPTGAWADGDY

-1431 LVNDSGIPDDNLTNN
+1431 LVNDSGIPNDNLTNN

-1471 WFNATQSATPGVWDY
+1471 WFNATQSATPGAWDY

-1496 YTLTVEATDEAG
+1496 YTLTVEATDKAG
-1508 NKATQT
+1508 NKTTQE

-2023 TIDHIELVNDSGIP
+2023 
-2037 DDNLTNNVR
+2037 
-2046 PHFQVT
+2046 
-2052 VPTDVNVVRLS
+2052 
-2063 IDGGKTWFNA
+2063 A
-2073 TQSATPGVWD
+2073 
-2083 YTWLADVGEGKHT
+2083 
-2096 LTVEAT
+2096 
-2102 DKAGNKTTQQLDFII
+2102 
-2117 DTLLSEPTIVLDN
+2117 
-2130 TDDSGTK
+2130 
-2137 GDHLTNVN
+2137 
-2145 KPTFLLG
+2145 
-2152 NIDAD
+2152 
-2157 ARYVTVEVQHGGT
+2157 
-2170 KEVLTA
+2170 
-2176 TKDAT
+2176 
-2181 GNWSVTPTGTWAD
+2181 
-2194 GDYTL
+2194 
-2199 TVRVEDEAGNEKH
+2199 
-2212 SASLTVT
+2212 
-2219 VDTQIT
+2219 
-2225 IDVIELVNDN
+2225 
-2235 GIPGDNMTNDA
+2235 
-2246 HPQFRVTVPGDVN
+2246 
-2259 EVSLSIDGGV
+2259 
-2269 TWVKATQSATPGVWN
+2269 
-2284 YTWPG
+2284 
-2289 TVPDGDYTLNVKA
+2289 
-2302 TDNAGNTVTE
+2302 
-2312 TLHFTIDTTLSTP
+2312 
-2325 VIVLDSADDSGVH
+2325 
-2338 GDNMTNHT
+2338 
-2346 QPTFALQH
+2346 
-2354 IDDDAV
+2354 
-2360 RVTVSV
+2360 
-2366 EHGGVTTTFDATKDA
+2366 
-2381 GGWTFTPTG
+2381 
-2390 AWADGDYTL
+2390 
-2399 SVSVEDKAGNTSH
+2399 
-2412 SASLTVTVDTQIA
+2412 
-2425 INNIELVNDSGIPD
+2425 
-2439 DNLTNNVRPHFQV
+2439 
-2452 TVPTDVNVVRLS
+2452 
-2464 IDGGKTWFNATQS
+2464 
-2477 ATPGVWDYIWPD
+2477 
-2489 DVADGGYT
+2489 
-2497 LTVEATDEAGNKATQ
+2497 
-2512 TLDFTID
+2512 
-2519 TTLSVPT
+2519 
-2526 LSLDSADDSGIAG
+2526 
-2539 DNITNV
+2539 
-2545 KTPGFTLNNID
+2545 
-2556 TDVSRVIVEVMHNGI
+2556 
-2571 KQEVPLVQ
+2571 
-2579 TGGQWRF
+2579 
-2586 APTSDW
+2586 
-2592 ADGDYILTVK
+2592 
-2602 VEDRAGN
+2602 
-2609 VKQSAP
+2609 
-2615 LTVTVD
+2615 
-2621 THIAIDRIELVN
+2621 
-2633 DSGIPGDNLTN
+2633 
-2644 EARPHFQVTVPADVN
+2644 
-2659 GVRLSIDGGKTW
+2659 
-2671 FDATQSATSGVWD
+2671 
-2684 YTWLTNV
+2684 
-2691 ANGPHTLMVEAS
+2691 
-2703 DKAGN
+2703 
-2708 KTTQKLDFTIDTI
+2708 
-2721 LSEPTITLDSADDSA
+2721 
-2736 AGDNITNVKMPGFT
+2736 
-2750 LGNIDADVTK
+2750 
-2760 VVVTVAHD
+2760 
-2768 GKNQQIELIKNGGV
+2768 
-2782 WRFTPGAAWTDGDYT
+2782 
-2797 LTVKVEDKAGN
+2797 
-2808 TNYSAP
+2808 
-2814 LTVTIDTQTSIDR
+2814 
-2827 IELLNDTGI
+2827 
-2836 VGDNLTNEARPQ
+2836 
-2848 FHITVPT
+2848 
-2855 DVNSVQL
+2855 
-2862 SLDGGINWVNATLT
+2862 
-2876 SDGVWEYIW
+2876 
-2885 PTDLVENTYT
+2885 
-2895 LTVKATDVA
+2895 
-2904 GNTATETLNFIIDTT
+2904 
-2919 LSTPT
+2919 
-2924 ITLDSADDSGT
+2924 
-2935 ANDNKTNVKT
+2935 
-2945 PGFIIGGIDSDV
+2945 
-2957 TQVVVQV
+2957 
-2964 MRDGHS
+2964 
-2970 EEVELTQT
+2970 
-2978 NGQWRFVP
+2978 
-2986 GSAWTD
+2986 
-2992 GDYTLTVTVK
+2992 
-3002 DEAGNI
+3002 
-3008 RHSAPLTVTIDTQI
+3008 
-3022 TIDHIELVNDS
+3022 IDHIELVNDS

-3176 KGATGIWS
+3176 KDATGNWSVTPTGTWADGDYTLTVRVEDEAGNEKHSASLTVTVDTQITIDAIELVNDNGIPGDNMTNDAHPQFRVTVPGDVNEVSLSIDGGVTWVKATQSATPGVWNYTWPGTVPDGDYTLNVKATDNAGNTVTETLHFTIDTTLSVPVIVLNSADDTGVQGDNMTNSTQPTFALQHIDDDAVRVTVSVEHGGVTTTFDATKGTGGWSFTPTGAWADGDYTLSVSVEDKAGNTSHSASLTVTVDTQIAINNIELVNDSGIPDDNLTNNVRPHFQVKVPTDVNEVRLSIDGGKTWFNATQSATPGVWDYTWLADVGEGKHTLTVEATDKAGNQTTQKLDFIIDTMLSEPTIVLDSTDDSGTKGDNLTNANKPTFILGNIDADARYVTVEVQYGGTKEVLTATKGATGIWS

-3196 TLTVRV
+3196 MLTVRV

-3324 IAMDS
+3324 ITMDS

-3352 IDADAHSVILRITQG
+3352 IDSDAQSVILRITQG

-3408 RQSTPLVVT
+3408 RQSTPLIVT

-3468 WVSATQGIEGVWGY
+3468 WVSAAQGIEGVWGY

-3612 LTVTVDTQIAIDRIE
+3612 LTVTVDTQIAIDHIE

-3715 DITLL
+3715 DITLM

-3839 DRLTNHDRPVFDIHQ
+3839 DRLTNHDRPVFDIRQ

-4304 TSAELR
+4304 TSAELK

-4525 SAVDNITSVTTPR
+4525 SAVDNITSVTKPR

-4552 IRINGVSYSVT
+4552 IRINGVSYPVT

-4744 TIMIQWDGKVVGS
+4744 TIMIQWDGKVIGS

-4961 LPALGNDGNYELT
+4961 LPALGNDGNYVLT

-5033 STLTIRNPQGVVI
+5033 STLTIRSPQGVVI

-5070 VVVSEDKAGNSQQKE
+5070 VVVSEDKAGNSQQKD

-5398 DSITSQTRPTFSIFG
+5398 DSITSQTRPTFSISG

-5468 TLNFTI
+5468 TLKFTI

-5575 SIWVDTHIKVF
+5575 SIWVDTHIQVF

-5594 SSSKTEWWSNSDLI
+5594 SSSKTDWWSNSSTI
-5608 TMRGTGEIGATVSL
+5608 TMRGMGEIGATVSL

-5630 TAVVAATGRWELST
+5630 TAVVAANGQWELST
-5644 DKLPEGTYDI
+5644 DQLPEGKYDI
-5654 SLVIEDSAGNRWEDV
+5654 TLSIEDNAGNRKEEV
-5669 REIFIDRTPPNAP
+5669 HEIFIDRTPPNAP

-5709 DSEGNT
+5709 DSNGNT

-5867 GEDNGASDSDNVTN
+5867 GEDNGVSDSDNVTN

-5902 VTHNGVTDI
+5902 VTHNGVTDT

-5923 TPPAAWNDGN
+5923 TPPAAWNDGT

-5995 HLRTEPSA
+5995 HLRTVPSA

-6008 VKVTAYSITLLNAD
+6008 VKETAYSITLLNAD

-6111 MNVRGKTEDDINDSP
+6111 MNARGKTEDDINDSP

>member
-446 GIKNDNITNSTLPT
+446 GIKNDSITNSTLPT

-541 NDSGIVGDNVTNNTR
+541 DDSGIVGDNVTNNTR

-634 VSLEDYVVL
+634 VSLEDFVVL

-1035 GISDDNLTN
+1035 GIADDNLTN

-1058 IISVQVWDAMS
+1058 IISVQVWDAAS

-1107 GNKANSAI
+1107 GNKANSAV

-1384 WTFTPPTSWADGDY
+1384 WSFTPTGAWADGDY

-1471 WFNATQSATPGVWDY
+1471 WFNATQSATPGAWDY

-1496 YTLTVEATDEAG
+1496 YTLTVEATDKAG
-1508 NKATQT
+1508 NKTTQE

-1634 DSGIPGDNLTNE
+1634 DSGISDDNLTNE

-1693 NGPHTLMVEAS
+1693 NGPHTLMVEAT

-1787 PGAAWTDGDYT
+1787 PGAAWTDGNYT

-2023 TIDHIELVNDSGIP
+2023 
-2037 DDNLTNNVR
+2037 
-2046 PHFQVT
+2046 
-2052 VPTDVNVVRLS
+2052 
-2063 IDGGKTWFNA
+2063 A
-2073 TQSATPGVWD
+2073 
-2083 YTWLADVGEGKHT
+2083 
-2096 LTVEAT
+2096 
-2102 DKAGNKTTQQLDFII
+2102 
-2117 DTLLSEPTIVLDN
+2117 
-2130 TDDSGTK
+2130 
-2137 GDHLTNVN
+2137 
-2145 KPTFLLG
+2145 
-2152 NIDAD
+2152 
-2157 ARYVTVEVQHGGT
+2157 
-2170 KEVLTA
+2170 
-2176 TKDAT
+2176 
-2181 GNWSVTPTGTWAD
+2181 
-2194 GDYTL
+2194 
-2199 TVRVEDEAGNEKH
+2199 
-2212 SASLTVT
+2212 
-2219 VDTQIT
+2219 
-2225 IDVIELVNDN
+2225 
-2235 GIPGDNMTNDA
+2235 
-2246 HPQFRVTVPGDVN
+2246 
-2259 EVSLSIDGGV
+2259 
-2269 TWVKATQSATPGVWN
+2269 
-2284 YTWPG
+2284 
-2289 TVPDGDYTLNVKA
+2289 
-2302 TDNAGNTVTE
+2302 
-2312 TLHFTIDTTLSTP
+2312 
-2325 VIVLDSADDSGVH
+2325 
-2338 GDNMTNHT
+2338 
-2346 QPTFALQH
+2346 
-2354 IDDDAV
+2354 
-2360 RVTVSV
+2360 
-2366 EHGGVTTTFDATKDA
+2366 
-2381 GGWTFTPTG
+2381 
-2390 AWADGDYTL
+2390 
-2399 SVSVEDKAGNTSH
+2399 
-2412 SASLTVTVDTQIA
+2412 
-2425 INNIELVNDSGIPD
+2425 
-2439 DNLTNNVRPHFQV
+2439 
-2452 TVPTDVNVVRLS
+2452 
-2464 IDGGKTWFNATQS
+2464 
-2477 ATPGVWDYIWPD
+2477 
-2489 DVADGGYT
+2489 
-2497 LTVEATDEAGNKATQ
+2497 
-2512 TLDFTID
+2512 
-2519 TTLSVPT
+2519 
-2526 LSLDSADDSGIAG
+2526 
-2539 DNITNV
+2539 
-2545 KTPGFTLNNID
+2545 
-2556 TDVSRVIVEVMHNGI
+2556 
-2571 KQEVPLVQ
+2571 
-2579 TGGQWRF
+2579 
-2586 APTSDW
+2586 
-2592 ADGDYILTVK
+2592 
-2602 VEDRAGN
+2602 
-2609 VKQSAP
+2609 
-2615 LTVTVD
+2615 
-2621 THIAIDRIELVN
+2621 
-2633 DSGIPGDNLTN
+2633 
-2644 EARPHFQVTVPADVN
+2644 
-2659 GVRLSIDGGKTW
+2659 
-2671 FDATQSATSGVWD
+2671 
-2684 YTWLTNV
+2684 
-2691 ANGPHTLMVEAS
+2691 
-2703 DKAGN
+2703 
-2708 KTTQKLDFTIDTI
+2708 
-2721 LSEPTITLDSADDSA
+2721 
-2736 AGDNITNVKMPGFT
+2736 
-2750 LGNIDADVTK
+2750 
-2760 VVVTVAHD
+2760 
-2768 GKNQQIELIKNGGV
+2768 
-2782 WRFTPGAAWTDGDYT
+2782 
-2797 LTVKVEDKAGN
+2797 
-2808 TNYSAP
+2808 
-2814 LTVTIDTQTSIDR
+2814 
-2827 IELLNDTGI
+2827 
-2836 VGDNLTNEARPQ
+2836 
-2848 FHITVPT
+2848 
-2855 DVNSVQL
+2855 
-2862 SLDGGINWVNATLT
+2862 
-2876 SDGVWEYIW
+2876 
-2885 PTDLVENTYT
+2885 
-2895 LTVKATDVA
+2895 
-2904 GNTATETLNFIIDTT
+2904 
-2919 LSTPT
+2919 
-2924 ITLDSADDSGT
+2924 
-2935 ANDNKTNVKT
+2935 
-2945 PGFIIGGIDSDV
+2945 
-2957 TQVVVQV
+2957 
-2964 MRDGHS
+2964 
-2970 EEVELTQT
+2970 
-2978 NGQWRFVP
+2978 
-2986 GSAWTD
+2986 
-2992 GDYTLTVTVK
+2992 
-3002 DEAGNI
+3002 
-3008 RHSAPLTVTIDTQI
+3008 
-3022 TIDHIELVNDS
+3022 IDHIELVNDS

-3176 KGATGIWS
+3176 KDATGNWSVTPTGTWADGDYTLTVRVEDEAGNEKHSASLTVTVDTQITIDAIELVNDNGIPGDNMTNDAHPQFRVTVPGDVNEVSLSIDGGVTWVKATQSATPGVWNYTWPGTVPDGDYTLNVKATDNAGNTVTETLHFTIDTTLSVPVIVLNSADDTGVQGDNMTNSTQPTFALQHIDDDAVRVTVSVEHGGVTTTFDATKGVGGWSFTPTGAWADGDYTLSVSVEDKAGNTSHSASLTVTVDTQIAINNIELVNDSGIPDDNLTNNVRPHFRVKVPTDVNEVRLSIDGGKTWFNATQSATPGVWDYTWLADVGEGKHTLTVEATDKAGNQTTQKLDFIIDTMLSEPTIVLDSTDDSGTKGDNLTNANKPTFILGNIDADARYVTVEVQYGGTKEVLTATKGATGIWS

-3196 TLTVRV
+3196 MLTVRV

-3324 IAMDS
+3324 ITMDS

-3352 IDADAHSVILRITQG
+3352 IDSDAQSVILRITQG

-3408 RQSTPLVVT
+3408 RQSTPLIVT

-3468 WVSATQGIEGVWGY
+3468 WVSAAQGIEGVWGY

-3612 LTVTVDTQIAIDRIE
+3612 LTVTVDTQIAIDHIE

-3715 DITLL
+3715 DITLM

-3839 DRLTNHDRPVFDIHQ
+3839 DRLTNHDRPVFDIRQ

-4304 TSAELR
+4304 TSAELK

-4503 FTIDTIVSDPSIDLL
+4503 FIIDTIVSDPSIDLL

-4525 SAVDNITSVTTPR
+4525 SAVDNITSVTKPR

-4552 IRINGVSYSVT
+4552 IRINGVSYPVT

-4896 VDVTIDT
+4896 VDLTIDT

-5303 NHNKP
+5303 SHNKP

-5378 STFIDNPAMV
+5378 STFIDNPVMM

-5575 SIWVDTHIKVF
+5575 SIWVDTHIQVF

-5594 SSSKTEWWSNSDLI
+5594 SSSKTDWWSNSSTI
-5608 TMRGTGEIGATVSL
+5608 TMRGMGEIGATVSL

-5630 TAVVAATGRWELST
+5630 TAVVAANGQWELST
-5644 DKLPEGTYDI
+5644 DQLPEGKYDI
-5654 SLVIEDSAGNRWEDV
+5654 TLSIEDNAGNRKEEV
-5669 REIFIDRTPPNAP
+5669 HEIFIDRTPPNAP

-5709 DSEGNT
+5709 DSNGNT

-5995 HLRTEPSA
+5995 HLRTVPSA

-6008 VKVTAYSITLLNAD
+6008 VKETAYSITLLNAD

-6048 SIMFEGEEFT
+6048 SVMFEGEEFT

-6085 IDKDNDFLIKEKT
+6085 IDKDDDFLIKEKT

-6111 MNVRGKTEDDINDSP
+6111 MNARGKTEDDINDSP

>member
-123 DAENAKKEADKAKEE
+123 EAENAKKEADKAKEE

-162 IEEMLQNFLADNVA
+162 MEEMLQEFLADNVA

-446 GIKNDNITNSTLPT
+446 GIKNDSITNSTLPT

-541 NDSGIVGDNVTNNTR
+541 DDSGIVGDNVTNNTR

-590 TFNFTSDSVEGINNL
+590 TFNFTSDSVEGVNNL

-619 SFSYVIDTIAPVPPT
+619 SFSYVIDTVAPVPPT
-634 VSLEDYVVL
+634 VSLEDFVVL

-844 ITKINTPLF
+844 ITKINTLLF

-1035 GISDDNLTN
+1035 GIADDNLTN

-1107 GNKANSAI
+1107 GNKANSAV

-1186 LFIPGNTWADG
+1186 LFTPGNTWADG

-1384 WTFTPPTSWADGDY
+1384 WSFTPTGAWADGDY

-1431 LVNDSGIPDDNLTNN
+1431 LVNDSGIPNDNLTNN

-1471 WFNATQSATPGVWDY
+1471 WFNATQSATPGAWDY

-1496 YTLTVEATDEAG
+1496 YTLTVEATDKAG
-1508 NKATQT
+1508 NKTTQE

-1553 NNIDTDVSRVIVE
+1553 NNIDTDVSRVTVE

-1678 ATSGVWDYTWLTNVA
+1678 ATPGVWDYTWLTNVA

-1711 TQKLDFTIDT
+1711 TQKLDFIIDT
-1721 ILSEPTI
+1721 MLSEPTI

-2023 TIDHIELVNDSGIP
+2023 AIDHIELVNDSGIP
-2037 DDNLTNNVR
+2037 DDNLTN
-2046 PHFQVT
+2046 
-2052 VPTDVNVVRLS
+2052 
-2063 IDGGKTWFNA
+2063 
-2073 TQSATPGVWD
+2073 
-2083 YTWLADVGEGKHT
+2083 
-2096 LTVEAT
+2096 EA
-2102 DKAGNKTTQQLDFII
+2102 
-2117 DTLLSEPTIVLDN
+2117 
-2130 TDDSGTK
+2130 
-2137 GDHLTNVN
+2137 
-2145 KPTFLLG
+2145 
-2152 NIDAD
+2152 
-2157 ARYVTVEVQHGGT
+2157 
-2170 KEVLTA
+2170 
-2176 TKDAT
+2176 
-2181 GNWSVTPTGTWAD
+2181 
-2194 GDYTL
+2194 
-2199 TVRVEDEAGNEKH
+2199 
-2212 SASLTVT
+2212 
-2219 VDTQIT
+2219 
-2225 IDVIELVNDN
+2225 
-2235 GIPGDNMTNDA
+2235 
-2246 HPQFRVTVPGDVN
+2246 
-2259 EVSLSIDGGV
+2259 
-2269 TWVKATQSATPGVWN
+2269 
-2284 YTWPG
+2284 
-2289 TVPDGDYTLNVKA
+2289 
-2302 TDNAGNTVTE
+2302 
-2312 TLHFTIDTTLSTP
+2312 
-2325 VIVLDSADDSGVH
+2325 
-2338 GDNMTNHT
+2338 
-2346 QPTFALQH
+2346 
-2354 IDDDAV
+2354 
-2360 RVTVSV
+2360 
-2366 EHGGVTTTFDATKDA
+2366 
-2381 GGWTFTPTG
+2381 
-2390 AWADGDYTL
+2390 
-2399 SVSVEDKAGNTSH
+2399 
-2412 SASLTVTVDTQIA
+2412 
-2425 INNIELVNDSGIPD
+2425 
-2439 DNLTNNVRPHFQV
+2439 
-2452 TVPTDVNVVRLS
+2452 
-2464 IDGGKTWFNATQS
+2464 
-2477 ATPGVWDYIWPD
+2477 
-2489 DVADGGYT
+2489 
-2497 LTVEATDEAGNKATQ
+2497 
-2512 TLDFTID
+2512 
-2519 TTLSVPT
+2519 
-2526 LSLDSADDSGIAG
+2526 
-2539 DNITNV
+2539 
-2545 KTPGFTLNNID
+2545 
-2556 TDVSRVIVEVMHNGI
+2556 
-2571 KQEVPLVQ
+2571 
-2579 TGGQWRF
+2579 
-2586 APTSDW
+2586 
-2592 ADGDYILTVK
+2592 
-2602 VEDRAGN
+2602 
-2609 VKQSAP
+2609 
-2615 LTVTVD
+2615 
-2621 THIAIDRIELVN
+2621 
-2633 DSGIPGDNLTN
+2633 
-2644 EARPHFQVTVPADVN
+2644 
-2659 GVRLSIDGGKTW
+2659 
-2671 FDATQSATSGVWD
+2671 
-2684 YTWLTNV
+2684 
-2691 ANGPHTLMVEAS
+2691 
-2703 DKAGN
+2703 
-2708 KTTQKLDFTIDTI
+2708 
-2721 LSEPTITLDSADDSA
+2721 
-2736 AGDNITNVKMPGFT
+2736 
-2750 LGNIDADVTK
+2750 
-2760 VVVTVAHD
+2760 
-2768 GKNQQIELIKNGGV
+2768 
-2782 WRFTPGAAWTDGDYT
+2782 
-2797 LTVKVEDKAGN
+2797 
-2808 TNYSAP
+2808 
-2814 LTVTIDTQTSIDR
+2814 
-2827 IELLNDTGI
+2827 
-2836 VGDNLTNEARPQ
+2836 
-2848 FHITVPT
+2848 
-2855 DVNSVQL
+2855 
-2862 SLDGGINWVNATLT
+2862 
-2876 SDGVWEYIW
+2876 
-2885 PTDLVENTYT
+2885 
-2895 LTVKATDVA
+2895 
-2904 GNTATETLNFIIDTT
+2904 
-2919 LSTPT
+2919 
-2924 ITLDSADDSGT
+2924 
-2935 ANDNKTNVKT
+2935 
-2945 PGFIIGGIDSDV
+2945 
-2957 TQVVVQV
+2957 
-2964 MRDGHS
+2964 
-2970 EEVELTQT
+2970 
-2978 NGQWRFVP
+2978 
-2986 GSAWTD
+2986 
-2992 GDYTLTVTVK
+2992 
-3002 DEAGNI
+3002 
-3008 RHSAPLTVTIDTQI
+3008 
-3022 TIDHIELVNDS
+3022 
-3033 GIPDDNLTNNVRPHF
+3033 RPHF

-3176 KGATGIWS
+3176 KDATGNWSVTPTGTWADGDYTLTVRVEDEAGNEKHSASLTVTVDTQITIDAIELVNDNGIPGDNMTNDAHPQFRVTVPGDVNEVSLSIDGGVTWVKATQSATPGVWNYTWPGTVPDGDYTLNVKATDNAGNTVTETLHFTIDTTLSTPVIVLDSADDTGIQGDNMTNRTQPTFNLQHIDDDAVRVTVSVEHGGVTTTFDATKGVGGWTFTPPTSWGAGDYTLSVSVEDKAGNTSHSASLTVTVDTQIAINNIELVNDSGIPDDNLTNNVRPQFQVKVPTDVNEVRLSIDGGKTWFNATQSATPGVWDYTWLADVGEGKHTLTVEATDKAGNQTTQKLDFIIDTLLSEPTIVLDSTDDSGTKGDNLTNANKPTFLLGNIDADARYVTVEVQHGSTKEVLTATKGATGIWS

-3202 EDDAGN
+3202 EDEAGN

-3220 TQITIDVIELVNDNG
+3220 TQITIDAIELVNDNG

-3324 IAMDS
+3324 ITMDS

-3352 IDADAHSVILRITQG
+3352 IDSDAQSVILRITQG

-3408 RQSTPLVVT
+3408 RQSTPLIVT

-3468 WVSATQGIEGVWGY
+3468 WVSAAQGIEGVWGY
-3482 TWPTDMGDGKHT
+3482 TWPTDMGDGKHI

-3612 LTVTVDTQIAIDRIE
+3612 LTVTVDTQIAIDHIE

-3689 EGQHTLTVEVT
+3689 EGQHTLIVEVT

-3708 ETLNFTI
+3708 GTLDFTI

-3745 PVFVLGSI
+3745 PIFVLGSI

-3839 DRLTNHDRPVFDIHQ
+3839 DRLTNHDRPVFDIRQ

-3954 PGDVVQVRVTLDGG
+3954 PGDVIQVRVTLDGG

-4002 DEAGNIANKDL
+4002 DQAGNIANKDL

-4180 FNVGSALPDGQHT
+4180 FNVGSALPDGKHT

-4304 TSAELR
+4304 TSAELQ

-4525 SAVDNITSVTTPR
+4525 SAVDNITSVTKPR

-4552 IRINGVSYSVT
+4552 IRINGVSYPVT

-4611 SVRMEPASDTGNSNS
+4611 SVRMEPASDTGSSNS

-4656 GREVLKQTITVGAD
+4656 GREVLKHTITVGAD

-4720 PSIDDQHEATS
+4720 PSIDDQYEATS
-4731 LRPEFKGFAEAFS
+4731 LRPEFKGLAEAFS

-4826 TTNNKTPTLIGS
+4826 TTNNKTPTLVGN
-4838 TLPNT
+4838 TLPNA

-4961 LPALGNDGNYELT
+4961 LPALGNDGNYVLT

-5070 VVVSEDKAGNSQQKE
+5070 VVVSEDKAGNSQQKD

-5303 NHNKP
+5303 SHNKP

-5378 STFIDNPAMV
+5378 STFIDNPVMM

-5398 DSITSQTRPTFSIFG
+5398 DSITSQTRPAFSIYG

-5533 EVWVNEKGHWQM
+5533 EVWVNDKGHWQM

-5575 SIWVDTHIKVF
+5575 SIWVDTHIQVF

-5594 SSSKTEWWSNSDLI
+5594 SSSKTDWWSNSSTI
-5608 TMRGTGEIGATVSL
+5608 TMRGMGEIGATVSL

-5630 TAVVAATGRWELST
+5630 TAVVAANGQWELST
-5644 DKLPEGTYDI
+5644 DQLPEGKYDI
-5654 SLVIEDSAGNRWEDV
+5654 TLSIEDNAGNRKEEV
-5669 REIFIDRTPPNAP
+5669 HEIFIDRTPPNAP

-5709 DSEGNT
+5709 DSNGNT

-5751 DVPLDIMKEVP
+5751 DVPLDIMKETP

-5776 DNITRDKQPT
+5776 DNITRDNQPT

-5867 GEDNGASDSDNVTN
+5867 GEGNGASDSDNVTNHN

-5923 TPPAAWNDGN
+5923 TPPAAWNDGT

-5945 NSQQSASLAVTVDST
+5945 NSLQSASLEVTVDST

-5995 HLRTEPSA
+5995 HLRTVPSA

-6008 VKVTAYSITLLNAD
+6008 VKETAYSITLLNAD

-6048 SIMFEGEEFT
+6048 SVMFEGEEFT

-6085 IDKDNDFLIKEKT
+6085 IDKDDDFLIKEKT

-6111 MNVRGKTEDDINDSP
+6111 MNARGKTEDDINDSP

>member
-242 TLALAAESNSGSKD
+242 TLALATESNSGSKD

-619 SFSYVIDTIAPVPPT
+619 SFSYVIDTVAPVPPT
-634 VSLEDYVVL
+634 VSLEDFVVL

-1035 GISDDNLTN
+1035 GVSDDNLTN

-1058 IISVQVWDAMS
+1058 IISVQVWDAAS

-1107 GNKANSAI
+1107 GNKANSAV

-1205 EDKAGNTNYSAPLTV
+1205 EDKAGNTSYSAPLTV

-1384 WTFTPPTSWADGDY
+1384 WSFTPTGAWADGDY

-1431 LVNDSGIPDDNLTNN
+1431 LVNDSGIPNDNLTNN

-1471 WFNATQSATPGVWDY
+1471 WFNATQSATPGAWDY

-1496 YTLTVEATDEAG
+1496 YTLTVEATDKAG
-1508 NKATQT
+1508 NKTTQE

-2102 DKAGNKTTQQLDFII
+2102 DKAGNQTTQKLDFII
-2117 DTLLSEPTIVLDN
+2117 DTLLSEPTIVLDS

-2137 GDHLTNVN
+2137 GDNLTNVN

-2312 TLHFTIDTTLSTP
+2312 TLHFTIDTTLSVP
-2325 VIVLDSADDSGVH
+2325 VIVLNSADDTGVQ
-2338 GDNMTNHT
+2338 GDNMTNST

-2366 EHGGVTTTFDATKDA
+2366 EHGGVTTTFDATKGT
-2381 GGWTFTPTG
+2381 GGWSFTPTG

-2452 TVPTDVNVVRLS
+2452 KVPMDVN
-2464 IDGGKTWFNATQS
+2464 
-2477 ATPGVWDYIWPD
+2477 
-2489 DVADGGYT
+2489 
-2497 LTVEATDEAGNKATQ
+2497 E
-2512 TLDFTID
+2512 
-2519 TTLSVPT
+2519 
-2526 LSLDSADDSGIAG
+2526 
-2539 DNITNV
+2539 
-2545 KTPGFTLNNID
+2545 
-2556 TDVSRVIVEVMHNGI
+2556 
-2571 KQEVPLVQ
+2571 
-2579 TGGQWRF
+2579 
-2586 APTSDW
+2586 
-2592 ADGDYILTVK
+2592 
-2602 VEDRAGN
+2602 
-2609 VKQSAP
+2609 
-2615 LTVTVD
+2615 
-2621 THIAIDRIELVN
+2621 
-2633 DSGIPGDNLTN
+2633 
-2644 EARPHFQVTVPADVN
+2644 
-2659 GVRLSIDGGKTW
+2659 
-2671 FDATQSATSGVWD
+2671 
-2684 YTWLTNV
+2684 
-2691 ANGPHTLMVEAS
+2691 
-2703 DKAGN
+2703 
-2708 KTTQKLDFTIDTI
+2708 
-2721 LSEPTITLDSADDSA
+2721 
-2736 AGDNITNVKMPGFT
+2736 
-2750 LGNIDADVTK
+2750 
-2760 VVVTVAHD
+2760 
-2768 GKNQQIELIKNGGV
+2768 
-2782 WRFTPGAAWTDGDYT
+2782 
-2797 LTVKVEDKAGN
+2797 
-2808 TNYSAP
+2808 
-2814 LTVTIDTQTSIDR
+2814 
-2827 IELLNDTGI
+2827 
-2836 VGDNLTNEARPQ
+2836 
-2848 FHITVPT
+2848 
-2855 DVNSVQL
+2855 
-2862 SLDGGINWVNATLT
+2862 
-2876 SDGVWEYIW
+2876 
-2885 PTDLVENTYT
+2885 
-2895 LTVKATDVA
+2895 
-2904 GNTATETLNFIIDTT
+2904 
-2919 LSTPT
+2919 
-2924 ITLDSADDSGT
+2924 
-2935 ANDNKTNVKT
+2935 
-2945 PGFIIGGIDSDV
+2945 
-2957 TQVVVQV
+2957 
-2964 MRDGHS
+2964 
-2970 EEVELTQT
+2970 
-2978 NGQWRFVP
+2978 
-2986 GSAWTD
+2986 
-2992 GDYTLTVTVK
+2992 
-3002 DEAGNI
+3002 
-3008 RHSAPLTVTIDTQI
+3008 
-3022 TIDHIELVNDS
+3022 
-3033 GIPDDNLTNNVRPHF
+3033 
-3048 QVTVPTDVNVVRLS
+3048 VRLS

-3104 GNKTTQQLDFII
+3104 GNQTTQKLDFII

-3125 VLDNTDDSG
+3125 VLDSTDDSG

-3141 NVNKPTFLL
+3141 NANKPTFIL

-3155 DARYVTVEVQH
+3155 DARYVTVEVQY

-3324 IAMDS
+3324 ITMDS

-3352 IDADAHSVILRITQG
+3352 IDSDAQSVILRITQG

-3408 RQSTPLVVT
+3408 RQSTPLIVT

-3468 WVSATQGIEGVWGY
+3468 WVSAAQGIEGVWGY

-3612 LTVTVDTQIAIDRIE
+3612 LTVTVDTQIAIDHIE

-3715 DITLL
+3715 DITLM

-3790 ADGSYTFTVTVTD
+3790 ADGSYIFTVTVTD

-3839 DRLTNHDRPVFDIHQ
+3839 DRLTNHDRPVFDIRQ

-4525 SAVDNITSVTTPR
+4525 SAVDNITSVTKPR

-4552 IRINGVSYSVT
+4552 IRINGVSYPVT

-4826 TTNNKTPTLIGS
+4826 TTNNKTPTLVGN
-4838 TLPNT
+4838 TLPNA

-4961 LPALGNDGNYELT
+4961 LPALGNDGNYVLT

-5303 NHNKP
+5303 SHNKP

-5378 STFIDNPAMV
+5378 STFIDNPVMM

-5398 DSITSQTRPTFSIFG
+5398 DSITSQTRPAFSIYG

-5474 DTFNTTPVA
+5474 DTLNTTPVA

-5533 EVWVNEKGHWQM
+5533 EVWVNDKGHWQM

-5575 SIWVDTHIKVF
+5575 SIWVDTHIQVF

-5594 SSSKTEWWSNSDLI
+5594 SSSKTDWWSNSSTI
-5608 TMRGTGEIGATVSL
+5608 TMRGMGEIGATVSL

-5630 TAVVAATGRWELST
+5630 TAVVAANGQWELST
-5644 DKLPEGTYDI
+5644 DQLPEGKYDI
-5654 SLVIEDSAGNRWEDV
+5654 TLSIEDNAGNRKEEV
-5669 REIFIDRTPPNAP
+5669 HEIFIDRTPPNAP

-5709 DSEGNT
+5709 DSNGNT

-5751 DVPLDIMKEVP
+5751 DVSLDIMKEVP

-5867 GEDNGASDSDNVTN
+5867 GEDNGVSDSDNVTN

-5902 VTHNGVTDI
+5902 VTHNGVTDT

-5923 TPPAAWNDGN
+5923 TPPAAWNDGT

-5995 HLRTEPSA
+5995 HLRTVPSA

-6008 VKVTAYSITLLNAD
+6008 VKETAYSITLLNAD

-6111 MNVRGKTEDDINDSP
+6111 MNARGKTEDDINDSP

>member
-39 ITTPRGSV
+39 ITTPHGSV

-541 NDSGIVGDNVTNNTR
+541 DDSGIVGDNVTNNTR

-590 TFNFTSDSVEGINNL
+590 TFNFTSDSVEGVNNL

-619 SFSYVIDTIAPVPPT
+619 SFSYVIDTVAPVPPT
-634 VSLEDYVVL
+634 VSLEDFVVL

-1035 GISDDNLTN
+1035 GIADDNLTN

-1107 GNKANSAI
+1107 GNKANSAV

-1384 WTFTPPTSWADGDY
+1384 WSFTPTGAWADGDY

-1431 LVNDSGIPDDNLTNN
+1431 LVNDSGIPNDNLTNN

-1496 YTLTVEATDEAG
+1496 YTLTVEATDKAG
-1508 NKATQT
+1508 NKTTQE

-2117 DTLLSEPTIVLDN
+2117 DTLLSEPTIVLDS

-2137 GDHLTNVN
+2137 GDNLTNVN

-2312 TLHFTIDTTLSTP
+2312 TLHFTIDTTLSVP
-2325 VIVLDSADDSGVH
+2325 VIVLNSADDTGVQ
-2338 GDNMTNHT
+2338 GDNMTNST

-2366 EHGGVTTTFDATKDA
+2366 EHGGVTTTFDATKGT
-2381 GGWTFTPTG
+2381 GGWSFTPTG

-2425 INNIELVNDSGIPD
+2425 INNIELVNDSGIPN

-2452 TVPTDVNVVRLS
+2452 KVPTDVN
-2464 IDGGKTWFNATQS
+2464 
-2477 ATPGVWDYIWPD
+2477 
-2489 DVADGGYT
+2489 
-2497 LTVEATDEAGNKATQ
+2497 E
-2512 TLDFTID
+2512 
-2519 TTLSVPT
+2519 
-2526 LSLDSADDSGIAG
+2526 
-2539 DNITNV
+2539 
-2545 KTPGFTLNNID
+2545 
-2556 TDVSRVIVEVMHNGI
+2556 
-2571 KQEVPLVQ
+2571 
-2579 TGGQWRF
+2579 
-2586 APTSDW
+2586 
-2592 ADGDYILTVK
+2592 
-2602 VEDRAGN
+2602 
-2609 VKQSAP
+2609 
-2615 LTVTVD
+2615 
-2621 THIAIDRIELVN
+2621 
-2633 DSGIPGDNLTN
+2633 
-2644 EARPHFQVTVPADVN
+2644 
-2659 GVRLSIDGGKTW
+2659 
-2671 FDATQSATSGVWD
+2671 
-2684 YTWLTNV
+2684 
-2691 ANGPHTLMVEAS
+2691 
-2703 DKAGN
+2703 
-2708 KTTQKLDFTIDTI
+2708 
-2721 LSEPTITLDSADDSA
+2721 
-2736 AGDNITNVKMPGFT
+2736 
-2750 LGNIDADVTK
+2750 
-2760 VVVTVAHD
+2760 
-2768 GKNQQIELIKNGGV
+2768 
-2782 WRFTPGAAWTDGDYT
+2782 
-2797 LTVKVEDKAGN
+2797 
-2808 TNYSAP
+2808 
-2814 LTVTIDTQTSIDR
+2814 
-2827 IELLNDTGI
+2827 
-2836 VGDNLTNEARPQ
+2836 
-2848 FHITVPT
+2848 
-2855 DVNSVQL
+2855 
-2862 SLDGGINWVNATLT
+2862 
-2876 SDGVWEYIW
+2876 
-2885 PTDLVENTYT
+2885 
-2895 LTVKATDVA
+2895 
-2904 GNTATETLNFIIDTT
+2904 
-2919 LSTPT
+2919 
-2924 ITLDSADDSGT
+2924 
-2935 ANDNKTNVKT
+2935 
-2945 PGFIIGGIDSDV
+2945 
-2957 TQVVVQV
+2957 
-2964 MRDGHS
+2964 
-2970 EEVELTQT
+2970 
-2978 NGQWRFVP
+2978 
-2986 GSAWTD
+2986 
-2992 GDYTLTVTVK
+2992 
-3002 DEAGNI
+3002 
-3008 RHSAPLTVTIDTQI
+3008 
-3022 TIDHIELVNDS
+3022 
-3033 GIPDDNLTNNVRPHF
+3033 
-3048 QVTVPTDVNVVRLS
+3048 VRLS

-3104 GNKTTQQLDFII
+3104 GNQTTQKLDFII
-3116 DTLLSEPTI
+3116 DTMLSEPTI
-3125 VLDNTDDSG
+3125 VLDSTDDSG

-3141 NVNKPTFLL
+3141 NANKPTFIL

-3155 DARYVTVEVQH
+3155 DARYVTVEVQY

-3324 IAMDS
+3324 ITMDS

-3352 IDADAHSVILRITQG
+3352 IDSDAQSVILRITQG

-3408 RQSTPLVVT
+3408 RQSTPLIVT

-3468 WVSATQGIEGVWGY
+3468 WVSAAQGIEGVWGY

-3612 LTVTVDTQIAIDRIE
+3612 LTVTVDTQIAIDHIE

-3715 DITLL
+3715 DITLM

-3839 DRLTNHDRPVFDIHQ
+3839 DRLTNHDRPVFDIRQ

-4263 DGRDYTIENTGGNL
+4263 DGRDYTIENTWGNL

-4304 TSAELR
+4304 TSAELK

-4525 SAVDNITSVTTPR
+4525 SAVDNITSVTKPR

-4552 IRINGVSYSVT
+4552 IRINGVSYPVT

-4896 VDVTIDT
+4896 VDLTIDT

-5046 ATLVVGNDGRWSAEL
+5046 ATLVVGNDGRWSAKL

-5303 NHNKP
+5303 SHNKP

-5378 STFIDNPAMV
+5378 STFIDNPVMM

-5398 DSITSQTRPTFSIFG
+5398 DSITSQTRPAFSIYG

-5474 DTFNTTPVA
+5474 DTLNTTPVA

-5533 EVWVNEKGHWQM
+5533 EVWVNDKGHWQM

-5575 SIWVDTHIKVF
+5575 SIWVDTHIQVF

-5594 SSSKTEWWSNSDLI
+5594 SSSKTDWWSNSSTI
-5608 TMRGTGEIGATVSL
+5608 TMRGMGEIGATVSL

-5630 TAVVAATGRWELST
+5630 TAVVAANGQWELST
-5644 DKLPEGTYDI
+5644 DQLPEGKYDI
-5654 SLVIEDSAGNRWEDV
+5654 TLSIEDNAGNRKEEV
-5669 REIFIDRTPPNAP
+5669 HEIFIDRTPPNAP

-5709 DSEGNT
+5709 DSNGNT

-5923 TPPAAWNDGN
+5923 TPPAAWNDGT

-5966 SQHDD
+5966 SQHND

-5995 HLRTEPSA
+5995 HLRTVPSV

-6008 VKVTAYSITLLNAD
+6008 VKETAYSITLLNAD

-6048 SIMFEGEEFT
+6048 SVMFEGEEFT

-6085 IDKDNDFLIKEKT
+6085 IDKDDDFLIKEKT

-6111 MNVRGKTEDDINDSP
+6111 MNARGKAEDDINDSP

>member
-242 TLALAAESNSGSKD
+242 TLALATESNSGSKD

-619 SFSYVIDTIAPVPPT
+619 SFSYVIDTVAPVPPT
-634 VSLEDYVVL
+634 VSLEDFVVL

-1035 GISDDNLTN
+1035 GVSDDNLTN

-1058 IISVQVWDAMS
+1058 IISVQVWDAAS

-1107 GNKANSAI
+1107 GNKANSAV

-1205 EDKAGNTNYSAPLTV
+1205 EDKAGNTSYSAPLTV

-1384 WTFTPPTSWADGDY
+1384 WSFTPTGAWADGDY

-1431 LVNDSGIPDDNLTNN
+1431 LVNDSGIPNDNLTNN

-1471 WFNATQSATPGVWDY
+1471 WFNATQSATPGAWDY

-1496 YTLTVEATDEAG
+1496 YTLTVEATDKAG
-1508 NKATQT
+1508 NKTTQE

-2117 DTLLSEPTIVLDN
+2117 DTLLSEPTIVLDS

-2137 GDHLTNVN
+2137 GDNLTNVN

-2312 TLHFTIDTTLSTP
+2312 TLHFTIDTTLSVP
-2325 VIVLDSADDSGVH
+2325 VIVLNSADDTGVQ
-2338 GDNMTNHT
+2338 GDNMTNST

-2366 EHGGVTTTFDATKDA
+2366 EHGGVTTTFDATKGT
-2381 GGWTFTPTG
+2381 GGWSFTPTG

-2452 TVPTDVNVVRLS
+2452 KVPMDVN
-2464 IDGGKTWFNATQS
+2464 
-2477 ATPGVWDYIWPD
+2477 
-2489 DVADGGYT
+2489 
-2497 LTVEATDEAGNKATQ
+2497 E
-2512 TLDFTID
+2512 
-2519 TTLSVPT
+2519 
-2526 LSLDSADDSGIAG
+2526 
-2539 DNITNV
+2539 
-2545 KTPGFTLNNID
+2545 
-2556 TDVSRVIVEVMHNGI
+2556 
-2571 KQEVPLVQ
+2571 
-2579 TGGQWRF
+2579 
-2586 APTSDW
+2586 
-2592 ADGDYILTVK
+2592 
-2602 VEDRAGN
+2602 
-2609 VKQSAP
+2609 
-2615 LTVTVD
+2615 
-2621 THIAIDRIELVN
+2621 
-2633 DSGIPGDNLTN
+2633 
-2644 EARPHFQVTVPADVN
+2644 
-2659 GVRLSIDGGKTW
+2659 
-2671 FDATQSATSGVWD
+2671 
-2684 YTWLTNV
+2684 
-2691 ANGPHTLMVEAS
+2691 
-2703 DKAGN
+2703 
-2708 KTTQKLDFTIDTI
+2708 
-2721 LSEPTITLDSADDSA
+2721 
-2736 AGDNITNVKMPGFT
+2736 
-2750 LGNIDADVTK
+2750 
-2760 VVVTVAHD
+2760 
-2768 GKNQQIELIKNGGV
+2768 
-2782 WRFTPGAAWTDGDYT
+2782 
-2797 LTVKVEDKAGN
+2797 
-2808 TNYSAP
+2808 
-2814 LTVTIDTQTSIDR
+2814 
-2827 IELLNDTGI
+2827 
-2836 VGDNLTNEARPQ
+2836 
-2848 FHITVPT
+2848 
-2855 DVNSVQL
+2855 
-2862 SLDGGINWVNATLT
+2862 
-2876 SDGVWEYIW
+2876 
-2885 PTDLVENTYT
+2885 
-2895 LTVKATDVA
+2895 
-2904 GNTATETLNFIIDTT
+2904 
-2919 LSTPT
+2919 
-2924 ITLDSADDSGT
+2924 
-2935 ANDNKTNVKT
+2935 
-2945 PGFIIGGIDSDV
+2945 
-2957 TQVVVQV
+2957 
-2964 MRDGHS
+2964 
-2970 EEVELTQT
+2970 
-2978 NGQWRFVP
+2978 
-2986 GSAWTD
+2986 
-2992 GDYTLTVTVK
+2992 
-3002 DEAGNI
+3002 
-3008 RHSAPLTVTIDTQI
+3008 
-3022 TIDHIELVNDS
+3022 
-3033 GIPDDNLTNNVRPHF
+3033 
-3048 QVTVPTDVNVVRLS
+3048 VRLS

-3104 GNKTTQQLDFII
+3104 GNQTTQKLDFII

-3125 VLDNTDDSG
+3125 VLDSTDDSG

-3141 NVNKPTFLL
+3141 NANKPTFIL

-3155 DARYVTVEVQH
+3155 DARYVTVEVQY

-3324 IAMDS
+3324 ITMDS

-3352 IDADAHSVILRITQG
+3352 IDSDAQSVILRITQG

-3408 RQSTPLVVT
+3408 RQSTPLIVT

-3468 WVSATQGIEGVWGY
+3468 WVSAAQGIEGVWGY

-3612 LTVTVDTQIAIDRIE
+3612 LTVTVDTQIAIDHIE

-3715 DITLL
+3715 DITLM

-3839 DRLTNHDRPVFDIHQ
+3839 DRLTNHDRPVFDIRQ

-4525 SAVDNITSVTTPR
+4525 SAVDNITSVTKPR

-4552 IRINGVSYSVT
+4552 IRINGVSYPVT

-4826 TTNNKTPTLIGS
+4826 TTNNKTPTLVGN
-4838 TLPNT
+4838 TLPNA

-4961 LPALGNDGNYELT
+4961 LPALGNDGNYVLT

-5303 NHNKP
+5303 SHNKP

-5378 STFIDNPAMV
+5378 STFIDNPVMM

-5398 DSITSQTRPTFSIFG
+5398 DSITSQTRPAFSIYG

-5474 DTFNTTPVA
+5474 DTLNTTPVA

-5533 EVWVNEKGHWQM
+5533 EVWVNDKGHWQM

-5575 SIWVDTHIKVF
+5575 SIWVDTHIQVF

-5594 SSSKTEWWSNSDLI
+5594 SSSKTDWWSNSSTI
-5608 TMRGTGEIGATVSL
+5608 TMRGMGEIGATVSL

-5630 TAVVAATGRWELST
+5630 TAVVAANGQWELST
-5644 DKLPEGTYDI
+5644 DQLPEGKYDI
-5654 SLVIEDSAGNRWEDV
+5654 TLSIEDNAGNRKEEV
-5669 REIFIDRTPPNAP
+5669 HEIFIDRTPPNAP

-5709 DSEGNT
+5709 DSNGNT

-5751 DVPLDIMKEVP
+5751 DVSLDIM
-5762 VISLSPDSDSGTVG
+5762 
-5776 DNITRDKQPT
+5776 
-5786 FIIGNL
+5786 
-5792 ESDVVVV
+5792 
-5799 QVDINGTV
+5799 
-5807 YNAEKNADGV
+5807 
-5817 WFFTPG
+5817 
-5823 TPLADGS
+5823 
-5830 YTISVIASD
+5830 
-5839 AAGNQKNSLPITVTI
+5839 
-5854 DSTLTVPEIALAA
+5854 
-5867 GEDNGASDSDNVTN
+5867 
-5881 HTQPKFTLQHIDA
+5881 
-5894 DVTGVTVN
+5894 
-5902 VTHNGVTDI
+5902 
-5911 YQATQGADGWTF
+5911 
-5923 TPPAAWNDGN
+5923 
-5933 YTLSVTVVDRAG
+5933 
-5945 NSQQSASLAVTVDST
+5945 
-5960 VTVTAD
+5960 
-5966 SQHDD
+5966 
-5971 ASDDATATAVT
+5971 
-5982 PPESETVNAESAT
+5982 
-5995 HLRTEPSA
+5995 
-6003 AEESV
+6003 
-6008 VKVTAYSITLLNAD
+6008 
-6022 SGDEIDRSISQTP
+6022 
-6035 SFEISVPENIVNV
+6035 
-6048 SIMFEGEEFT
+6048 
-6058 LPITNQKAIF
+6058 
-6068 EVPLSLEDG
+6068 
-6077 EYTMDVKF
+6077 
-6085 IDKDNDFLIKEKT
+6085 
-6098 FSVDHSSA
+6098 
-6106 DIVNA
+6106 
-6111 MNVRGKTEDDINDSP
+6111 
-6126 STSSV
+6126 
-6131 GHNNNGAID
+6131 
-6140 VFAVNEVTLPVD
+6140 
-6152 NQEEHA
+6152 

>member
-424 SIITDTIAPEKP
+424 SIITDTIPPEKP

-634 VSLEDYVVL
+634 VSLEDFVVL

-1035 GISDDNLTN
+1035 GIADDNLTN

-1107 GNKANSAI
+1107 GNKANSAV

-1186 LFIPGNTWADG
+1186 LFTPGNTWADG

-1205 EDKAGNTNYSAPLTV
+1205 EDKAGNTSYSAPLTV

-1311 TKTIDFAVDT
+1311 TKTIDFSVDT

-1328 VLDSADDTG
+1328 VLNSADDTG
-1337 IQGDNMTN
+1337 VQGDNMTN
-1345 STQPTFALQHIDDD
+1345 RTQPTFALQHIDDD

-1471 WFNATQSATPGVWDY
+1471 WFNATQSATPGAWDY

-1496 YTLTVEATDEAG
+1496 YTLTVEATDKAG
-1508 NKATQT
+1508 NKTTQE

-1711 TQKLDFTIDT
+1711 TQKLDFIIDT
-1721 ILSEPTI
+1721 LLSEPTI

-2117 DTLLSEPTIVLDN
+2117 DTLLSEPTIVLDS

-2137 GDHLTNVN
+2137 GDNLTNVN

-2312 TLHFTIDTTLSTP
+2312 TLHFTIDTTLSVP
-2325 VIVLDSADDSGVH
+2325 VIVLNSADDTGVQ
-2338 GDNMTNHT
+2338 GDNMTNST

-2366 EHGGVTTTFDATKDA
+2366 EHGGVTTTFDATKGV
-2381 GGWTFTPTG
+2381 GGWSFTPTG

-2452 TVPTDVNVVRLS
+2452 KVPTDVN
-2464 IDGGKTWFNATQS
+2464 
-2477 ATPGVWDYIWPD
+2477 
-2489 DVADGGYT
+2489 
-2497 LTVEATDEAGNKATQ
+2497 E
-2512 TLDFTID
+2512 
-2519 TTLSVPT
+2519 
-2526 LSLDSADDSGIAG
+2526 
-2539 DNITNV
+2539 
-2545 KTPGFTLNNID
+2545 
-2556 TDVSRVIVEVMHNGI
+2556 
-2571 KQEVPLVQ
+2571 
-2579 TGGQWRF
+2579 
-2586 APTSDW
+2586 
-2592 ADGDYILTVK
+2592 
-2602 VEDRAGN
+2602 
-2609 VKQSAP
+2609 
-2615 LTVTVD
+2615 
-2621 THIAIDRIELVN
+2621 
-2633 DSGIPGDNLTN
+2633 
-2644 EARPHFQVTVPADVN
+2644 
-2659 GVRLSIDGGKTW
+2659 
-2671 FDATQSATSGVWD
+2671 
-2684 YTWLTNV
+2684 
-2691 ANGPHTLMVEAS
+2691 
-2703 DKAGN
+2703 
-2708 KTTQKLDFTIDTI
+2708 
-2721 LSEPTITLDSADDSA
+2721 
-2736 AGDNITNVKMPGFT
+2736 
-2750 LGNIDADVTK
+2750 
-2760 VVVTVAHD
+2760 
-2768 GKNQQIELIKNGGV
+2768 
-2782 WRFTPGAAWTDGDYT
+2782 
-2797 LTVKVEDKAGN
+2797 
-2808 TNYSAP
+2808 
-2814 LTVTIDTQTSIDR
+2814 
-2827 IELLNDTGI
+2827 
-2836 VGDNLTNEARPQ
+2836 
-2848 FHITVPT
+2848 
-2855 DVNSVQL
+2855 
-2862 SLDGGINWVNATLT
+2862 
-2876 SDGVWEYIW
+2876 
-2885 PTDLVENTYT
+2885 
-2895 LTVKATDVA
+2895 
-2904 GNTATETLNFIIDTT
+2904 
-2919 LSTPT
+2919 
-2924 ITLDSADDSGT
+2924 
-2935 ANDNKTNVKT
+2935 
-2945 PGFIIGGIDSDV
+2945 
-2957 TQVVVQV
+2957 
-2964 MRDGHS
+2964 
-2970 EEVELTQT
+2970 
-2978 NGQWRFVP
+2978 
-2986 GSAWTD
+2986 
-2992 GDYTLTVTVK
+2992 
-3002 DEAGNI
+3002 
-3008 RHSAPLTVTIDTQI
+3008 
-3022 TIDHIELVNDS
+3022 
-3033 GIPDDNLTNNVRPHF
+3033 
-3048 QVTVPTDVNVVRLS
+3048 VRLS

-3104 GNKTTQQLDFII
+3104 GNQTTQKLDFII
-3116 DTLLSEPTI
+3116 DTMLSEPTI
-3125 VLDNTDDSG
+3125 VLDSTDDSG

-3141 NVNKPTFLL
+3141 NANKPTFIL

-3155 DARYVTVEVQH
+3155 DARYVTVEVQY

-3324 IAMDS
+3324 ITMDS

-3352 IDADAHSVILRITQG
+3352 IDSDAQSVILRITQG

-3408 RQSTPLVVT
+3408 RQSTPLIVT

-3468 WVSATQGIEGVWGY
+3468 WVSAAQGIEGVWGY

-3612 LTVTVDTQIAIDRIE
+3612 LTVTVDTQIAIDHIE

-3715 DITLL
+3715 DITLM

-3839 DRLTNHDRPVFDIHQ
+3839 DRLTNHDRPVFDIRQ

-4002 DEAGNIANKDL
+4002 DEAGNIANKD
-4013 VFNIDTNIQ
+4013 
-4022 VPTIALDAGQDTGA
+4022 
-4036 NTADNITNISRPTFT
+4036 
-4051 IGNVDPD
+4051 
-4058 VIKVV
+4058 
-4063 VTIDGHDYNATKV
+4063 
-4076 GAGWQ
+4076 
-4081 FTPGNAIPDGSYNIT
+4081 
-4096 VTVED
+4096 
-4101 KAGNTATSKPLPVV
+4101 
-4115 IDTTAE
+4115 
-4121 IESVTL
+4121 
-4127 VTDSGDS
+4127 
-4134 DVDNIT
+4134 
-4140 KVDKPQFSIVTADD
+4140 
-4154 ITHVRVKIDNAANW
+4154 
-4168 IELTKG
+4168 
-4174 GDGRWI
+4174 
-4180 FNVGSALPDGQHT
+4180 
-4193 LLVDVTDIAG
+4193 
-4203 NVAQETLQ
+4203 
-4211 FTIDTTLREPTIV
+4211 
-4224 LDPTHDTGDDTND
+4224 
-4237 NLTRINKPVFIIG
+4237 
-4250 NVDNDVS
+4250 
-4257 HIVVHI
+4257 
-4263 DGRDYTIENTGGNL
+4263 
-4277 TFTPDQPL
+4277 
-4285 SDGQHTISVT
+4285 
-4295 VTDIAGNTK
+4295 
-4304 TSAELR
+4304 
-4310 IEIDTQVQIDS
+4310 
-4321 VTLTTDSGVND
+4321 
-4332 HDNVTNATRPSF
+4332 
-4344 EIATPDDVT
+4344 
-4353 SVLVSFDG
+4353 
-4361 VNWTPISK
+4361 
-4369 NAAGQWEFTAG
+4369 
-4380 SALPDG
+4380 
-4386 HYTLHVQATDRAG
+4386 
-4399 NTANSTL
+4399 
-4406 GFTVDTQIDG
+4406 
-4416 LSVVMLDDAGK
+4416 
-4427 DSTDGITNITSP
+4427 
-4439 RFEISA
+4439 
-4445 REPLQSVTVILNGK
+4445 
-4459 SSTLTQGAGN
+4459 
-4469 KWLFTPDT
+4469 
-4477 PLVDGTYKIEIVA
+4477 
-4490 EDIAGNKISKEVS
+4490 
-4503 FTIDTIVSDPSIDLL
+4503 
-4518 DADDTGE
+4518 
-4525 SAVDNITSVTTPR
+4525 
-4538 FVIGN
+4538 
-4543 VPADIDTVV
+4543 
-4552 IRINGVSYSVT
+4552 
-4563 ANGNNLWEFQVPVA
+4563 
-4577 LNDGVYEAVVVFRD
+4577 
-4591 IAGNTSETK
+4591 
-4600 LPFTID
+4600 
-4606 TTTSV
+4606 
-4611 SVRMEPASDTGNSNS
+4611 
-4626 DNLTN
+4626 
-4631 KQNPKFEGT
+4631 
-4640 AEPNAKLV
+4640 
-4648 ITIVDDKS
+4648 
-4656 GREVLKQTITVGAD
+4656 
-4670 GNWSV
+4670 
-4675 TPNILPDGM
+4675 
-4684 YTINVVATDV
+4684 
-4694 AGNTA
+4694 
-4699 QTQERFTIDTVTID
+4699 
-4713 PTIRLSD
+4713 
-4720 PSIDDQHEATS
+4720 
-4731 LRPEFKGFAEAFS
+4731 
-4744 TIMIQWDGKVVGS
+4744 
-4757 ANANANG
+4757 
-4764 EWSWTPPSVL
+4764 
-4774 APGSYVVS
+4774 
-4782 IVAKDKAGN
+4782 
-4791 ESSQVD
+4791 
-4797 FPVVIPVIDVTPPTI
+4797 
-4812 KLSEESDSGALGDF
+4812 
-4826 TTNNKTPTLIGS
+4826 
-4838 TLPNT
+4838 
-4843 IVSIYVDGVK
+4843 
-4853 VGEATADTAGRYT
+4853 
-4866 FQLSEMKDG
+4866 
-4875 HYVVQVGIVN
+4875 
-4885 PRDNSELRSTA
+4885 
-4896 VDVTIDT
+4896 
-4903 EVAELVWNISGM
+4903 
-4915 HEGGYINTVTPEIG
+4915 
-4929 GTSEPNSKITI
+4929 
-4940 FVNGVEKAIAYT
+4940 
-4952 TGAGHWGVV
+4952 
-4961 LPALGNDGNYELT
+4961 
-4974 FKVEDVAGNIREF
+4974 
-4987 GPQNVIL
+4987 
-4994 DTVISPLT
+4994 
-5002 VVLREAD
+5002 
-5009 DSGKVGDWITN
+5009 
-5020 KSHVTIDGTAEAG
+5020 
-5033 STLTIRNPQGVVI
+5033 
-5046 ATLVVGNDGRWSAEL
+5046 
-5061 DLREGSNAF
+5061 
-5070 VVVSEDKAGNSQQKE
+5070 
-5085 ILIEHDTQIEISD
+5085 
-5098 ISLSRD
+5098 
-5104 TNSGDKYDL
+5104 
-5113 ITNNKSPVLV
+5113 
-5123 AMTDPGAT
+5123 
-5131 VQVYINGVL
+5131 
-5140 QGTVEAS
+5140 
-5147 SSGNISYTMPA
+5147 
-5158 NSADGEYQVQ
+5158 
-5168 FVATDTAGNR
+5168 
-5178 VESAITTVTIDSQIA
+5178 
-5193 VFDIDEDSL
+5193 
-5202 PALSNN
+5202 
-5208 RALSVS
+5208 
-5214 GVGEAGSQVS
+5214 
-5224 IFVDGKLVN
+5224 
-5233 VVMVEADGTWRAPIL
+5233 
-5248 LQDDGTFN
+5248 
-5256 IHFSITDV
+5256 
-5264 AGNTEVSKDYSVDVD
+5264 
-5279 SSTDFPTLNL
+5279 
-5289 EDASNSGSLDDLIT
+5289 
-5303 NHNKP
+5303 
-5308 VLVGTAEA
+5308 
-5316 GATIH
+5316 
-5321 IYVDE
+5321 
-5326 KIVANVLVLEDGTW
+5326 
-5340 SYQFDNALKD
+5340 
-5350 GEYSIRVVAEDPAG
+5350 
-5364 NTAESPR
+5364 
-5371 LLVTIDT
+5371 
-5378 STFIDNPAMV
+5378 
-5388 AGSDNGIFSN
+5388 
-5398 DSITSQTRPTFSIFG
+5398 
-5413 EMNQSVQIFIDGV
+5413 
-5426 LVDTITVTDRNQVYR
+5426 
-5441 PESPLGDGSHS
+5441 
-5452 IYYVITDKA
+5452 
-5461 GNTATSK
+5461 
-5468 TLNFTI
+5468 
-5474 DTFNTTPVA
+5474 
-5483 IDSIGGQTL
+5483 
-5492 AEMTGSDGKIYITD
+5492 
-5506 TTRNLLFSGSAEPNS
+5506 
-5521 KIEIIINGLNVG
+5521 
-5533 EVWVNEKGHWQM
+5533 
-5545 PVNPLY
+5545 
-5551 FTEGQLDI
+5551 
-5559 TVKSTD
+5559 
-5565 RAGNV
+5565 
-5570 NQEKY
+5570 
-5575 SIWVDTHIKVF
+5575 
-5586 TSELDDNK
+5586 
-5594 SSSKTEWWSNSDLI
+5594 
-5608 TMRGTGEIGATVSL
+5608 
-5622 IVAGVTLA
+5622 
-5630 TAVVAATGRWELST
+5630 
-5644 DKLPEGTYDI
+5644 
-5654 SLVIEDSAGNRWEDV
+5654 
-5669 REIFIDRTPPNAP
+5669 
-5682 VVTYSDIVNDLII
+5682 
-5695 MQGTAEAKSQLIIT
+5695 
-5709 DSEGNT
+5709 
-5715 YTLTVPDNGKWS
+5715 
-5727 MAIPYPSEGKFTITS
+5727 
-5742 VDAIGNRSD
+5742 
-5751 DVPLDIMKEVP
+5751 
-5762 VISLSPDSDSGTVG
+5762 
-5776 DNITRDKQPT
+5776 
-5786 FIIGNL
+5786 
-5792 ESDVVVV
+5792 
-5799 QVDINGTV
+5799 
-5807 YNAEKNADGV
+5807 
-5817 WFFTPG
+5817 
-5823 TPLADGS
+5823 
-5830 YTISVIASD
+5830 
-5839 AAGNQKNSLPITVTI
+5839 
-5854 DSTLTVPEIALAA
+5854 
-5867 GEDNGASDSDNVTN
+5867 
-5881 HTQPKFTLQHIDA
+5881 
-5894 DVTGVTVN
+5894 
-5902 VTHNGVTDI
+5902 
-5911 YQATQGADGWTF
+5911 
-5923 TPPAAWNDGN
+5923 
-5933 YTLSVTVVDRAG
+5933 
-5945 NSQQSASLAVTVDST
+5945 
-5960 VTVTAD
+5960 
-5966 SQHDD
+5966 
-5971 ASDDATATAVT
+5971 
-5982 PPESETVNAESAT
+5982 
-5995 HLRTEPSA
+5995 
-6003 AEESV
+6003 
-6008 VKVTAYSITLLNAD
+6008 
-6022 SGDEIDRSISQTP
+6022 
-6035 SFEISVPENIVNV
+6035 
-6048 SIMFEGEEFT
+6048 
-6058 LPITNQKAIF
+6058 
-6068 EVPLSLEDG
+6068 
-6077 EYTMDVKF
+6077 
-6085 IDKDNDFLIKEKT
+6085 
-6098 FSVDHSSA
+6098 
-6106 DIVNA
+6106 
-6111 MNVRGKTEDDINDSP
+6111 
-6126 STSSV
+6126 
-6131 GHNNNGAID
+6131 
-6140 VFAVNEVTLPVD
+6140 
-6152 NQEEHA
+6152 

>member
-111 KKEEEELKKQLD
+111 KKEEDELKKQLD

-162 IEEMLQNFLADNVA
+162 MEEMLQEFLADNVA

-424 SIITDTIAPEKP
+424 SIITDTVPPEKP

-959 VKLYIDGAL
+959 VKLYVDGAL

-1035 GISDDNLTN
+1035 GIADDNLTN

-1107 GNKANSAI
+1107 GNKANSAV

-1178 LSHLNGSW
+1178 LSHHNGSW
-1186 LFIPGNTWADG
+1186 LFTPGNTWADG

-1328 VLDSADDTG
+1328 VLNSADDTG
-1337 IQGDNMTN
+1337 VQGDNMTN

-1384 WTFTPPTSWADGDY
+1384 WTFTPPALWADGDY

-1431 LVNDSGIPDDNLTNN
+1431 LVNDSGIPNDNLTNN
-1446 VRPHFQVTVP
+1446 VRPQFQVTVP

-1471 WFNATQSATPGVWDY
+1471 WFNATQGATPGAWDY

-1496 YTLTVEATDEAG
+1496 YTLTVEATDKAG
-1508 NKATQT
+1508 NQTTQE

-1589 TSDWADGDYIL
+1589 TSDWGDGDYIL

-1912 LNFIIDTTLST
+1912 LNFTIDTTLST

-1938 DNKTNVKTPGFIIGG
+1938 DNKTNVKTPGFVIGG

-2012 APLTVTIDTQI
+2012 APLKVTVDTQI
-2023 TIDHIELVNDSGIP
+2023 GIDNIELVNDSGIP
-2037 DDNLTNNVR
+2037 NDNLTNNVR
-2046 PHFQVT
+2046 PQFQVT

-2083 YTWLADVGEGKHT
+2083 YTWLTDVANGSHT

-2102 DKAGNKTTQQLDFII
+2102 DAAGNKATQNLEFNI
-2117 DTLLSEPTIVLDN
+2117 DTLLSEPTIALDS

-2137 GDHLTNVN
+2137 GDNLTNVN
-2145 KPTFLLG
+2145 KPTFILG

-2176 TKDAT
+2176 TKGAT
-2181 GNWSVTPTGTWAD
+2181 GIWSVTPTGMWAD
-2194 GDYTL
+2194 GSHTL
-2199 TVRVEDEAGNEKH
+2199 TVRVEDEAGNVKY
-2212 SASLTVT
+2212 SVPLTIT

-2225 IDVIELVNDN
+2225 IDDIELVNDS
-2235 GIPGDNMTNDA
+2235 GTKGDNLTNDA
-2246 HPQFRVTVPGDVN
+2246 NPHFRITVPGDVN

-2269 TWVKATQSATPGVWN
+2269 TWVKAMQSSTSGVWN
-2284 YTWPG
+2284 YTWPK
-2289 TVPDGDYTLNVKA
+2289 TLADDDYTLTVKA
-2302 TDNAGNTVTE
+2302 TDNAGNTVTW
-2312 TLHFTIDTTLSTP
+2312 TLDFTIDTTLSTP
-2325 VIVLDSADDSGVH
+2325 VIVLDSADDTGVQ
-2338 GDNMTNHT
+2338 GDNMTNRT
-2346 QPTFALQH
+2346 QPTFNLQH

-2366 EHGGVTTTFDATKDA
+2366 EHGGVTTTFDVTKDA
-2381 GGWTFTPTG
+2381 GGWTFTPPTSWG
-2390 AWADGDYTL
+2390 AGDYTL

-2439 DNLTNNVRPHFQV
+2439 DNLTNNVRPQFQV
-2452 TVPTDVNVVRLS
+2452 KVPTDVN
-2464 IDGGKTWFNATQS
+2464 
-2477 ATPGVWDYIWPD
+2477 
-2489 DVADGGYT
+2489 
-2497 LTVEATDEAGNKATQ
+2497 E
-2512 TLDFTID
+2512 
-2519 TTLSVPT
+2519 
-2526 LSLDSADDSGIAG
+2526 
-2539 DNITNV
+2539 
-2545 KTPGFTLNNID
+2545 
-2556 TDVSRVIVEVMHNGI
+2556 
-2571 KQEVPLVQ
+2571 
-2579 TGGQWRF
+2579 
-2586 APTSDW
+2586 
-2592 ADGDYILTVK
+2592 
-2602 VEDRAGN
+2602 
-2609 VKQSAP
+2609 
-2615 LTVTVD
+2615 
-2621 THIAIDRIELVN
+2621 
-2633 DSGIPGDNLTN
+2633 
-2644 EARPHFQVTVPADVN
+2644 
-2659 GVRLSIDGGKTW
+2659 
-2671 FDATQSATSGVWD
+2671 
-2684 YTWLTNV
+2684 
-2691 ANGPHTLMVEAS
+2691 
-2703 DKAGN
+2703 
-2708 KTTQKLDFTIDTI
+2708 
-2721 LSEPTITLDSADDSA
+2721 
-2736 AGDNITNVKMPGFT
+2736 
-2750 LGNIDADVTK
+2750 
-2760 VVVTVAHD
+2760 
-2768 GKNQQIELIKNGGV
+2768 
-2782 WRFTPGAAWTDGDYT
+2782 
-2797 LTVKVEDKAGN
+2797 
-2808 TNYSAP
+2808 
-2814 LTVTIDTQTSIDR
+2814 
-2827 IELLNDTGI
+2827 
-2836 VGDNLTNEARPQ
+2836 
-2848 FHITVPT
+2848 
-2855 DVNSVQL
+2855 
-2862 SLDGGINWVNATLT
+2862 
-2876 SDGVWEYIW
+2876 
-2885 PTDLVENTYT
+2885 
-2895 LTVKATDVA
+2895 
-2904 GNTATETLNFIIDTT
+2904 
-2919 LSTPT
+2919 
-2924 ITLDSADDSGT
+2924 
-2935 ANDNKTNVKT
+2935 
-2945 PGFIIGGIDSDV
+2945 
-2957 TQVVVQV
+2957 
-2964 MRDGHS
+2964 
-2970 EEVELTQT
+2970 
-2978 NGQWRFVP
+2978 
-2986 GSAWTD
+2986 
-2992 GDYTLTVTVK
+2992 
-3002 DEAGNI
+3002 
-3008 RHSAPLTVTIDTQI
+3008 
-3022 TIDHIELVNDS
+3022 
-3033 GIPDDNLTNNVRPHF
+3033 
-3048 QVTVPTDVNVVRLS
+3048 VRLS

-3104 GNKTTQQLDFII
+3104 GNQTTQKLDFII

-3125 VLDNTDDSG
+3125 ALDSTDDSG

-3141 NVNKPTFLL
+3141 SVNKPTFIL

-3184 VTPTGTWADGDY
+3184 VTPTGMWADGSH

-3220 TQITIDVIELVNDNG
+3220 THIAIDDIELVNDNG

-3304 GNKTTQTLDFTIDT
+3304 GNQTTQTLDFTIDT

-3391 DGSYTLTVEVTD
+3391 DGSYTLTVEVQD
-3403 NAGNV
+3403 NAGNI
-3408 RQSTPLVVT
+3408 RQSTPLIVT

-3468 WVSATQGIEGVWGY
+3468 WVSAAQGIEGVWGY

-3817 IDGTLTTPVIELAA
+3817 IDGSLTTPVIELAA

-3839 DRLTNHDRPVFDIHQ
+3839 DRLTKHDRPVFDIRQ

-3913 APFEVRIDT
+3913 APLEVRIDT

-3954 PGDVVQVRVTLDGG
+3954 PGDVIQVRVTLDGG

-3983 FDSPNTLVD
+3983 FDTPNTLVD

-4002 DEAGNIANKDL
+4002 DQAGNIANKDL

-4180 FNVGSALPDGQHT
+4180 FNVVSALPDGQHT

-4304 TSAELR
+4304 TSAELK

-4361 VNWTPISK
+4361 VNWTPVSK
-4369 NAAGQWEFTAG
+4369 NAAGQWQFTAG
-4380 SALPDG
+4380 SALSDG

-4503 FTIDTIVSDPSIDLL
+4503 FTIDTVVSDPRIDLL

-4525 SAVDNITSVTTPR
+4525 SAVDNITSVTKPR

-4552 IRINGVSYSVT
+4552 IRINGVSYPVT

-4611 SVRMEPASDTGNSNS
+4611 SVRMEPASDTGSSNS

-4656 GREVLKQTITVGAD
+4656 GREVLKHTITVGAD

-4720 PSIDDQHEATS
+4720 PSIDDQYEATS
-4731 LRPEFKGFAEAFS
+4731 LRPEFKGLAEAFS

-4826 TTNNKTPTLIGS
+4826 TTNNKTPTLVGN
-4838 TLPNT
+4838 TLPNA

-4987 GPQNVIL
+4987 GPQIVIL

-5070 VVVSEDKAGNSQQKE
+5070 VVVSEDKAGNSQQKD

-5248 LQDDGTFN
+5248 LQDDGKFN

-5303 NHNKP
+5303 SHNKP

-5378 STFIDNPAMV
+5378 STFIDNPVMM

-5398 DSITSQTRPTFSIFG
+5398 DSITSQTRPAFSIFG

-5533 EVWVNEKGHWQM
+5533 EVWVNDKGHWQM

-5575 SIWVDTHIKVF
+5575 SIWVDTHIQVF

-5594 SSSKTEWWSNSDLI
+5594 SSSKTDWWSNSSTI
-5608 TMRGTGEIGATVSL
+5608 TMRGMGEIGATVSL

-5630 TAVVAATGRWELST
+5630 TAVVAANGQWELST
-5644 DKLPEGTYDI
+5644 DQLPEGKYDI
-5654 SLVIEDSAGNRWEDV
+5654 TLSIEDNAGNRKEEV
-5669 REIFIDRTPPNAP
+5669 HEIFIDRTPPNAP

-5709 DSEGNT
+5709 DSNGNT

-5839 AAGNQKNSLPITVTI
+5839 VAGNQKNSLPITVTI

-5867 GEDNGASDSDNVTN
+5867 GEDNGASDSDNVTNHN

-5923 TPPAAWNDGN
+5923 TPPAAWNDGT

-5945 NSQQSASLAVTVDST
+5945 NSLQSASLEVTVDST

-5995 HLRTEPSA
+5995 HLRTVPSA

-6008 VKVTAYSITLLNAD
+6008 VKETAYSITLLNAD

-6048 SIMFEGEEFT
+6048 SVMFEGEEFT

-6085 IDKDNDFLIKEKT
+6085 IDKDDDFLIKEKT

-6111 MNVRGKTEDDINDSP
+6111 MNARGKTEDDINDSP

>member
-698 AYDIEIISQDAAGNK
+698 AYGIEIISQDAAGNK

-1107 GNKANSAI
+1107 GHKANSAI

-2117 DTLLSEPTIVLDN
+2117 DTLLSEPTIVLDS

-2425 INNIELVNDSGIPD
+2425 INN
-2439 DNLTNNVRPHFQV
+2439 
-2452 TVPTDVNVVRLS
+2452 
-2464 IDGGKTWFNATQS
+2464 
-2477 ATPGVWDYIWPD
+2477 
-2489 DVADGGYT
+2489 
-2497 LTVEATDEAGNKATQ
+2497 
-2512 TLDFTID
+2512 
-2519 TTLSVPT
+2519 
-2526 LSLDSADDSGIAG
+2526 
-2539 DNITNV
+2539 
-2545 KTPGFTLNNID
+2545 
-2556 TDVSRVIVEVMHNGI
+2556 
-2571 KQEVPLVQ
+2571 
-2579 TGGQWRF
+2579 
-2586 APTSDW
+2586 
-2592 ADGDYILTVK
+2592 
-2602 VEDRAGN
+2602 
-2609 VKQSAP
+2609 
-2615 LTVTVD
+2615 
-2621 THIAIDRIELVN
+2621 
-2633 DSGIPGDNLTN
+2633 
-2644 EARPHFQVTVPADVN
+2644 
-2659 GVRLSIDGGKTW
+2659 
-2671 FDATQSATSGVWD
+2671 
-2684 YTWLTNV
+2684 
-2691 ANGPHTLMVEAS
+2691 
-2703 DKAGN
+2703 
-2708 KTTQKLDFTIDTI
+2708 
-2721 LSEPTITLDSADDSA
+2721 
-2736 AGDNITNVKMPGFT
+2736 
-2750 LGNIDADVTK
+2750 
-2760 VVVTVAHD
+2760 
-2768 GKNQQIELIKNGGV
+2768 
-2782 WRFTPGAAWTDGDYT
+2782 
-2797 LTVKVEDKAGN
+2797 
-2808 TNYSAP
+2808 
-2814 LTVTIDTQTSIDR
+2814 
-2827 IELLNDTGI
+2827 
-2836 VGDNLTNEARPQ
+2836 
-2848 FHITVPT
+2848 
-2855 DVNSVQL
+2855 
-2862 SLDGGINWVNATLT
+2862 
-2876 SDGVWEYIW
+2876 
-2885 PTDLVENTYT
+2885 
-2895 LTVKATDVA
+2895 
-2904 GNTATETLNFIIDTT
+2904 
-2919 LSTPT
+2919 
-2924 ITLDSADDSGT
+2924 
-2935 ANDNKTNVKT
+2935 
-2945 PGFIIGGIDSDV
+2945 
-2957 TQVVVQV
+2957 
-2964 MRDGHS
+2964 
-2970 EEVELTQT
+2970 
-2978 NGQWRFVP
+2978 
-2986 GSAWTD
+2986 
-2992 GDYTLTVTVK
+2992 
-3002 DEAGNI
+3002 
-3008 RHSAPLTVTIDTQI
+3008 
-3022 TIDHIELVNDS
+3022 IELVNDS

-4552 IRINGVSYSVT
+4552 IRINGVSYPVT

>member
-1 MGNKSIQKFFADQN
+1 QN

-39 ITTPRGSV
+39 ITTPHGSV

-123 DAENAKKEADKAKEE
+123 EAENAKKEADKAKEE

-446 GIKNDNITNSTLPT
+446 GIKNDSITNSTLPT

-541 NDSGIVGDNVTNNTR
+541 DDSGIVGDNVTNNTR

-590 TFNFTSDSVEGINNL
+590 TFNFTSDSVEGVNNL

-619 SFSYVIDTIAPVPPT
+619 SFSYIIDTVAPVPPT
-634 VSLEDYVVL
+634 VSLEDFVVL

-1058 IISVQVWDAMS
+1058 IISVQVWDAAS

-1107 GNKANSAI
+1107 GNKANSAV

-1186 LFIPGNTWADG
+1186 LFTPGNTWADG

-1328 VLDSADDTG
+1328 VLNSADDTG
-1337 IQGDNMTN
+1337 VQGDNMTN

-1431 LVNDSGIPDDNLTNN
+1431 LVNDSGIPNDNLTNN

-1471 WFNATQSATPGVWDY
+1471 WFNATQNATPGVWDY

-1508 NKATQT
+1508 NKTTQT

-1553 NNIDTDVSRVIVE
+1553 NNIDTDVSRVTVE

-1678 ATSGVWDYTWLTNVA
+1678 ATPGVWDYTWLTNVA

-1711 TQKLDFTIDT
+1711 TQKLDFIIDT
-1721 ILSEPTI
+1721 MLSEPTI

-2023 TIDHIELVNDSGIP
+2023 AIDHIELVNDSGIP
-2037 DDNLTNNVR
+2037 DDNLTN
-2046 PHFQVT
+2046 
-2052 VPTDVNVVRLS
+2052 
-2063 IDGGKTWFNA
+2063 
-2073 TQSATPGVWD
+2073 
-2083 YTWLADVGEGKHT
+2083 
-2096 LTVEAT
+2096 EA
-2102 DKAGNKTTQQLDFII
+2102 
-2117 DTLLSEPTIVLDN
+2117 
-2130 TDDSGTK
+2130 
-2137 GDHLTNVN
+2137 
-2145 KPTFLLG
+2145 
-2152 NIDAD
+2152 
-2157 ARYVTVEVQHGGT
+2157 
-2170 KEVLTA
+2170 
-2176 TKDAT
+2176 
-2181 GNWSVTPTGTWAD
+2181 
-2194 GDYTL
+2194 
-2199 TVRVEDEAGNEKH
+2199 
-2212 SASLTVT
+2212 
-2219 VDTQIT
+2219 
-2225 IDVIELVNDN
+2225 
-2235 GIPGDNMTNDA
+2235 
-2246 HPQFRVTVPGDVN
+2246 
-2259 EVSLSIDGGV
+2259 
-2269 TWVKATQSATPGVWN
+2269 
-2284 YTWPG
+2284 
-2289 TVPDGDYTLNVKA
+2289 
-2302 TDNAGNTVTE
+2302 
-2312 TLHFTIDTTLSTP
+2312 
-2325 VIVLDSADDSGVH
+2325 
-2338 GDNMTNHT
+2338 
-2346 QPTFALQH
+2346 
-2354 IDDDAV
+2354 
-2360 RVTVSV
+2360 
-2366 EHGGVTTTFDATKDA
+2366 
-2381 GGWTFTPTG
+2381 
-2390 AWADGDYTL
+2390 
-2399 SVSVEDKAGNTSH
+2399 
-2412 SASLTVTVDTQIA
+2412 
-2425 INNIELVNDSGIPD
+2425 
-2439 DNLTNNVRPHFQV
+2439 
-2452 TVPTDVNVVRLS
+2452 
-2464 IDGGKTWFNATQS
+2464 
-2477 ATPGVWDYIWPD
+2477 
-2489 DVADGGYT
+2489 
-2497 LTVEATDEAGNKATQ
+2497 
-2512 TLDFTID
+2512 
-2519 TTLSVPT
+2519 
-2526 LSLDSADDSGIAG
+2526 
-2539 DNITNV
+2539 
-2545 KTPGFTLNNID
+2545 
-2556 TDVSRVIVEVMHNGI
+2556 
-2571 KQEVPLVQ
+2571 
-2579 TGGQWRF
+2579 
-2586 APTSDW
+2586 
-2592 ADGDYILTVK
+2592 
-2602 VEDRAGN
+2602 
-2609 VKQSAP
+2609 
-2615 LTVTVD
+2615 
-2621 THIAIDRIELVN
+2621 
-2633 DSGIPGDNLTN
+2633 
-2644 EARPHFQVTVPADVN
+2644 
-2659 GVRLSIDGGKTW
+2659 
-2671 FDATQSATSGVWD
+2671 
-2684 YTWLTNV
+2684 
-2691 ANGPHTLMVEAS
+2691 
-2703 DKAGN
+2703 
-2708 KTTQKLDFTIDTI
+2708 
-2721 LSEPTITLDSADDSA
+2721 
-2736 AGDNITNVKMPGFT
+2736 
-2750 LGNIDADVTK
+2750 
-2760 VVVTVAHD
+2760 
-2768 GKNQQIELIKNGGV
+2768 
-2782 WRFTPGAAWTDGDYT
+2782 
-2797 LTVKVEDKAGN
+2797 
-2808 TNYSAP
+2808 
-2814 LTVTIDTQTSIDR
+2814 
-2827 IELLNDTGI
+2827 
-2836 VGDNLTNEARPQ
+2836 
-2848 FHITVPT
+2848 
-2855 DVNSVQL
+2855 
-2862 SLDGGINWVNATLT
+2862 
-2876 SDGVWEYIW
+2876 
-2885 PTDLVENTYT
+2885 
-2895 LTVKATDVA
+2895 
-2904 GNTATETLNFIIDTT
+2904 
-2919 LSTPT
+2919 
-2924 ITLDSADDSGT
+2924 
-2935 ANDNKTNVKT
+2935 
-2945 PGFIIGGIDSDV
+2945 
-2957 TQVVVQV
+2957 
-2964 MRDGHS
+2964 
-2970 EEVELTQT
+2970 
-2978 NGQWRFVP
+2978 
-2986 GSAWTD
+2986 
-2992 GDYTLTVTVK
+2992 
-3002 DEAGNI
+3002 
-3008 RHSAPLTVTIDTQI
+3008 
-3022 TIDHIELVNDS
+3022 
-3033 GIPDDNLTNNVRPHF
+3033 RPHF

-3176 KGATGIWS
+3176 KDATGNWSVTPTGTWADGDYTLTVRVEDEAGNEKHSASLTVTVDTQITIDAIELVNDNGIPGDNMTNDAHPQFRVTVPGDVNEVSLSIDGGVTWVKATQSATPGVWNYTWPGTVPDGDYTLNVKATDNAGNTVTETLHFTIDTTLSTPVIVLDSADDTGIQGDNMTNRTQPTFNLQHIDDDAVRVTVSVEHGGVTTTFDATKGVGGWTFTPPTSWGAGDYTLSVSVEDKAGNTSHSASLTVTVDTQIAINNIELVNDSGIPDDNLTNNVRPQFQVKVPTDVNEVRLSIDGGKTWFNATQSATPGVWDYTWLADVGEGKHTLTVEATDKAGNQTTQKLDFIIDTLLSEPTIVLDSTDDSGTKGDNLTNANKPTFLLGNIDADARYVTVEVQHGSTKEVLTATKGATGIWS

-3202 EDDAGN
+3202 EDEAGN

-3220 TQITIDVIELVNDNG
+3220 TQITIDAIELVNDNG

-3324 IAMDS
+3324 ITMDS

-3352 IDADAHSVILRITQG
+3352 IDSDAQSVILRITQG

-3408 RQSTPLVVT
+3408 RQSTPLIVT

-3468 WVSATQGIEGVWGY
+3468 WVSAAQGIEGVWGY
-3482 TWPTDMGDGKHT
+3482 TWPTDMGDGKHI

-3612 LTVTVDTQIAIDRIE
+3612 LTVTVDTQIAIDHIE

-3689 EGQHTLTVEVT
+3689 EGQHTLIVEVT

-3708 ETLNFTI
+3708 GTLDFTI

-3745 PVFVLGSI
+3745 PIFVLGSI

-3839 DRLTNHDRPVFDIHQ
+3839 DRLTNHDRPVFDIRQ

-3954 PGDVVQVRVTLDGG
+3954 PGDVIQVRVTLDGG

-4002 DEAGNIANKDL
+4002 DQAGNIANKDL

-4180 FNVGSALPDGQHT
+4180 FNVGSALPDGKHT

-4304 TSAELR
+4304 TSAELQ

-4525 SAVDNITSVTTPR
+4525 SAVDNITSVTKPR

-4552 IRINGVSYSVT
+4552 IRINGVSYPVT

-4611 SVRMEPASDTGNSNS
+4611 SVRMEPASDTGSSNS

-4656 GREVLKQTITVGAD
+4656 GREVLKHTITVGAD

-4720 PSIDDQHEATS
+4720 PSIDDQYEATS
-4731 LRPEFKGFAEAFS
+4731 LRPEFKGLAEAFS

-4826 TTNNKTPTLIGS
+4826 TTNNKTPTLVGN
-4838 TLPNT
+4838 TLPNA

-4961 LPALGNDGNYELT
+4961 LPALGNDGNYVLT

-5070 VVVSEDKAGNSQQKE
+5070 VVVSEDKAGNSQQKD

-5303 NHNKP
+5303 SHNKP

-5371 LLVTIDT
+5371 LLVTVDT
-5378 STFIDNPAMV
+5378 STFIDNPVMI

-5398 DSITSQTRPTFSIFG
+5398 DSITSQTRPAFSIFG

-5533 EVWVNEKGHWQM
+5533 EVWVNDKGHWQM

-5575 SIWVDTHIKVF
+5575 SIWVDTHIQVF

-5594 SSSKTEWWSNSDLI
+5594 SSSKTDWWSNSSTI
-5608 TMRGTGEIGATVSL
+5608 TMRGMGEIGATVSL

-5630 TAVVAATGRWELST
+5630 TAVVAANGQWELST
-5644 DKLPEGTYDI
+5644 DQLPEGKYDI
-5654 SLVIEDSAGNRWEDV
+5654 TLSIEDNAGNRKEEV
-5669 REIFIDRTPPNAP
+5669 HEIFIDRTPPNAP

-5709 DSEGNT
+5709 DSNGNT

-5751 DVPLDIMKEVP
+5751 DVPLDIMKETP

-5776 DNITRDKQPT
+5776 DNITRDNQPT

-5881 HTQPKFTLQHIDA
+5881 HNHTQPKFTLQHIDA

-5911 YQATQGADGWTF
+5911 YQATQDADGWTF
-5923 TPPAAWNDGN
+5923 TPPAAWNDGT

-5945 NSQQSASLAVTVDST
+5945 NSLQSASLEVTVDST

-5971 ASDDATATAVT
+5971 AIDDATPTAVT

-5995 HLRTEPSA
+5995 HLRTVPSA

-6008 VKVTAYSITLLNAD
+6008 VKETAYSITLLNAD

-6048 SIMFEGEEFT
+6048 SVMFEGEEFT

-6085 IDKDNDFLIKEKT
+6085 IDKDDDFLIKEKT

-6111 MNVRGKTEDDINDSP
+6111 MNARGKTEDDINDSP

>member
-424 SIITDTIAPEKP
+424 SIITDTIPPEKP

-541 NDSGIVGDNVTNNTR
+541 DDSGIVGDNVTNNTR

-590 TFNFTSDSVEGINNL
+590 TCNFTSDSVEGVNNL

-619 SFSYVIDTIAPVPPT
+619 SFSYVIDTVAPVPPT
-634 VSLEDYVVL
+634 VSLEDFVVL

-1035 GISDDNLTN
+1035 GIADDNLTN

-1107 GNKANSAI
+1107 GNKANSAV

-1384 WTFTPPTSWADGDY
+1384 WSFTPTGAWADGDY

-1431 LVNDSGIPDDNLTNN
+1431 LVNDSGIPNDNLTNN

-1471 WFNATQSATPGVWDY
+1471 WFNATQSATPGAWDY

-1496 YTLTVEATDEAG
+1496 YTLTVEATDKAG
-1508 NKATQT
+1508 NKTTQE

-2023 TIDHIELVNDSGIP
+2023 
-2037 DDNLTNNVR
+2037 
-2046 PHFQVT
+2046 
-2052 VPTDVNVVRLS
+2052 
-2063 IDGGKTWFNA
+2063 A
-2073 TQSATPGVWD
+2073 
-2083 YTWLADVGEGKHT
+2083 
-2096 LTVEAT
+2096 
-2102 DKAGNKTTQQLDFII
+2102 
-2117 DTLLSEPTIVLDN
+2117 
-2130 TDDSGTK
+2130 
-2137 GDHLTNVN
+2137 
-2145 KPTFLLG
+2145 
-2152 NIDAD
+2152 
-2157 ARYVTVEVQHGGT
+2157 
-2170 KEVLTA
+2170 
-2176 TKDAT
+2176 
-2181 GNWSVTPTGTWAD
+2181 
-2194 GDYTL
+2194 
-2199 TVRVEDEAGNEKH
+2199 
-2212 SASLTVT
+2212 
-2219 VDTQIT
+2219 
-2225 IDVIELVNDN
+2225 
-2235 GIPGDNMTNDA
+2235 
-2246 HPQFRVTVPGDVN
+2246 
-2259 EVSLSIDGGV
+2259 
-2269 TWVKATQSATPGVWN
+2269 
-2284 YTWPG
+2284 
-2289 TVPDGDYTLNVKA
+2289 
-2302 TDNAGNTVTE
+2302 
-2312 TLHFTIDTTLSTP
+2312 
-2325 VIVLDSADDSGVH
+2325 
-2338 GDNMTNHT
+2338 
-2346 QPTFALQH
+2346 
-2354 IDDDAV
+2354 
-2360 RVTVSV
+2360 
-2366 EHGGVTTTFDATKDA
+2366 
-2381 GGWTFTPTG
+2381 
-2390 AWADGDYTL
+2390 
-2399 SVSVEDKAGNTSH
+2399 
-2412 SASLTVTVDTQIA
+2412 
-2425 INNIELVNDSGIPD
+2425 
-2439 DNLTNNVRPHFQV
+2439 
-2452 TVPTDVNVVRLS
+2452 
-2464 IDGGKTWFNATQS
+2464 
-2477 ATPGVWDYIWPD
+2477 
-2489 DVADGGYT
+2489 
-2497 LTVEATDEAGNKATQ
+2497 
-2512 TLDFTID
+2512 
-2519 TTLSVPT
+2519 
-2526 LSLDSADDSGIAG
+2526 
-2539 DNITNV
+2539 
-2545 KTPGFTLNNID
+2545 
-2556 TDVSRVIVEVMHNGI
+2556 
-2571 KQEVPLVQ
+2571 
-2579 TGGQWRF
+2579 
-2586 APTSDW
+2586 
-2592 ADGDYILTVK
+2592 
-2602 VEDRAGN
+2602 
-2609 VKQSAP
+2609 
-2615 LTVTVD
+2615 
-2621 THIAIDRIELVN
+2621 
-2633 DSGIPGDNLTN
+2633 
-2644 EARPHFQVTVPADVN
+2644 
-2659 GVRLSIDGGKTW
+2659 
-2671 FDATQSATSGVWD
+2671 
-2684 YTWLTNV
+2684 
-2691 ANGPHTLMVEAS
+2691 
-2703 DKAGN
+2703 
-2708 KTTQKLDFTIDTI
+2708 
-2721 LSEPTITLDSADDSA
+2721 
-2736 AGDNITNVKMPGFT
+2736 
-2750 LGNIDADVTK
+2750 
-2760 VVVTVAHD
+2760 
-2768 GKNQQIELIKNGGV
+2768 
-2782 WRFTPGAAWTDGDYT
+2782 
-2797 LTVKVEDKAGN
+2797 
-2808 TNYSAP
+2808 
-2814 LTVTIDTQTSIDR
+2814 
-2827 IELLNDTGI
+2827 
-2836 VGDNLTNEARPQ
+2836 
-2848 FHITVPT
+2848 
-2855 DVNSVQL
+2855 
-2862 SLDGGINWVNATLT
+2862 
-2876 SDGVWEYIW
+2876 
-2885 PTDLVENTYT
+2885 
-2895 LTVKATDVA
+2895 
-2904 GNTATETLNFIIDTT
+2904 
-2919 LSTPT
+2919 
-2924 ITLDSADDSGT
+2924 
-2935 ANDNKTNVKT
+2935 
-2945 PGFIIGGIDSDV
+2945 
-2957 TQVVVQV
+2957 
-2964 MRDGHS
+2964 
-2970 EEVELTQT
+2970 
-2978 NGQWRFVP
+2978 
-2986 GSAWTD
+2986 
-2992 GDYTLTVTVK
+2992 
-3002 DEAGNI
+3002 
-3008 RHSAPLTVTIDTQI
+3008 
-3022 TIDHIELVNDS
+3022 IDHIELVNDS

-3166 GGTKEVLTAT
+3166 GGTKEVLTATKDATGNWSVTPTGTWADGDYTLTVRVEDEAGNEKHSASLTVTVDTQITIDAIELVNDNGIPGDNMTNDAHPQFRVTVPGDVNEVSLSIDGGVTWVKATQSATPGVWNYTWPGTVPDGDYTLNVKATDNAGNTVTETLHFTIDTTLSVPVIVLNSADDTGVQGDNMTNSTQPTFALQHIDDDAVRVTVSVEHGGVTTTFDATKGVGGWSFTPTGAWADGDYTLSVSVEDKAGNTSHSASLTVTVDTQIAINNIELVNDSGIPDDNLTNNVRPHFQVKVPTDVNEVRLSIDGGKTWFNATQSATPGVWDYTWLADVGEGKHTLTVEATDKAGNQTTQKLDFIIDTMLSEPTIVLDSTDDSGTKGDNLTNANKPTFILGNIDADARYVTVEVQYGGTKEVLTAT

-3324 IAMDS
+3324 ITMDS

-3352 IDADAHSVILRITQG
+3352 IDSDAQSVILRITQG

-3408 RQSTPLVVT
+3408 RQSTPLIVT

-3468 WVSATQGIEGVWGY
+3468 WVSAAQGIEGVWGY

-3612 LTVTVDTQIAIDRIE
+3612 LTVTVDTQIAIDHIE

-3715 DITLL
+3715 DITLM

-3839 DRLTNHDRPVFDIHQ
+3839 DRLTNHDRPVFDIRQ

-4304 TSAELR
+4304 TSAELK

-4525 SAVDNITSVTTPR
+4525 SAVDNITSVTKPR

-4552 IRINGVSYSVT
+4552 IRINGVSYPVT

-4826 TTNNKTPTLIGS
+4826 TTNNKTPTLVGN
-4838 TLPNT
+4838 TLPNA

-4961 LPALGNDGNYELT
+4961 LPALGNDGNYVLT

-5033 STLTIRNPQGVVI
+5033 STLTIRSPQGVVI

-5070 VVVSEDKAGNSQQKE
+5070 VVVSEDKAGNSQQKD

-5398 DSITSQTRPTFSIFG
+5398 DSITSQTRPTFSISG

-5575 SIWVDTHIKVF
+5575 SIWVDTHIQVF

-5594 SSSKTEWWSNSDLI
+5594 SSSKTDWWSNSSTI
-5608 TMRGTGEIGATVSL
+5608 TMRGMGEIGATVSL

-5630 TAVVAATGRWELST
+5630 TAVVAANGQWELST
-5644 DKLPEGTYDI
+5644 DQLPEGKYDI
-5654 SLVIEDSAGNRWEDV
+5654 TLSIEDNAGNRKEEV
-5669 REIFIDRTPPNAP
+5669 HEIFIDRTPPNAP

-5709 DSEGNT
+5709 DSNGNT

-5751 DVPLDIMKEVP
+5751 DVSLDIMKEVP

-5867 GEDNGASDSDNVTN
+5867 GEDNGVSDSDNVTN

-5902 VTHNGVTDI
+5902 VTHNGVTDT

-5923 TPPAAWNDGN
+5923 TPPAAWNDGT

-5995 HLRTEPSA
+5995 HLRTVPSA

-6008 VKVTAYSITLLNAD
+6008 VKETAYSITLLNAD

-6111 MNVRGKTEDDINDSP
+6111 MNARGKTEDDINDSP

>member
-541 NDSGIVGDNVTNNTR
+541 DDSGIVGDNVTNNTR

-590 TFNFTSDSVEGINNL
+590 TFNFTSDSVEGVNNL

-619 SFSYVIDTIAPVPPT
+619 SFSYVIDTVAPVPPT
-634 VSLEDYVVL
+634 VSLEDFVVL

-1035 GISDDNLTN
+1035 GIADDNLTN

-1107 GNKANSAI
+1107 GNKANSAV

-1205 EDKAGNTNYSAPLTV
+1205 EDKAGNTSYSAPLTV

-1384 WTFTPPTSWADGDY
+1384 WSFTPTGAWADGDY

-1431 LVNDSGIPDDNLTNN
+1431 LVNDSGIPNDNLTNN

-1471 WFNATQSATPGVWDY
+1471 WFNATQSATPGAWDY

-1496 YTLTVEATDEAG
+1496 YTLTVEATDKAG
-1508 NKATQT
+1508 NKTTQE

-1884 IWPTDLVENTY
+1884 IWPTDLIENTY

-2023 TIDHIELVNDSGIP
+2023 
-2037 DDNLTNNVR
+2037 
-2046 PHFQVT
+2046 
-2052 VPTDVNVVRLS
+2052 
-2063 IDGGKTWFNA
+2063 A
-2073 TQSATPGVWD
+2073 
-2083 YTWLADVGEGKHT
+2083 
-2096 LTVEAT
+2096 
-2102 DKAGNKTTQQLDFII
+2102 
-2117 DTLLSEPTIVLDN
+2117 
-2130 TDDSGTK
+2130 
-2137 GDHLTNVN
+2137 
-2145 KPTFLLG
+2145 
-2152 NIDAD
+2152 
-2157 ARYVTVEVQHGGT
+2157 
-2170 KEVLTA
+2170 
-2176 TKDAT
+2176 
-2181 GNWSVTPTGTWAD
+2181 
-2194 GDYTL
+2194 
-2199 TVRVEDEAGNEKH
+2199 
-2212 SASLTVT
+2212 
-2219 VDTQIT
+2219 
-2225 IDVIELVNDN
+2225 
-2235 GIPGDNMTNDA
+2235 
-2246 HPQFRVTVPGDVN
+2246 
-2259 EVSLSIDGGV
+2259 
-2269 TWVKATQSATPGVWN
+2269 
-2284 YTWPG
+2284 
-2289 TVPDGDYTLNVKA
+2289 
-2302 TDNAGNTVTE
+2302 
-2312 TLHFTIDTTLSTP
+2312 
-2325 VIVLDSADDSGVH
+2325 
-2338 GDNMTNHT
+2338 
-2346 QPTFALQH
+2346 
-2354 IDDDAV
+2354 
-2360 RVTVSV
+2360 
-2366 EHGGVTTTFDATKDA
+2366 
-2381 GGWTFTPTG
+2381 
-2390 AWADGDYTL
+2390 
-2399 SVSVEDKAGNTSH
+2399 
-2412 SASLTVTVDTQIA
+2412 
-2425 INNIELVNDSGIPD
+2425 
-2439 DNLTNNVRPHFQV
+2439 
-2452 TVPTDVNVVRLS
+2452 
-2464 IDGGKTWFNATQS
+2464 
-2477 ATPGVWDYIWPD
+2477 
-2489 DVADGGYT
+2489 
-2497 LTVEATDEAGNKATQ
+2497 
-2512 TLDFTID
+2512 
-2519 TTLSVPT
+2519 
-2526 LSLDSADDSGIAG
+2526 
-2539 DNITNV
+2539 
-2545 KTPGFTLNNID
+2545 
-2556 TDVSRVIVEVMHNGI
+2556 
-2571 KQEVPLVQ
+2571 
-2579 TGGQWRF
+2579 
-2586 APTSDW
+2586 
-2592 ADGDYILTVK
+2592 
-2602 VEDRAGN
+2602 
-2609 VKQSAP
+2609 
-2615 LTVTVD
+2615 
-2621 THIAIDRIELVN
+2621 
-2633 DSGIPGDNLTN
+2633 
-2644 EARPHFQVTVPADVN
+2644 
-2659 GVRLSIDGGKTW
+2659 
-2671 FDATQSATSGVWD
+2671 
-2684 YTWLTNV
+2684 
-2691 ANGPHTLMVEAS
+2691 
-2703 DKAGN
+2703 
-2708 KTTQKLDFTIDTI
+2708 
-2721 LSEPTITLDSADDSA
+2721 
-2736 AGDNITNVKMPGFT
+2736 
-2750 LGNIDADVTK
+2750 
-2760 VVVTVAHD
+2760 
-2768 GKNQQIELIKNGGV
+2768 
-2782 WRFTPGAAWTDGDYT
+2782 
-2797 LTVKVEDKAGN
+2797 
-2808 TNYSAP
+2808 
-2814 LTVTIDTQTSIDR
+2814 
-2827 IELLNDTGI
+2827 
-2836 VGDNLTNEARPQ
+2836 
-2848 FHITVPT
+2848 
-2855 DVNSVQL
+2855 
-2862 SLDGGINWVNATLT
+2862 
-2876 SDGVWEYIW
+2876 
-2885 PTDLVENTYT
+2885 
-2895 LTVKATDVA
+2895 
-2904 GNTATETLNFIIDTT
+2904 
-2919 LSTPT
+2919 
-2924 ITLDSADDSGT
+2924 
-2935 ANDNKTNVKT
+2935 
-2945 PGFIIGGIDSDV
+2945 
-2957 TQVVVQV
+2957 
-2964 MRDGHS
+2964 
-2970 EEVELTQT
+2970 
-2978 NGQWRFVP
+2978 
-2986 GSAWTD
+2986 
-2992 GDYTLTVTVK
+2992 
-3002 DEAGNI
+3002 
-3008 RHSAPLTVTIDTQI
+3008 
-3022 TIDHIELVNDS
+3022 IDHIELVNDS

-3166 GGTKEVLTAT
+3166 GGTKEVLTATKDATGNWSVTPTGTWADGDYTLTVRVEDEAGNEKHSASLTVTVDTQITIDAIELVNDNGIPGDNMTNDAHPQFRVTVPGDVNEVSLSIDGGVTWVKATQSATPGVWNYTWPGTVPDGDYTLNVKATDNAGNTVTETLHFTIDTTLSVPVIVLNSADDTGVQGDNMTNSTQPTFALQHIDDDAVRVTVSVEHGGVTTTFDATKGVGGWSFTPTGAWADGDYTLSVSVEDKAGNTSHSASLTVTVDTQIAINNIELVNDSGIPDDNLTNNVRPHFQVKVPTDVNEVRLSIDGGKTWFNATQSATPGVWDYTWLADVGEGKHTLTVEATDKAGNQTTQKLDFIIDTMLSEPTIVLDSTDDSGTKGDNLTNANKPTFILGNIDADARYVTVEVQYGGTKEVLTAT

-3324 IAMDS
+3324 ITMDS

-3352 IDADAHSVILRITQG
+3352 IDSDAQSVILRITQG

-3408 RQSTPLVVT
+3408 RQSTPLIVT

-3468 WVSATQGIEGVWGY
+3468 WVSAAQGIEGVWGY

-3612 LTVTVDTQIAIDRIE
+3612 LTVTVDTQIAIDHIE

-3715 DITLL
+3715 DITLM

-3839 DRLTNHDRPVFDIHQ
+3839 DRLTNHDRPVFDIRQ

-4304 TSAELR
+4304 TSAELK

-4525 SAVDNITSVTTPR
+4525 SAVDNITSVTKPR

-4552 IRINGVSYSVT
+4552 IRINGVSYPVT

-4826 TTNNKTPTLIGS
+4826 TTNNKTPTLVGN
-4838 TLPNT
+4838 TLPNA

-4961 LPALGNDGNYELT
+4961 LPALGNDGNYVLT

-5033 STLTIRNPQGVVI
+5033 STLTIRSPQGVVI

-5070 VVVSEDKAGNSQQKE
+5070 VVVSEDKAGNSQQKD

-5398 DSITSQTRPTFSIFG
+5398 DSITSQTRPTFSISG

-5575 SIWVDTHIKVF
+5575 SIWVDTHIQVF

-5594 SSSKTEWWSNSDLI
+5594 SSSKTDWWSNSSTI
-5608 TMRGTGEIGATVSL
+5608 TMRGMGEIGATVSL

-5630 TAVVAATGRWELST
+5630 TAVVAANGQWELST
-5644 DKLPEGTYDI
+5644 DQLPEGKYDI
-5654 SLVIEDSAGNRWEDV
+5654 TLSIEDNAGNRKEEV
-5669 REIFIDRTPPNAP
+5669 HEIFIDRTPPNAP

-5709 DSEGNT
+5709 DSNGNT

-5742 VDAIGNRSD
+5742 VHAIGNRSD
-5751 DVPLDIMKEVP
+5751 DVSLDIMKEVP

-5867 GEDNGASDSDNVTN
+5867 GEDNGVSDSDNVTN

-5902 VTHNGVTDI
+5902 VTHNGVTDT

-5923 TPPAAWNDGN
+5923 TPPAAWNDGT

-5995 HLRTEPSA
+5995 HLRTVPSA

-6008 VKVTAYSITLLNAD
+6008 VKETAYSITLLNAD

-6111 MNVRGKTEDDINDSP
+6111 MNARGKTEDDINDSP

>member
-1 MGNKSIQKFFADQN
+1 NKSIQKFFADQN

-123 DAENAKKEADKAKEE
+123 EAENAKKEADKAKEE

-162 IEEMLQNFLADNVA
+162 MEEMLQEFLADNVA

-446 GIKNDNITNSTLPT
+446 GIKNDSITNSTLPT

-541 NDSGIVGDNVTNNTR
+541 DDSGIVGDNVTNNTR

-590 TFNFTSDSVEGINNL
+590 TFNFTSDSVEGVNNL

-619 SFSYVIDTIAPVPPT
+619 SFSYVIDTVAPVPPT
-634 VSLEDYVVL
+634 VSLEDFVVL

-1035 GISDDNLTN
+1035 GIADDNLTN

-1107 GNKANSAI
+1107 GNKANSAV

-1186 LFIPGNTWADG
+1186 LFTPGNTWADG

-1384 WTFTPPTSWADGDY
+1384 WSFTPTGAWADGDY

-1431 LVNDSGIPDDNLTNN
+1431 LVNDSGIPNDNLTNN

-1471 WFNATQSATPGVWDY
+1471 WFNATQSATPGAWDY

-1496 YTLTVEATDEAG
+1496 YTLTVEATDKAG
-1508 NKATQT
+1508 NKTTQE

-1553 NNIDTDVSRVIVE
+1553 NNIDTDVSRVTVE

-1678 ATSGVWDYTWLTNVA
+1678 ATPGVWDYTWLTNVA

-1711 TQKLDFTIDT
+1711 TQKLDFIIDT
-1721 ILSEPTI
+1721 MLSEPTI

-2023 TIDHIELVNDSGIP
+2023 AIDHIELVNDSGIP
-2037 DDNLTNNVR
+2037 DDNLTN
-2046 PHFQVT
+2046 
-2052 VPTDVNVVRLS
+2052 
-2063 IDGGKTWFNA
+2063 
-2073 TQSATPGVWD
+2073 
-2083 YTWLADVGEGKHT
+2083 
-2096 LTVEAT
+2096 EA
-2102 DKAGNKTTQQLDFII
+2102 
-2117 DTLLSEPTIVLDN
+2117 
-2130 TDDSGTK
+2130 
-2137 GDHLTNVN
+2137 
-2145 KPTFLLG
+2145 
-2152 NIDAD
+2152 
-2157 ARYVTVEVQHGGT
+2157 
-2170 KEVLTA
+2170 
-2176 TKDAT
+2176 
-2181 GNWSVTPTGTWAD
+2181 
-2194 GDYTL
+2194 
-2199 TVRVEDEAGNEKH
+2199 
-2212 SASLTVT
+2212 
-2219 VDTQIT
+2219 
-2225 IDVIELVNDN
+2225 
-2235 GIPGDNMTNDA
+2235 
-2246 HPQFRVTVPGDVN
+2246 
-2259 EVSLSIDGGV
+2259 
-2269 TWVKATQSATPGVWN
+2269 
-2284 YTWPG
+2284 
-2289 TVPDGDYTLNVKA
+2289 
-2302 TDNAGNTVTE
+2302 
-2312 TLHFTIDTTLSTP
+2312 
-2325 VIVLDSADDSGVH
+2325 
-2338 GDNMTNHT
+2338 
-2346 QPTFALQH
+2346 
-2354 IDDDAV
+2354 
-2360 RVTVSV
+2360 
-2366 EHGGVTTTFDATKDA
+2366 
-2381 GGWTFTPTG
+2381 
-2390 AWADGDYTL
+2390 
-2399 SVSVEDKAGNTSH
+2399 
-2412 SASLTVTVDTQIA
+2412 
-2425 INNIELVNDSGIPD
+2425 
-2439 DNLTNNVRPHFQV
+2439 
-2452 TVPTDVNVVRLS
+2452 
-2464 IDGGKTWFNATQS
+2464 
-2477 ATPGVWDYIWPD
+2477 
-2489 DVADGGYT
+2489 
-2497 LTVEATDEAGNKATQ
+2497 
-2512 TLDFTID
+2512 
-2519 TTLSVPT
+2519 
-2526 LSLDSADDSGIAG
+2526 
-2539 DNITNV
+2539 
-2545 KTPGFTLNNID
+2545 
-2556 TDVSRVIVEVMHNGI
+2556 
-2571 KQEVPLVQ
+2571 
-2579 TGGQWRF
+2579 
-2586 APTSDW
+2586 
-2592 ADGDYILTVK
+2592 
-2602 VEDRAGN
+2602 
-2609 VKQSAP
+2609 
-2615 LTVTVD
+2615 
-2621 THIAIDRIELVN
+2621 
-2633 DSGIPGDNLTN
+2633 
-2644 EARPHFQVTVPADVN
+2644 
-2659 GVRLSIDGGKTW
+2659 
-2671 FDATQSATSGVWD
+2671 
-2684 YTWLTNV
+2684 
-2691 ANGPHTLMVEAS
+2691 
-2703 DKAGN
+2703 
-2708 KTTQKLDFTIDTI
+2708 
-2721 LSEPTITLDSADDSA
+2721 
-2736 AGDNITNVKMPGFT
+2736 
-2750 LGNIDADVTK
+2750 
-2760 VVVTVAHD
+2760 
-2768 GKNQQIELIKNGGV
+2768 
-2782 WRFTPGAAWTDGDYT
+2782 
-2797 LTVKVEDKAGN
+2797 
-2808 TNYSAP
+2808 
-2814 LTVTIDTQTSIDR
+2814 
-2827 IELLNDTGI
+2827 
-2836 VGDNLTNEARPQ
+2836 
-2848 FHITVPT
+2848 
-2855 DVNSVQL
+2855 
-2862 SLDGGINWVNATLT
+2862 
-2876 SDGVWEYIW
+2876 
-2885 PTDLVENTYT
+2885 
-2895 LTVKATDVA
+2895 
-2904 GNTATETLNFIIDTT
+2904 
-2919 LSTPT
+2919 
-2924 ITLDSADDSGT
+2924 
-2935 ANDNKTNVKT
+2935 
-2945 PGFIIGGIDSDV
+2945 
-2957 TQVVVQV
+2957 
-2964 MRDGHS
+2964 
-2970 EEVELTQT
+2970 
-2978 NGQWRFVP
+2978 
-2986 GSAWTD
+2986 
-2992 GDYTLTVTVK
+2992 
-3002 DEAGNI
+3002 
-3008 RHSAPLTVTIDTQI
+3008 
-3022 TIDHIELVNDS
+3022 
-3033 GIPDDNLTNNVRPHF
+3033 RPHF

-3176 KGATGIWS
+3176 KDATGNWSVTPTGTWADGDYTLTVRVEDEAGNEKHSASLTVTVDTQITIDAIELVNDNGIPGDNMTNDAHPQFRVTVPGDVNEVSLSIDGGVTWVKATQSATPGVWNYTWPGTVPDGDYTLNVKATDNAGNTVTETLHFTIDTTLSTPVIVLDSADDTGIQGDNMTNRTQPTFNLQHIDDDAVRVTVSVEHGGVTTTFDATKGVGGWTFTPPTSWGAGDYTLSVSVEDKAGNTSHSASLTVTVDTQIAINNIELVNDSGIPDDNLTNNVRPQFQVKVPTDVNEVRLSIDGGKTWFNATQSATPGVWDYTWLADVGEGKHTLTVEATDKAGNQTTQKLDFIIDTLLSEPTIVLDSTDDSGTKGDNLTNANKPTFLLGNIDADARYVTVEVQHGSTKEVLTATKGATGIWS

-3202 EDDAGN
+3202 EDEAGN

-3220 TQITIDVIELVNDNG
+3220 TQITIDAIELVNDNG

-3324 IAMDS
+3324 ITMDS

-3352 IDADAHSVILRITQG
+3352 IDSDAQSVILRITQG

-3408 RQSTPLVVT
+3408 RQSTPLIVT

-3468 WVSATQGIEGVWGY
+3468 WVSAAQGIEGVWGY
-3482 TWPTDMGDGKHT
+3482 TWPTDMGDGKHI

-3612 LTVTVDTQIAIDRIE
+3612 LTVTVDTQIAIDHIE

-3689 EGQHTLTVEVT
+3689 EGQHTLIVEVT

-3708 ETLNFTI
+3708 GTLDFTI

-3745 PVFVLGSI
+3745 PIFVLGSI

-3839 DRLTNHDRPVFDIHQ
+3839 DRLTNHDRPVFDIRQ

-3954 PGDVVQVRVTLDGG
+3954 PGDVIQVRVTLDGG

-4002 DEAGNIANKDL
+4002 DQAGNIANKDL

-4180 FNVGSALPDGQHT
+4180 FNVGSALPDGKHT

-4304 TSAELR
+4304 TSAELQ

-4525 SAVDNITSVTTPR
+4525 SAVDNITSVTKPR

-4552 IRINGVSYSVT
+4552 IRINGVSYPVT

-4611 SVRMEPASDTGNSNS
+4611 SVRMEPASDTGSSNS

-4656 GREVLKQTITVGAD
+4656 GREVLKHTITVGAD

-4720 PSIDDQHEATS
+4720 PSIDDQYEATS
-4731 LRPEFKGFAEAFS
+4731 LRPEFKGLAEAFS

-4826 TTNNKTPTLIGS
+4826 TTNNKTPTLVGN
-4838 TLPNT
+4838 TLPNA

-4961 LPALGNDGNYELT
+4961 LPALGNDGNYVLT

-5070 VVVSEDKAGNSQQKE
+5070 VVVSEDKAGNSQQKD

-5303 NHNKP
+5303 SHNKP

-5378 STFIDNPAMV
+5378 STFIDNPVMM

-5398 DSITSQTRPTFSIFG
+5398 DSITSQTRPAFSIYG

-5533 EVWVNEKGHWQM
+5533 EVWVNDKGHWQM

-5575 SIWVDTHIKVF
+5575 SIWVDTHIQVF

-5594 SSSKTEWWSNSDLI
+5594 SSSKTDWWSNSSTI
-5608 TMRGTGEIGATVSL
+5608 TMRGMGEIGATVSL

-5630 TAVVAATGRWELST
+5630 TAVVAANGQWELST
-5644 DKLPEGTYDI
+5644 DQLPEGKYDI
-5654 SLVIEDSAGNRWEDV
+5654 TLSIEDNAGNRKEEV
-5669 REIFIDRTPPNAP
+5669 HEIFIDRTPPNAP

-5709 DSEGNT
+5709 DSNGNT

-5751 DVPLDIMKEVP
+5751 DVPLDIMKETP

-5776 DNITRDKQPT
+5776 DNITRDNQPT

-5867 GEDNGASDSDNVTN
+5867 GEGNGASDSDNVTNHN

-5923 TPPAAWNDGN
+5923 TPPAAWNDGT

-5945 NSQQSASLAVTVDST
+5945 NSLQSASLEVTVDST

-5995 HLRTEPSA
+5995 HLRTVPSA

-6008 VKVTAYSITLLNAD
+6008 VKETAYSITLLNAD

-6048 SIMFEGEEFT
+6048 SVMFEGEEFT

-6085 IDKDNDFLIKEKT
+6085 IDKDDDFLIKEKT

-6111 MNVRGKTEDDINDSP
+6111 MNARGKTEDDINDSP

>member
-424 SIITDTIAPEKP
+424 SIITDTIPPEKP

-541 NDSGIVGDNVTNNTR
+541 DDSGIVGDNVTNNTR

-590 TFNFTSDSVEGINNL
+590 TFNFTSDSVEGVNNL

-619 SFSYVIDTIAPVPPT
+619 SFSYVIDTVAPVPPT
-634 VSLEDYVVL
+634 VSLEDFVVL

-1035 GISDDNLTN
+1035 GIADDNLTN

-1107 GNKANSAI
+1107 GNKANSAV

-1384 WTFTPPTSWADGDY
+1384 WS
-1398 TLSVS
+1398 
-1403 VEDKAGNTS
+1403 
-1412 HSASLTV
+1412 
-1419 TVDTQIAINNIE
+1419 
-1431 LVNDSGIPDDNLTNN
+1431 
-1446 VRPHFQVTVP
+1446 
-1456 TDVNVVRLSIDGGKT
+1456 
-1471 WFNATQSATPGVWDY
+1471 
-1486 IWPDDVADGG
+1486 
-1496 YTLTVEATDEAG
+1496 
-1508 NKATQT
+1508 
-1514 LDFTIDT
+1514 
-1521 TLSVP
+1521 
-1526 TLSLDSADDSGI
+1526 
-1538 AGDNITNVKT
+1538 
-1548 PGFTL
+1548 
-1553 NNIDTDVSRVIVE
+1553 
-1566 VMHNGIKQE
+1566 
-1575 VPLVQTGGQWRFAP
+1575 
-1589 TSDWADGDYIL
+1589 
-1600 TVKVEDRAGNVK
+1600 
-1612 QSAPLTVTVD
+1612 
-1622 THIAIDRIELVN
+1622 
-1634 DSGIPGDNLTNE
+1634 
-1646 ARPHFQVTVP
+1646 
-1656 ADVNGV
+1656 
-1662 RLSIDGG
+1662 
-1669 KTWFDATQS
+1669 
-1678 ATSGVWDYTWLTNVA
+1678 
-1693 NGPHTLMVEAS
+1693 
-1704 DKAGNKT
+1704 
-1711 TQKLDFTIDT
+1711 
-1721 ILSEPTI
+1721 
-1728 TLDSA
+1728 
-1733 DDSAAGDNITN
+1733 
-1744 VKMPGFTLGNID
+1744 
-1756 ADVTK
+1756 
-1761 VVVTVAHDGKNQ
+1761 
-1773 QIELIKNGGVWRFT
+1773 
-1787 PGAAWTDGDYT
+1787 
-1798 LTVKVEDKAGN
+1798 
-1809 TNYSAP
+1809 
-1815 LTVTIDTQ
+1815 
-1823 TSIDRIE
+1823 
-1830 LLNDTGIVGD
+1830 
-1840 NLTNEARPQF
+1840 
-1850 HITVPTDVNSVQLSL
+1850 
-1865 DGGIN
+1865 
-1870 WVNATL
+1870 
-1876 TSDGVWEY
+1876 
-1884 IWPTDLVENTY
+1884 
-1895 TLTVKATDVA
+1895 
-1905 GNTATET
+1905 
-1912 LNFIIDTTLST
+1912 
-1923 PTITLD
+1923 
-1929 SADDSGTAN
+1929 
-1938 DNKTNVKTPGFIIGG
+1938 
-1953 IDSDVTQVVVQVMR
+1953 
-1967 DGHSEEVELTQT
+1967 
-1979 NGQWRFVPGSAW
+1979 
-1991 TDGDYTLTVTVKDEA
+1991 
-2006 GNIRHS
+2006 
-2012 APLTVTIDTQI
+2012 
-2023 TIDHIELVNDSGIP
+2023 
-2037 DDNLTNNVR
+2037 
-2046 PHFQVT
+2046 
-2052 VPTDVNVVRLS
+2052 
-2063 IDGGKTWFNA
+2063 
-2073 TQSATPGVWD
+2073 
-2083 YTWLADVGEGKHT
+2083 
-2096 LTVEAT
+2096 
-2102 DKAGNKTTQQLDFII
+2102 
-2117 DTLLSEPTIVLDN
+2117 
-2130 TDDSGTK
+2130 
-2137 GDHLTNVN
+2137 
-2145 KPTFLLG
+2145 
-2152 NIDAD
+2152 
-2157 ARYVTVEVQHGGT
+2157 
-2170 KEVLTA
+2170 
-2176 TKDAT
+2176 
-2181 GNWSVTPTGTWAD
+2181 
-2194 GDYTL
+2194 
-2199 TVRVEDEAGNEKH
+2199 
-2212 SASLTVT
+2212 
-2219 VDTQIT
+2219 
-2225 IDVIELVNDN
+2225 
-2235 GIPGDNMTNDA
+2235 
-2246 HPQFRVTVPGDVN
+2246 
-2259 EVSLSIDGGV
+2259 
-2269 TWVKATQSATPGVWN
+2269 
-2284 YTWPG
+2284 
-2289 TVPDGDYTLNVKA
+2289 
-2302 TDNAGNTVTE
+2302 
-2312 TLHFTIDTTLSTP
+2312 
-2325 VIVLDSADDSGVH
+2325 
-2338 GDNMTNHT
+2338 
-2346 QPTFALQH
+2346 
-2354 IDDDAV
+2354 
-2360 RVTVSV
+2360 
-2366 EHGGVTTTFDATKDA
+2366 
-2381 GGWTFTPTG
+2381 FTPTG

-2452 TVPTDVNVVRLS
+2452 KVPTDVN
-2464 IDGGKTWFNATQS
+2464 
-2477 ATPGVWDYIWPD
+2477 
-2489 DVADGGYT
+2489 
-2497 LTVEATDEAGNKATQ
+2497 E
-2512 TLDFTID
+2512 
-2519 TTLSVPT
+2519 
-2526 LSLDSADDSGIAG
+2526 
-2539 DNITNV
+2539 
-2545 KTPGFTLNNID
+2545 
-2556 TDVSRVIVEVMHNGI
+2556 
-2571 KQEVPLVQ
+2571 
-2579 TGGQWRF
+2579 
-2586 APTSDW
+2586 
-2592 ADGDYILTVK
+2592 
-2602 VEDRAGN
+2602 
-2609 VKQSAP
+2609 
-2615 LTVTVD
+2615 
-2621 THIAIDRIELVN
+2621 
-2633 DSGIPGDNLTN
+2633 
-2644 EARPHFQVTVPADVN
+2644 
-2659 GVRLSIDGGKTW
+2659 
-2671 FDATQSATSGVWD
+2671 
-2684 YTWLTNV
+2684 
-2691 ANGPHTLMVEAS
+2691 
-2703 DKAGN
+2703 
-2708 KTTQKLDFTIDTI
+2708 
-2721 LSEPTITLDSADDSA
+2721 
-2736 AGDNITNVKMPGFT
+2736 
-2750 LGNIDADVTK
+2750 
-2760 VVVTVAHD
+2760 
-2768 GKNQQIELIKNGGV
+2768 
-2782 WRFTPGAAWTDGDYT
+2782 
-2797 LTVKVEDKAGN
+2797 
-2808 TNYSAP
+2808 
-2814 LTVTIDTQTSIDR
+2814 
-2827 IELLNDTGI
+2827 
-2836 VGDNLTNEARPQ
+2836 
-2848 FHITVPT
+2848 
-2855 DVNSVQL
+2855 
-2862 SLDGGINWVNATLT
+2862 
-2876 SDGVWEYIW
+2876 
-2885 PTDLVENTYT
+2885 
-2895 LTVKATDVA
+2895 
-2904 GNTATETLNFIIDTT
+2904 
-2919 LSTPT
+2919 
-2924 ITLDSADDSGT
+2924 
-2935 ANDNKTNVKT
+2935 
-2945 PGFIIGGIDSDV
+2945 
-2957 TQVVVQV
+2957 
-2964 MRDGHS
+2964 
-2970 EEVELTQT
+2970 
-2978 NGQWRFVP
+2978 
-2986 GSAWTD
+2986 
-2992 GDYTLTVTVK
+2992 
-3002 DEAGNI
+3002 
-3008 RHSAPLTVTIDTQI
+3008 
-3022 TIDHIELVNDS
+3022 
-3033 GIPDDNLTNNVRPHF
+3033 
-3048 QVTVPTDVNVVRLS
+3048 VRLS

-3104 GNKTTQQLDFII
+3104 GNQTTQKLDFII
-3116 DTLLSEPTI
+3116 DTMLSEPTI
-3125 VLDNTDDSG
+3125 VLDSTDDSG

-3141 NVNKPTFLL
+3141 NANKPTFIL

-3155 DARYVTVEVQH
+3155 DARYVTVEVQY

-3324 IAMDS
+3324 ITMDS

-3352 IDADAHSVILRITQG
+3352 IDSDAQSVILRITQG

-3408 RQSTPLVVT
+3408 RQSTPLIVT

-3468 WVSATQGIEGVWGY
+3468 WVSAAQGIEGVWGY

-3612 LTVTVDTQIAIDRIE
+3612 LTVTVDTQIAIDHIE

-3715 DITLL
+3715 DITLM

-3839 DRLTNHDRPVFDIHQ
+3839 DRLTNHDRPVFDIRQ

-4552 IRINGVSYSVT
+4552 IRINGVSYPVT

-4826 TTNNKTPTLIGS
+4826 TTNNKTPTLVGN
-4838 TLPNT
+4838 TLPNA

-4961 LPALGNDGNYELT
+4961 LPALGNDGNYVLT

-5033 STLTIRNPQGVVI
+5033 STLTIRSPQGVVI

-5070 VVVSEDKAGNSQQKE
+5070 VVVSEDKAGNSQQKD

-5398 DSITSQTRPTFSIFG
+5398 DSITSQTRPTFSISG

-5575 SIWVDTHIKVF
+5575 SIWVDTHIQVF

-5594 SSSKTEWWSNSDLI
+5594 SSSKTDWWSNSSTI
-5608 TMRGTGEIGATVSL
+5608 TMRGMGEIGATVSL

-5630 TAVVAATGRWELST
+5630 TAVVAANGQWELST
-5644 DKLPEGTYDI
+5644 DQLPEGKYDI
-5654 SLVIEDSAGNRWEDV
+5654 TLSIEDNAGNRKEEV
-5669 REIFIDRTPPNAP
+5669 HEIFIDRTPPNAP

-5709 DSEGNT
+5709 DSNGNT

-5751 DVPLDIMKEVP
+5751 DVSLDIMKEVP

-5867 GEDNGASDSDNVTN
+5867 GEDNGVSDSDNVTN

-5902 VTHNGVTDI
+5902 VTHNGVTDT

-5923 TPPAAWNDGN
+5923 TPPAAWNDGT

-5995 HLRTEPSA
+5995 HLRTVPSA

-6008 VKVTAYSITLLNAD
+6008 VKETAYSITLLNAD

-6048 SIMFEGEEFT
+6048 SVMFEGEEFT

-6085 IDKDNDFLIKEKT
+6085 IDKDDDFLIKEKT

-6111 MNVRGKTEDDINDSP
+6111 MNARGKTEDDINDSP

>member
-39 ITTPRGSV
+39 ITTPHGSV

-58 KGNNLAVKFKDKT
+58 KGNNLTVKFKDKT

-123 DAENAKKEADKAKEE
+123 EAENAKKEADKAKEE
-138 AEKAKEAAEKAL
+138 AEKAKEAAEKTL

-424 SIITDTIAPEKP
+424 SIITDTIPPEKP

-541 NDSGIVGDNVTNNTR
+541 DDSGIVGDNVTNNTR

-590 TFNFTSDSVEGINNL
+590 TFNFTSDSVEGVNNL

-619 SFSYVIDTIAPVPPT
+619 SFSYVIDTVAPVPPT
-634 VSLEDYVVL
+634 VSLEDFVVL

-763 ATVNILI
+763 ATINILI

-833 DSADSGVKGDM
+833 DSAGSGVKGDM

-959 VKLYIDGAL
+959 VKLYVDGAL
-968 IAEVRTNKDGRW
+968 IAEVRTNKDSRW
-980 EYTLKADQGL
+980 EYALKADQGL

-1035 GISDDNLTN
+1035 GIADDNLTN
-1044 IVKPTLHLKDIDPD
+1044 IVNPTLHLKDIDPD
-1058 IISVQVWDAMS
+1058 IISVQVWDAAS

-1078 QPDGSWAYTFTSDL
+1078 QPDGSWTYTFTSDL

-1107 GNKANSAI
+1107 GNKANSAV

-1186 LFIPGNTWADG
+1186 LFTPGNTWADG

-1205 EDKAGNTNYSAPLTV
+1205 EDKAGNTSYSAPLTV

-1328 VLDSADDTG
+1328 VLNSADDTG
-1337 IQGDNMTN
+1337 VQGDNMTN
-1345 STQPTFALQHIDDD
+1345 RTQPTFALQHIDDD

-1431 LVNDSGIPDDNLTNN
+1431 LVNDSGIPNDNLTNN

-1538 AGDNITNVKT
+1538 AGDNITSVKT

-1589 TSDWADGDYIL
+1589 TSDWADGGYIL

-1634 DSGIPGDNLTNE
+1634 DSSIPDDNLTNE

-1693 NGPHTLMVEAS
+1693 NGPHTLMVEAT

-1711 TQKLDFTIDT
+1711 TQKLDFIIDT
-1721 ILSEPTI
+1721 LLSEPTI

-1823 TSIDRIE
+1823 TSIDRIG

-2137 GDHLTNVN
+2137 GDNLTNVN

-2181 GNWSVTPTGTWAD
+2181 GNWSVTPIGTWAD

-2269 TWVKATQSATPGVWN
+2269 TWVKAMQSATPGVWN
-2284 YTWPG
+2284 YTWPK
-2289 TVPDGDYTLNVKA
+2289 TVADGDYTLTVKA
-2302 TDNAGNTVTE
+2302 TDNAGNTVTR
-2312 TLHFTIDTTLSTP
+2312 TLDFTIDTTLSTP

-2338 GDNMTNHT
+2338 GDNMTNRT

-2425 INNIELVNDSGIPD
+2425 INNIELVNDSGIP
-2439 DNLTNNVRPHFQV
+2439 N
-2452 TVPTDVNVVRLS
+2452 
-2464 IDGGKTWFNATQS
+2464 
-2477 ATPGVWDYIWPD
+2477 
-2489 DVADGGYT
+2489 
-2497 LTVEATDEAGNKATQ
+2497 
-2512 TLDFTID
+2512 
-2519 TTLSVPT
+2519 
-2526 LSLDSADDSGIAG
+2526 
-2539 DNITNV
+2539 
-2545 KTPGFTLNNID
+2545 
-2556 TDVSRVIVEVMHNGI
+2556 
-2571 KQEVPLVQ
+2571 
-2579 TGGQWRF
+2579 
-2586 APTSDW
+2586 
-2592 ADGDYILTVK
+2592 
-2602 VEDRAGN
+2602 
-2609 VKQSAP
+2609 
-2615 LTVTVD
+2615 
-2621 THIAIDRIELVN
+2621 
-2633 DSGIPGDNLTN
+2633 
-2644 EARPHFQVTVPADVN
+2644 
-2659 GVRLSIDGGKTW
+2659 
-2671 FDATQSATSGVWD
+2671 
-2684 YTWLTNV
+2684 
-2691 ANGPHTLMVEAS
+2691 
-2703 DKAGN
+2703 
-2708 KTTQKLDFTIDTI
+2708 
-2721 LSEPTITLDSADDSA
+2721 
-2736 AGDNITNVKMPGFT
+2736 
-2750 LGNIDADVTK
+2750 
-2760 VVVTVAHD
+2760 
-2768 GKNQQIELIKNGGV
+2768 
-2782 WRFTPGAAWTDGDYT
+2782 
-2797 LTVKVEDKAGN
+2797 
-2808 TNYSAP
+2808 
-2814 LTVTIDTQTSIDR
+2814 
-2827 IELLNDTGI
+2827 
-2836 VGDNLTNEARPQ
+2836 
-2848 FHITVPT
+2848 
-2855 DVNSVQL
+2855 
-2862 SLDGGINWVNATLT
+2862 
-2876 SDGVWEYIW
+2876 
-2885 PTDLVENTYT
+2885 
-2895 LTVKATDVA
+2895 
-2904 GNTATETLNFIIDTT
+2904 
-2919 LSTPT
+2919 
-2924 ITLDSADDSGT
+2924 
-2935 ANDNKTNVKT
+2935 
-2945 PGFIIGGIDSDV
+2945 
-2957 TQVVVQV
+2957 
-2964 MRDGHS
+2964 
-2970 EEVELTQT
+2970 
-2978 NGQWRFVP
+2978 
-2986 GSAWTD
+2986 
-2992 GDYTLTVTVK
+2992 
-3002 DEAGNI
+3002 
-3008 RHSAPLTVTIDTQI
+3008 
-3022 TIDHIELVNDS
+3022 
-3033 GIPDDNLTNNVRPHF
+3033 DNLTNNVRPHF

-3612 LTVTVDTQIAIDRIE
+3612 LTVTVDTQIAIDHIE

-3676 AGIWDYTWPTDMP
+3676 VGIWDYTWPTDMP
-3689 EGQHTLTVEVT
+3689 EGQHTLIVEVT

-3708 ETLNFTI
+3708 GTLDFTI

-3839 DRLTNHDRPVFDIHQ
+3839 DRLTNHDRPVFDIRQ
-3854 VDSDVTRVMVKV
+3854 IDSDVTRVMVKV

-3881 GQWRFT
+3881 G
-3887 PSASWADGSYQLAVV
+3887 
-3902 VEDLAGNVKES
+3902 
-3913 APFEVRIDT
+3913 
-3922 TTTINNIVLLNDTG
+3922 
-3936 VQNDQL
+3936 
-3942 TNVAK
+3942 
-3947 PSFRIDV
+3947 
-3954 PGDVVQVRVTLDGG
+3954 
-3968 ANWNVIRKN
+3968 
-3977 ADGQWI
+3977 
-3983 FDSPNTLVD
+3983 
-3992 GTYTLRVEAT
+3992 
-4002 DEAGNIANKDL
+4002 
-4013 VFNIDTNIQ
+4013 
-4022 VPTIALDAGQDTGA
+4022 
-4036 NTADNITNISRPTFT
+4036 
-4051 IGNVDPD
+4051 
-4058 VIKVV
+4058 
-4063 VTIDGHDYNATKV
+4063 
-4076 GAGWQ
+4076 
-4081 FTPGNAIPDGSYNIT
+4081 
-4096 VTVED
+4096 
-4101 KAGNTATSKPLPVV
+4101 
-4115 IDTTAE
+4115 
-4121 IESVTL
+4121 
-4127 VTDSGDS
+4127 
-4134 DVDNIT
+4134 
-4140 KVDKPQFSIVTADD
+4140 
-4154 ITHVRVKIDNAANW
+4154 
-4168 IELTKG
+4168 
-4174 GDGRWI
+4174 
-4180 FNVGSALPDGQHT
+4180 
-4193 LLVDVTDIAG
+4193 
-4203 NVAQETLQ
+4203 
-4211 FTIDTTLREPTIV
+4211 
-4224 LDPTHDTGDDTND
+4224 
-4237 NLTRINKPVFIIG
+4237 
-4250 NVDNDVS
+4250 
-4257 HIVVHI
+4257 
-4263 DGRDYTIENTGGNL
+4263 
-4277 TFTPDQPL
+4277 
-4285 SDGQHTISVT
+4285 
-4295 VTDIAGNTK
+4295 
-4304 TSAELR
+4304 
-4310 IEIDTQVQIDS
+4310 
-4321 VTLTTDSGVND
+4321 
-4332 HDNVTNATRPSF
+4332 
-4344 EIATPDDVT
+4344 
-4353 SVLVSFDG
+4353 
-4361 VNWTPISK
+4361 
-4369 NAAGQWEFTAG
+4369 
-4380 SALPDG
+4380 
-4386 HYTLHVQATDRAG
+4386 
-4399 NTANSTL
+4399 
-4406 GFTVDTQIDG
+4406 
-4416 LSVVMLDDAGK
+4416 
-4427 DSTDGITNITSP
+4427 
-4439 RFEISA
+4439 
-4445 REPLQSVTVILNGK
+4445 
-4459 SSTLTQGAGN
+4459 
-4469 KWLFTPDT
+4469 
-4477 PLVDGTYKIEIVA
+4477 
-4490 EDIAGNKISKEVS
+4490 
-4503 FTIDTIVSDPSIDLL
+4503 
-4518 DADDTGE
+4518 
-4525 SAVDNITSVTTPR
+4525 
-4538 FVIGN
+4538 
-4543 VPADIDTVV
+4543 
-4552 IRINGVSYSVT
+4552 
-4563 ANGNNLWEFQVPVA
+4563 
-4577 LNDGVYEAVVVFRD
+4577 
-4591 IAGNTSETK
+4591 
-4600 LPFTID
+4600 
-4606 TTTSV
+4606 
-4611 SVRMEPASDTGNSNS
+4611 
-4626 DNLTN
+4626 
-4631 KQNPKFEGT
+4631 
-4640 AEPNAKLV
+4640 
-4648 ITIVDDKS
+4648 
-4656 GREVLKQTITVGAD
+4656 
-4670 GNWSV
+4670 
-4675 TPNILPDGM
+4675 
-4684 YTINVVATDV
+4684 
-4694 AGNTA
+4694 
-4699 QTQERFTIDTVTID
+4699 
-4713 PTIRLSD
+4713 
-4720 PSIDDQHEATS
+4720 
-4731 LRPEFKGFAEAFS
+4731 
-4744 TIMIQWDGKVVGS
+4744 
-4757 ANANANG
+4757 
-4764 EWSWTPPSVL
+4764 
-4774 APGSYVVS
+4774 
-4782 IVAKDKAGN
+4782 
-4791 ESSQVD
+4791 
-4797 FPVVIPVIDVTPPTI
+4797 
-4812 KLSEESDSGALGDF
+4812 
-4826 TTNNKTPTLIGS
+4826 
-4838 TLPNT
+4838 
-4843 IVSIYVDGVK
+4843 
-4853 VGEATADTAGRYT
+4853 
-4866 FQLSEMKDG
+4866 
-4875 HYVVQVGIVN
+4875 
-4885 PRDNSELRSTA
+4885 
-4896 VDVTIDT
+4896 
-4903 EVAELVWNISGM
+4903 
-4915 HEGGYINTVTPEIG
+4915 
-4929 GTSEPNSKITI
+4929 
-4940 FVNGVEKAIAYT
+4940 
-4952 TGAGHWGVV
+4952 
-4961 LPALGNDGNYELT
+4961 
-4974 FKVEDVAGNIREF
+4974 
-4987 GPQNVIL
+4987 
-4994 DTVISPLT
+4994 
-5002 VVLREAD
+5002 
-5009 DSGKVGDWITN
+5009 
-5020 KSHVTIDGTAEAG
+5020 
-5033 STLTIRNPQGVVI
+5033 
-5046 ATLVVGNDGRWSAEL
+5046 
-5061 DLREGSNAF
+5061 
-5070 VVVSEDKAGNSQQKE
+5070 
-5085 ILIEHDTQIEISD
+5085 
-5098 ISLSRD
+5098 
-5104 TNSGDKYDL
+5104 
-5113 ITNNKSPVLV
+5113 
-5123 AMTDPGAT
+5123 
-5131 VQVYINGVL
+5131 
-5140 QGTVEAS
+5140 
-5147 SSGNISYTMPA
+5147 
-5158 NSADGEYQVQ
+5158 
-5168 FVATDTAGNR
+5168 
-5178 VESAITTVTIDSQIA
+5178 
-5193 VFDIDEDSL
+5193 
-5202 PALSNN
+5202 
-5208 RALSVS
+5208 
-5214 GVGEAGSQVS
+5214 
-5224 IFVDGKLVN
+5224 
-5233 VVMVEADGTWRAPIL
+5233 
-5248 LQDDGTFN
+5248 
-5256 IHFSITDV
+5256 
-5264 AGNTEVSKDYSVDVD
+5264 
-5279 SSTDFPTLNL
+5279 
-5289 EDASNSGSLDDLIT
+5289 
-5303 NHNKP
+5303 
-5308 VLVGTAEA
+5308 
-5316 GATIH
+5316 
-5321 IYVDE
+5321 
-5326 KIVANVLVLEDGTW
+5326 
-5340 SYQFDNALKD
+5340 
-5350 GEYSIRVVAEDPAG
+5350 
-5364 NTAESPR
+5364 
-5371 LLVTIDT
+5371 
-5378 STFIDNPAMV
+5378 
-5388 AGSDNGIFSN
+5388 
-5398 DSITSQTRPTFSIFG
+5398 
-5413 EMNQSVQIFIDGV
+5413 
-5426 LVDTITVTDRNQVYR
+5426 
-5441 PESPLGDGSHS
+5441 
-5452 IYYVITDKA
+5452 
-5461 GNTATSK
+5461 
-5468 TLNFTI
+5468 
-5474 DTFNTTPVA
+5474 
-5483 IDSIGGQTL
+5483 
-5492 AEMTGSDGKIYITD
+5492 
-5506 TTRNLLFSGSAEPNS
+5506 
-5521 KIEIIINGLNVG
+5521 
-5533 EVWVNEKGHWQM
+5533 
-5545 PVNPLY
+5545 
-5551 FTEGQLDI
+5551 
-5559 TVKSTD
+5559 
-5565 RAGNV
+5565 
-5570 NQEKY
+5570 
-5575 SIWVDTHIKVF
+5575 
-5586 TSELDDNK
+5586 
-5594 SSSKTEWWSNSDLI
+5594 
-5608 TMRGTGEIGATVSL
+5608 
-5622 IVAGVTLA
+5622 
-5630 TAVVAATGRWELST
+5630 
-5644 DKLPEGTYDI
+5644 
-5654 SLVIEDSAGNRWEDV
+5654 
-5669 REIFIDRTPPNAP
+5669 
-5682 VVTYSDIVNDLII
+5682 
-5695 MQGTAEAKSQLIIT
+5695 
-5709 DSEGNT
+5709 
-5715 YTLTVPDNGKWS
+5715 
-5727 MAIPYPSEGKFTITS
+5727 
-5742 VDAIGNRSD
+5742 
-5751 DVPLDIMKEVP
+5751 
-5762 VISLSPDSDSGTVG
+5762 
-5776 DNITRDKQPT
+5776 
-5786 FIIGNL
+5786 
-5792 ESDVVVV
+5792 
-5799 QVDINGTV
+5799 
-5807 YNAEKNADGV
+5807 
-5817 WFFTPG
+5817 
-5823 TPLADGS
+5823 
-5830 YTISVIASD
+5830 
-5839 AAGNQKNSLPITVTI
+5839 
-5854 DSTLTVPEIALAA
+5854 
-5867 GEDNGASDSDNVTN
+5867 
-5881 HTQPKFTLQHIDA
+5881 
-5894 DVTGVTVN
+5894 
-5902 VTHNGVTDI
+5902 
-5911 YQATQGADGWTF
+5911 
-5923 TPPAAWNDGN
+5923 
-5933 YTLSVTVVDRAG
+5933 
-5945 NSQQSASLAVTVDST
+5945 
-5960 VTVTAD
+5960 
-5966 SQHDD
+5966 
-5971 ASDDATATAVT
+5971 
-5982 PPESETVNAESAT
+5982 
-5995 HLRTEPSA
+5995 
-6003 AEESV
+6003 
-6008 VKVTAYSITLLNAD
+6008 
-6022 SGDEIDRSISQTP
+6022 
-6035 SFEISVPENIVNV
+6035 
-6048 SIMFEGEEFT
+6048 
-6058 LPITNQKAIF
+6058 
-6068 EVPLSLEDG
+6068 
-6077 EYTMDVKF
+6077 
-6085 IDKDNDFLIKEKT
+6085 
-6098 FSVDHSSA
+6098 
-6106 DIVNA
+6106 
-6111 MNVRGKTEDDINDSP
+6111 
-6126 STSSV
+6126 
-6131 GHNNNGAID
+6131 
-6140 VFAVNEVTLPVD
+6140 
-6152 NQEEHA
+6152 

>member
-424 SIITDTIAPEKP
+424 SIITDTIPPEKP

-1058 IISVQVWDAMS
+1058 IISVQVWDAAS

-1107 GNKANSAI
+1107 GNKANSAV

-1384 WTFTPPTSWADGDY
+1384 WSFTPTGAWADGDY

-1431 LVNDSGIPDDNLTNN
+1431 LVNDSGIPNDNLTNN

-1471 WFNATQSATPGVWDY
+1471 WFNATQSATPGAWDY

-1496 YTLTVEATDEAG
+1496 YTLTVEATDKAG
-1508 NKATQT
+1508 NKTTQE

-2023 TIDHIELVNDSGIP
+2023 AIDHIELVNDSGIP
-2037 DDNLTNNVR
+2037 DDNLTNEAR

-2117 DTLLSEPTIVLDN
+2117 DTMLSEPTIVLDN

-2137 GDHLTNVN
+2137 GDNLTNVN

-2225 IDVIELVNDN
+2225 IDAIELVNDN

-2312 TLHFTIDTTLSTP
+2312 TLHFTIDTTLSVP
-2325 VIVLDSADDSGVH
+2325 VIVLNSADDTGVQ
-2338 GDNMTNHT
+2338 GDNMTNSS

-2366 EHGGVTTTFDATKDA
+2366 EHGGVTTTFDATKGV
-2381 GGWTFTPTG
+2381 GGWSFTPTG

-2452 TVPTDVNVVRLS
+2452 KVPTDVN
-2464 IDGGKTWFNATQS
+2464 
-2477 ATPGVWDYIWPD
+2477 
-2489 DVADGGYT
+2489 
-2497 LTVEATDEAGNKATQ
+2497 E
-2512 TLDFTID
+2512 
-2519 TTLSVPT
+2519 
-2526 LSLDSADDSGIAG
+2526 
-2539 DNITNV
+2539 
-2545 KTPGFTLNNID
+2545 
-2556 TDVSRVIVEVMHNGI
+2556 
-2571 KQEVPLVQ
+2571 
-2579 TGGQWRF
+2579 
-2586 APTSDW
+2586 
-2592 ADGDYILTVK
+2592 
-2602 VEDRAGN
+2602 
-2609 VKQSAP
+2609 
-2615 LTVTVD
+2615 
-2621 THIAIDRIELVN
+2621 
-2633 DSGIPGDNLTN
+2633 
-2644 EARPHFQVTVPADVN
+2644 
-2659 GVRLSIDGGKTW
+2659 
-2671 FDATQSATSGVWD
+2671 
-2684 YTWLTNV
+2684 
-2691 ANGPHTLMVEAS
+2691 
-2703 DKAGN
+2703 
-2708 KTTQKLDFTIDTI
+2708 
-2721 LSEPTITLDSADDSA
+2721 
-2736 AGDNITNVKMPGFT
+2736 
-2750 LGNIDADVTK
+2750 
-2760 VVVTVAHD
+2760 
-2768 GKNQQIELIKNGGV
+2768 
-2782 WRFTPGAAWTDGDYT
+2782 
-2797 LTVKVEDKAGN
+2797 
-2808 TNYSAP
+2808 
-2814 LTVTIDTQTSIDR
+2814 
-2827 IELLNDTGI
+2827 
-2836 VGDNLTNEARPQ
+2836 
-2848 FHITVPT
+2848 
-2855 DVNSVQL
+2855 
-2862 SLDGGINWVNATLT
+2862 
-2876 SDGVWEYIW
+2876 
-2885 PTDLVENTYT
+2885 
-2895 LTVKATDVA
+2895 
-2904 GNTATETLNFIIDTT
+2904 
-2919 LSTPT
+2919 
-2924 ITLDSADDSGT
+2924 
-2935 ANDNKTNVKT
+2935 
-2945 PGFIIGGIDSDV
+2945 
-2957 TQVVVQV
+2957 
-2964 MRDGHS
+2964 
-2970 EEVELTQT
+2970 
-2978 NGQWRFVP
+2978 
-2986 GSAWTD
+2986 
-2992 GDYTLTVTVK
+2992 
-3002 DEAGNI
+3002 
-3008 RHSAPLTVTIDTQI
+3008 
-3022 TIDHIELVNDS
+3022 
-3033 GIPDDNLTNNVRPHF
+3033 
-3048 QVTVPTDVNVVRLS
+3048 VRLS

-3104 GNKTTQQLDFII
+3104 GNQTTQKLDFII
-3116 DTLLSEPTI
+3116 DTMLSEPTI
-3125 VLDNTDDSG
+3125 VLDSTDDSG

-3141 NVNKPTFLL
+3141 NANKPTFIL

-3155 DARYVTVEVQH
+3155 DARYVTVEVQY

-3196 TLTVRV
+3196 MLTVRV

-3324 IAMDS
+3324 ITMDR

-3352 IDADAHSVILRITQG
+3352 IDSDAQSVILRITQG

-3408 RQSTPLVVT
+3408 RQSTPLIVT

-3468 WVSATQGIEGVWGY
+3468 WVSAAQGIEGVWGY

-3612 LTVTVDTQIAIDRIE
+3612 LTVTVDTQIAIDHIE

-3715 DITLL
+3715 DITLM

-4304 TSAELR
+4304 TSAELK

-4459 SSTLTQGAGN
+4459 SSTLTQGADN

-4525 SAVDNITSVTTPR
+4525 SAVDNITSVTKPR

-4552 IRINGVSYSVT
+4552 IRINGVSYPVT

-4896 VDVTIDT
+4896 VDLTIDT

-5303 NHNKP
+5303 SHNKP

-5378 STFIDNPAMV
+5378 STFIDNPVMM

-5398 DSITSQTRPTFSIFG
+5398 DSITSQTRPAFSIYG

-5474 DTFNTTPVA
+5474 DTLNTTPVA

-5575 SIWVDTHIKVF
+5575 SIWVDTHIQVF

-5594 SSSKTEWWSNSDLI
+5594 SSSKTDWWSNSSTI
-5608 TMRGTGEIGATVSL
+5608 TMRGMGEIGATVSL

-5630 TAVVAATGRWELST
+5630 TAVVAANGQWELST
-5644 DKLPEGTYDI
+5644 DQLPEGKYDI
-5654 SLVIEDSAGNRWEDV
+5654 TLSIEDNAGNRKEEV
-5669 REIFIDRTPPNAP
+5669 HEIFIDRTPPNAP

-5709 DSEGNT
+5709 DSNGNT

-5751 DVPLDIMKEVP
+5751 DVSLDIMKEVP

-5867 GEDNGASDSDNVTN
+5867 GEDNGVSDSDNVTN

-5902 VTHNGVTDI
+5902 VTHNGVTDT

-5923 TPPAAWNDGN
+5923 TPPAAWNDGT

-5971 ASDDATATAVT
+5971 ASDDATPTAVT
-5982 PPESETVNAESAT
+5982 PLESETVNAESDT
-5995 HLRTEPSA
+5995 HLRTVPSA

-6008 VKVTAYSITLLNAD
+6008 VKETAYSITLLNAD

-6048 SIMFEGEEFT
+6048 SVMFEGEEFT

-6111 MNVRGKTEDDINDSP
+6111 MNARGKAEDDINDSP

>member
-424 SIITDTIAPEKP
+424 SIITDTIPPEKP

-590 TFNFTSDSVEGINNL
+590 TFNFTSDSVEGVNNL

-619 SFSYVIDTIAPVPPT
+619 SFSYVIDTVAPVPPT
-634 VSLEDYVVL
+634 VSLEDFVVL

-959 VKLYIDGAL
+959 VKLYIDGTL

-1035 GISDDNLTN
+1035 GVSDDNLTN

-1058 IISVQVWDAMS
+1058 IISVQVWDAAS

-1107 GNKANSAI
+1107 GNKANSAV

-1384 WTFTPPTSWADGDY
+1384 WSFTPTGAWADGDY

-1431 LVNDSGIPDDNLTNN
+1431 LVNDSGIPNDNLTNN

-1471 WFNATQSATPGVWDY
+1471 WFNATQSATPGAWDY

-1496 YTLTVEATDEAG
+1496 YTLTVEATDKAG
-1508 NKATQT
+1508 NKTTQE

-1693 NGPHTLMVEAS
+1693 NGPHTLMVEAT

-2023 TIDHIELVNDSGIP
+2023 
-2037 DDNLTNNVR
+2037 
-2046 PHFQVT
+2046 
-2052 VPTDVNVVRLS
+2052 
-2063 IDGGKTWFNA
+2063 A
-2073 TQSATPGVWD
+2073 
-2083 YTWLADVGEGKHT
+2083 
-2096 LTVEAT
+2096 
-2102 DKAGNKTTQQLDFII
+2102 
-2117 DTLLSEPTIVLDN
+2117 
-2130 TDDSGTK
+2130 
-2137 GDHLTNVN
+2137 
-2145 KPTFLLG
+2145 
-2152 NIDAD
+2152 
-2157 ARYVTVEVQHGGT
+2157 
-2170 KEVLTA
+2170 
-2176 TKDAT
+2176 
-2181 GNWSVTPTGTWAD
+2181 
-2194 GDYTL
+2194 
-2199 TVRVEDEAGNEKH
+2199 
-2212 SASLTVT
+2212 
-2219 VDTQIT
+2219 
-2225 IDVIELVNDN
+2225 
-2235 GIPGDNMTNDA
+2235 
-2246 HPQFRVTVPGDVN
+2246 
-2259 EVSLSIDGGV
+2259 
-2269 TWVKATQSATPGVWN
+2269 
-2284 YTWPG
+2284 
-2289 TVPDGDYTLNVKA
+2289 
-2302 TDNAGNTVTE
+2302 
-2312 TLHFTIDTTLSTP
+2312 
-2325 VIVLDSADDSGVH
+2325 
-2338 GDNMTNHT
+2338 
-2346 QPTFALQH
+2346 
-2354 IDDDAV
+2354 
-2360 RVTVSV
+2360 
-2366 EHGGVTTTFDATKDA
+2366 
-2381 GGWTFTPTG
+2381 
-2390 AWADGDYTL
+2390 
-2399 SVSVEDKAGNTSH
+2399 
-2412 SASLTVTVDTQIA
+2412 
-2425 INNIELVNDSGIPD
+2425 
-2439 DNLTNNVRPHFQV
+2439 
-2452 TVPTDVNVVRLS
+2452 
-2464 IDGGKTWFNATQS
+2464 
-2477 ATPGVWDYIWPD
+2477 
-2489 DVADGGYT
+2489 
-2497 LTVEATDEAGNKATQ
+2497 
-2512 TLDFTID
+2512 
-2519 TTLSVPT
+2519 
-2526 LSLDSADDSGIAG
+2526 
-2539 DNITNV
+2539 
-2545 KTPGFTLNNID
+2545 
-2556 TDVSRVIVEVMHNGI
+2556 
-2571 KQEVPLVQ
+2571 
-2579 TGGQWRF
+2579 
-2586 APTSDW
+2586 
-2592 ADGDYILTVK
+2592 
-2602 VEDRAGN
+2602 
-2609 VKQSAP
+2609 
-2615 LTVTVD
+2615 
-2621 THIAIDRIELVN
+2621 
-2633 DSGIPGDNLTN
+2633 
-2644 EARPHFQVTVPADVN
+2644 
-2659 GVRLSIDGGKTW
+2659 
-2671 FDATQSATSGVWD
+2671 
-2684 YTWLTNV
+2684 
-2691 ANGPHTLMVEAS
+2691 
-2703 DKAGN
+2703 
-2708 KTTQKLDFTIDTI
+2708 
-2721 LSEPTITLDSADDSA
+2721 
-2736 AGDNITNVKMPGFT
+2736 
-2750 LGNIDADVTK
+2750 
-2760 VVVTVAHD
+2760 
-2768 GKNQQIELIKNGGV
+2768 
-2782 WRFTPGAAWTDGDYT
+2782 
-2797 LTVKVEDKAGN
+2797 
-2808 TNYSAP
+2808 
-2814 LTVTIDTQTSIDR
+2814 
-2827 IELLNDTGI
+2827 
-2836 VGDNLTNEARPQ
+2836 
-2848 FHITVPT
+2848 
-2855 DVNSVQL
+2855 
-2862 SLDGGINWVNATLT
+2862 
-2876 SDGVWEYIW
+2876 
-2885 PTDLVENTYT
+2885 
-2895 LTVKATDVA
+2895 
-2904 GNTATETLNFIIDTT
+2904 
-2919 LSTPT
+2919 
-2924 ITLDSADDSGT
+2924 
-2935 ANDNKTNVKT
+2935 
-2945 PGFIIGGIDSDV
+2945 
-2957 TQVVVQV
+2957 
-2964 MRDGHS
+2964 
-2970 EEVELTQT
+2970 
-2978 NGQWRFVP
+2978 
-2986 GSAWTD
+2986 
-2992 GDYTLTVTVK
+2992 
-3002 DEAGNI
+3002 
-3008 RHSAPLTVTIDTQI
+3008 
-3022 TIDHIELVNDS
+3022 IDHIELVNDS

-3176 KGATGIWS
+3176 KDATGNWSVTPTGTWADGDYTLTVRVEDEAGNEKHSASLTVTVDTQITIDAIELVNDNGIPGDNMTNDAHPQFRVTVPGDVNEVSLSIDGGVTWVKATQSATPGVWNYTWPGTVPDGDYTLNVKATDNAGNTVTETLHFTIDTTLSVPVIVLNSADDTGVQGDNMTNRTQPTFALQHIDDDAVRVTVSVEHGGVTTTFDATKGTGGWSFTPTGAWADGDYTLSVSVEDKAGNTSHSASLTVTVDTQIAINNIELVNDSGIPDDNLTNNVRPHFQVTVPTDVNVVRLSIDGGKTWFNATQSATPGVWDYTWLADVGEGKHTLTVEATDKAGNQTTQKLDFIIDTMLSEPTIVLDSTDDSGTKGDNLTNANKPTFILGNIDADARYVTVEVQYGGTKEVLTATKGATGIWS

-3196 TLTVRV
+3196 MLTVRV

-3324 IAMDS
+3324 ITMDS

-3352 IDADAHSVILRITQG
+3352 IDSDAQSVILRITQG

-3408 RQSTPLVVT
+3408 RQSTPLIVT

-3468 WVSATQGIEGVWGY
+3468 WVSAAQGIEGVWGY

-3612 LTVTVDTQIAIDRIE
+3612 LTVTVDTQIAIDHIE

-3715 DITLL
+3715 DITLM

-3839 DRLTNHDRPVFDIHQ
+3839 DRLTNHDRPVFDIRQ

-4304 TSAELR
+4304 TSAELK

-4525 SAVDNITSVTTPR
+4525 SAVDNITSVTKPR

-4552 IRINGVSYSVT
+4552 IRINGVSYPVT

-4611 SVRMEPASDTGNSNS
+4611 SVRMEPASDTGSSNS

-4720 PSIDDQHEATS
+4720 PSIDDQYEATS
-4731 LRPEFKGFAEAFS
+4731 LRPEFKGLAEAFS

-4826 TTNNKTPTLIGS
+4826 TTNNKTPTLIGN
-4838 TLPNT
+4838 TLPNA

-5033 STLTIRNPQGVVI
+5033 STLTIRNPQGGVI

-5248 LQDDGTFN
+5248 LQDDGKFN

-5303 NHNKP
+5303 SHNKP

-5378 STFIDNPAMV
+5378 STFIDNPVMI

-5398 DSITSQTRPTFSIFG
+5398 DSITSQTRPAFSIFG

-5474 DTFNTTPVA
+5474 DTLNTTPVA

-5533 EVWVNEKGHWQM
+5533 EVWVNDKGHWQM

-5575 SIWVDTHIKVF
+5575 SIWVDTHIQVF

-5594 SSSKTEWWSNSDLI
+5594 SSSKTDWWSNSSTI
-5608 TMRGTGEIGATVSL
+5608 TMRGMGEIGATVSL

-5630 TAVVAATGRWELST
+5630 TAVVAANGQWELST
-5644 DKLPEGTYDI
+5644 DQLPEGKYDI
-5654 SLVIEDSAGNRWEDV
+5654 TLSIEDNAGNRKEEV
-5669 REIFIDRTPPNAP
+5669 HEIFIDRTPPNAP

-5709 DSEGNT
+5709 DSNGNT

-5751 DVPLDIMKEVP
+5751 DVPLDIMKETP
-5762 VISLSPDSDSGTVG
+5762 VISLSPDSDSGTAG
-5776 DNITRDKQPT
+5776 DNITRDNQPT

-5881 HTQPKFTLQHIDA
+5881 HNHTQPKFTLQHIDA

-5902 VTHNGVTDI
+5902 VTHNGVTDT

-5966 SQHDD
+5966 SQHND
-5971 ASDDATATAVT
+5971 ASDDATAIAVT

-5995 HLRTEPSA
+5995 HLRTVPSV

-6008 VKVTAYSITLLNAD
+6008 VKETAYSITLLNAD

-6048 SIMFEGEEFT
+6048 SVMFEGEEFT
-6058 LPITNQKAIF
+6058 LPIINQKAIF

-6077 EYTMDVKF
+6077 EYTMDVKYL
-6085 IDKDNDFLIKEKT
+6085 DKDDDFLIKEKT

-6111 MNVRGKTEDDINDSP
+6111 MNARGKTEDDINDSP